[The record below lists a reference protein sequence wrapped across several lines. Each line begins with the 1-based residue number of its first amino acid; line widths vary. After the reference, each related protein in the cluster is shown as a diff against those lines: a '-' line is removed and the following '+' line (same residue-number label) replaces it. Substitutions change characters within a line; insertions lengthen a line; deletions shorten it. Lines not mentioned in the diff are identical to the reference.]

1 MKNNKILSEADY
13 IAKEHYKMYKAG
25 KKWMVAGITAVSIL
39 GAVAMAEGTAS
50 ADQVANTTSGT
61 DPAVVKV
68 DEAAATSQSATTVT
82 LSASAS
88 VSSAASEVP
97 AVTEVSASSEVVSSV
112 VASEAVSSSSDVESS
127 VAPASVSAS
136 VEASSSVSA
145 SVTPIASVSA
155 SVESSTV
162 VESSSVVESVAS
174 SVAPVVNGHDSVAM
188 SSMMSSAESAKA
200 AGSIVAMR
208 AVLADV
214 PTSSLKTA
222 GTIATLSD
230 ADNKIGG
237 YAKVTENAKSTAND
251 PHYLSVTEGN
261 IQSYFSANG
270 TAVKSAVLTASDAKK
285 IASSLSSVADV
296 KMSGVSS
303 SQASMLKSE
312 ASYYSSLAATGGN
325 RVYYTL
331 TNGATQQGAVAFNKK
346 VDMTKQ
352 WTINFDL
359 NMTTISTPGDFIGL
373 VLMDTDPN
381 KLGTSTI
388 KDDKGAVQTG
398 SKTPGGALGV
408 NGNANAFLWG
418 IDTWKNNESG
428 FGDLTQATANDWMI
442 GFRHTNGNGSL
453 VAATTA
459 DQRIINASSAVA
471 SLAGTQWSTGDAKGQ
486 FSYVAGTTTTGFI
499 IRDTIAS
506 NAQSD
511 VTPQIVMGFTAKFT
525 PSGDGTGTLTVYDSQ
540 GRVVS
545 SGTVG
550 TVNVMTMALGFKA
563 ATGGNYSQMG
573 VTITQPDTSSDDNSN
588 AFNLTVGTRTVP
600 VDYKTPSDSDIS
612 ELADGTILANLGD
625 VITINPEAS
634 ETTSEEINAFDKTND
649 IKTGTPTIPG
659 YKLLS
664 VNDQSGD
671 DISGKTITITDAT
684 KVSLTY
690 AKQVQDTFNFVD
702 AQGNTVPVD
711 GQDTYVA
718 GNETDGSSYDSL
730 TYADAQKAGVTGVAT
745 IATLLTSL
753 SSRGFSAFAIYDAKG
768 NKVDFSSL
776 KFGGSDA
783 VYKVVLTP
791 DTQSTTIHYIDAN
804 GKEISKVVNAT
815 AKVGSTLTPALV
827 KSGYVYN
834 STTTKANAKNAGL
847 AVDSAANYVVTKG
860 VSDVY
865 YTYNSYGVVLNVQK
879 AGGKTVNM
887 MGDGKAIPVASTQ
900 SSIADL
906 LSLGSATSFTAA
918 EKLLKQYGLVP
929 AGYTLSG
936 AQINGKAVDMA
947 ASFDLAN
954 FLVDGTSYVT
964 DTADGTADSVATLL
978 LLLTP
983 SKQSATVTAVDS
995 EGKSLGQEIGVITG
1009 DTDSS
1014 FTDAAAS
1021 LKYPE
1026 IAGYTRVVTPL
1037 TDANGA
1043 TSFDETNNALDADD
1057 ASQQTIKVIYV
1068 LNPAQAGADKNVN
1081 VTADVTDAQAAFDK
1095 AVNATDATPSS
1106 IADAAKA
1113 FDKAVQEAVTS
1124 RQKAVDAA
1132 ETVPGIPAGLT
1143 DNKTVS
1149 DAFAAIKTAT
1159 DAAAD
1164 GTGTT
1169 AAINNA
1175 VANYGDVLNK
1185 ATAADQTT
1193 VAGMSVAKDA
1203 DVSAA
1208 DTALASVQTKVA
1220 GLLQDKTAT
1229 PDQVAAAVVEL
1240 TNAKNDYDAKVIA
1253 AVKKNDVT
1261 DAVSALAT
1269 PGSAIETAV
1278 SGLNDAL
1285 TSGDM
1290 TKIASAETALQ
1301 NAVSDAAKQANV
1313 DADNAQKI
1321 VANMPSANDADVT
1334 AKSGALDQAQTELKN
1349 LLAADPAATTDAIAT
1364 AVAKV
1369 KSAQKDYTDAVV
1381 AAVTKNDLTPDVNAL
1396 AKSDT
1401 TVATAVSNLNDAMA
1415 SGDMTKIADAE
1426 TKLNTAVK
1434 NAATTANGDADSEQT
1449 QIADMTA
1456 AKDATVKAKNSAL
1469 DTAQADLK
1477 TVLADKTATT
1487 DDIAKAVNAVNTAK
1501 SELDNAVKDAMS
1513 TAVNSDAVNA
1523 VAKNNT
1529 AVKDAQDAFNQLPDT
1544 ASLADIKAKSDAL
1557 KDALT
1562 TVGDATNTT
1571 VDTDQ
1576 AAVAKTT
1583 VAKNA
1588 DVANAGSKLDAAQK
1602 NLTTIMADTQST
1614 PEDVAKAIQAVEDA
1628 KKSLDT
1634 AVKSAV
1640 KNDTDTAASLIDAD
1654 SVKNAKSDLDGL
1666 LADGSTASIADIAAA
1681 EKKLTDAMK
1690 DVAKDAATK
1699 ATDTTTSNV
1708 SDDASV
1714 KAAANVINNLPA
1726 NATPQDIANAL
1737 SDLNTAVSNAQTAL
1751 QNAKD
1756 AEKAALDKTVTSP
1769 YDQETTVKN
1778 AKDAITKALS
1788 AEDTNTTATQ
1798 LKNLQQALEQAVA
1811 QAKADRDV
1819 ANAAATTAEN
1829 VPDSVKSV
1837 EAVKNALAAL
1847 DKAVADAANNE
1858 GTTAA
1863 ITKAVNDLKSAEKT
1877 AQGAVAD
1884 KITAGAQAIADIPA
1898 NIKDDK
1904 GVQDKSAAL
1913 NTLLTNGTATA
1924 DDITKAIN
1932 DLTSAE
1938 ATAKQALADERT
1950 NATNAQTAATKDT
1963 TVDAIYTAS
1972 KQAVADG
1979 TATDAQ
1985 KALVKAY
1992 DKVTDL
1998 LADANDATTTKT
2010 DLTSAEA
2017 SLQSAVDAYND
2028 ERAKVI
2034 ETGNN
2039 LESASKADTFAVH
2052 NEQAVKDAQDEL
2064 QTLLTQ
2070 AKDNPTN
2077 PTTADLN
2084 NAITNLQNVIN
2095 DAQAARDT
2103 AVKNANAVSIPANLA
2118 DQAKDKTS
2126 ALGQAVDN
2134 LATAL
2139 KSGTTQQII
2148 DATNALTGADGALAK
2163 ATEAVKNAKGDY
2175 AGKAVTDLV
2184 PVNLSDNAALNTA
2197 AQNLLDAANS
2207 DYATADDL
2215 KNAKSAYENAKT
2227 AAETALST
2235 STADAKTAQTSIAKN
2250 LASDTD
2256 VMAANDKLQK
2266 LLDAPETS
2274 TKTAIDAAV
2283 KALQNAE
2290 TAAEA
2295 TLAAAKD
2302 SAAKN
2307 MPDTKPVSK
2316 ETQVINAKTALEN
2329 AIKDGSTASTADIK
2343 NLQDAL
2349 TNAIA
2354 SAEKARDAAMDT
2366 ASDALGSVTPDVS
2379 DRPEISAAMTELN
2392 TAIAAANGDTGT
2404 TADVASA
2411 SAKLASL
2418 VASAKQSLADVQ
2430 DSAKNALAKVPV
2442 NVQDDTKVQQ
2452 AEAALQKALGTDS
2465 TSTATDIANAQAA
2478 LAEAV
2483 AKAQDALATS
2493 TSNASVAI
2501 KSIPVAVATEKA
2513 VTDAQSALDTLL
2525 KSPETSTKT
2534 QIDAAKSALDSAVAV
2549 AEKNRQQAIDLAN
2562 AAAAATAPYGME
2574 AAGAGTI
2581 ADAAKALTDLTKTD
2595 ATAEQIADA
2604 TNALTKAVA
2613 DASAVRAKSVNDAA
2627 QMVVPVNLSDQ
2638 AADETSDVAAKKA
2651 ALQDA
2656 LDKAANNAGTSA
2668 DIDAAKTAL
2677 ATAIAD
2683 AKTKLQENKDKAN
2696 ATTAPTNMTDNDV
2709 VNDALTALKK
2719 VATDPNATQTALNKA
2734 QEAYTNAVTDEQD
2747 KLQTAKNAAKSV
2759 EAPKNM
2765 TDNTVVAGK
2774 LADLKKVAEDG
2785 DATATELANAQQAYD
2800 DAVKA
2805 EQGKLQDAKNAAAD
2819 VTVPKNVSDNKTV
2832 TDLLTALHDTAADGN
2847 ATASALT
2854 AAQKAYDDAV
2864 TEAQSAL
2871 ATKKST
2877 ADKTTIDTNISD
2889 DKATQDALANLKK
2902 IAEDKNATA
2911 SDLQK
2916 AQDAYDKAVTDAQGV
2931 LNDGK
2936 ETAQKSIN
2944 SLDIPEAEG
2953 IRADPSVAEAEAD
2966 LKAKLK
2972 DDNATATDI
2981 ANAQNKLDQAV
2992 KVANKAI
2999 DDAKKALAATPVDTK
3014 TVKNESSVA
3023 AAQKALD
3030 DLMASQYTSLAQLN
3044 AAQETLQN
3052 AVDAAKAKRAVANNG
3067 ANDAIA
3073 NVPANVA
3080 GDATVKAAQANLQAL
3095 VDAAAKDGQVADKNA
3110 LTADILKA
3118 TTALQSAV
3126 TAANSTLSEST
3137 DAAKSAL
3144 NKVPTNVQDDADVQ
3158 KQEAA
3163 LNDVLSNP
3171 DSSKEEIDKAKS
3183 ALDTAVTGAQ
3193 SKLADAK
3200 DQAKQEVKTAN
3211 DNKAWQDNV
3220 AVANATDA
3228 LQNLIDSE
3236 TATKT
3241 DIDNAI
3247 ASLKSAEQAA
3257 DNKLAD
3263 VTATAKSALGKT
3275 APVSGEK
3282 AVVDAAKDLQT
3293 LLDSG
3298 TATATQIADATK
3310 KLTDTVSAETT
3321 TRGKAVND
3329 AASDVVP
3336 ANVQDVKTVQD
3347 LQDKLQDA
3355 LANAADDKGTTQAI
3369 KDAQKALDDAVKQAQ
3384 SDLADVKNTAMSD
3397 MTNVPVNLLDDKS
3410 VTDAKAALND
3420 AINSATAT
3428 ATDVKV
3434 AQQVLDDAVTA
3445 AKSAQEGAAATANTA
3460 VTGVPASVKD
3470 SDAVK
3475 DAIAKVQ
3482 GLTKDLTA
3490 DTATKSAIDQAKQEL
3505 AAAVAAQQG
3514 VRSDVVTA
3522 AKSALDATAPVSGE
3536 VADQIAVL
3544 QKKLGDS
3551 SATASDIK
3559 QAMND
3564 LNDAVATAKQERQT
3578 AVSKATE
3585 TQVPAGL
3592 LDNKAIADLQAKMQ
3606 QALKDASNDQ
3616 GSTDAINKAQAALQ
3630 TAIDD
3635 ATTKLQNNKNAVD
3648 ASVPTQLADDK
3659 SLNDAA
3665 AKLAEVAKDANSTQS
3680 DLDKAQN
3687 AYNTAKSNA
3696 ETALKN
3702 AQDLAKQVVA
3712 NVPDNMSDCQAVADA
3727 KKALQDKL
3735 ADGSTATA
3743 SEIKDAQ
3750 TALTQAENKAQQA
3763 LDTAKQDAA
3772 ADLDAVKK
3780 SGKTLPKD
3788 VQNAADNLQ
3797 KILDNPKSSKADV
3810 ENAQKQLDVV
3820 NTPVTKPAV
3829 VTAGEGDDVAD
3840 LDIPSVDGKTPV
3852 VFIHNADGTTEKV
3865 LPNAVKGE
3873 DGAIHYKLPSTKVKA
3888 GATLEVVQVPVAE
3901 VTSPV
3906 VTGDTATVKVT
3917 DKTGYT
3923 PIISYVDPKT
3933 GDVVSVKMDDK
3944 DTQGLTVTKNAD
3956 GTYTVAGLPAGVD
3969 AVVSFDPNA
3978 VNAAAAVTL
3987 TDAAKQ
3993 TTAGNAAARKLPT
4006 IASVVDNL
4014 KNVISTG
4021 YTGAS
4026 VVVPDAIEA
4035 GLKVDGYQYEVVG
4048 PDNKV
4053 YGTLAEAVAA
4063 NPTFTTDDNN
4073 FVVVYSP
4080 ENDQKVVVK
4089 SNLSS
4094 SLIAQTNGASDTN
4107 WTGKTKLGS
4116 VTDASLKKAGY
4127 SYTVTGPDG
4136 KTYATWAE
4144 ALKANKFFDN
4154 NDVAGGSATFDEQAV
4169 IAQALEVRDGIATMA
4184 SALGEQAPG
4193 QDAEIQQFVVN
4204 YTKNADAVDQDTKA
4218 AQTDLNKVLANK
4230 DASAEEV
4237 AKAVSDYNKAVAS
4250 AQADRDQAVKDAN
4263 NVATSPVNGETA
4275 VKDAQSKLADVL
4287 KNAEAGKASTQDIK
4301 DAMTA
4306 LQNAVKSA
4314 KSDRDAAVSTA
4325 KSVDKGTVANESSV
4339 KDAQSALDNIIA
4351 KAAKGEATTADVQA
4365 AAKSLQEA
4373 VTKATDAR
4381 NQAVSTAKSVDKGTV
4396 ANESSVKDAQS
4407 ALDNIIA
4414 KAAKGEATT
4423 ADVQAAAK
4431 SLQEAVTK
4439 ATDARDKAIK
4449 AAQKSGQ
4456 TAGAKNLSD
4465 NNAVQKAK
4473 DKLAQLIKDAAAGKA
4488 TTADIEAATKSL
4500 NETVAKAQAALATA
4514 KKTAKSEATVPA
4526 YLSDSKSLQAAA
4538 DKLAALAG
4546 DPNAT
4551 ATDLQNALTAYN
4563 KAKDAAQAAY
4573 DAQVKDAKTVV
4584 NTGKMTPAK
4593 QHLNELLANGAT
4605 ASEIAVA
4612 MIAVANEKDTAIATA
4627 AAAPVVSAGII
4638 TTMHPTLVVRDNTV
4652 PTVTAENKLPETGVD
4667 QQVWLTVAG
4676 TMALLGLFLVAA
4688 KRRKND
4694 DKEA

>member
-270 TAVKSAVLTASDAKK
+270 TAVQSAVLTASDAKK

-525 PSGDGTGTLTVYDSQ
+525 PNGDGTGTLTVYDSQ

-887 MGDGKAIPVASTQ
+887 MGDGKAIPVA
-900 SSIADL
+900 
-906 LSLGSATSFTAA
+906 
-918 EKLLKQYGLVP
+918 
-929 AGYTLSG
+929 
-936 AQINGKAVDMA
+936 
-947 ASFDLAN
+947 
-954 FLVDGTSYVT
+954 
-964 DTADGTADSVATLL
+964 
-978 LLLTP
+978 
-983 SKQSATVTAVDS
+983 
-995 EGKSLGQEIGVITG
+995 
-1009 DTDSS
+1009 
-1014 FTDAAAS
+1014 
-1021 LKYPE
+1021 
-1026 IAGYTRVVTPL
+1026 
-1037 TDANGA
+1037 
-1043 TSFDETNNALDADD
+1043 
-1057 ASQQTIKVIYV
+1057 
-1068 LNPAQAGADKNVN
+1068 
-1081 VTADVTDAQAAFDK
+1081 
-1095 AVNATDATPSS
+1095 
-1106 IADAAKA
+1106 
-1113 FDKAVQEAVTS
+1113 
-1124 RQKAVDAA
+1124 
-1132 ETVPGIPAGLT
+1132 
-1143 DNKTVS
+1143 
-1149 DAFAAIKTAT
+1149 
-1159 DAAAD
+1159 
-1164 GTGTT
+1164 
-1169 AAINNA
+1169 
-1175 VANYGDVLNK
+1175 
-1185 ATAADQTT
+1185 
-1193 VAGMSVAKDA
+1193 
-1203 DVSAA
+1203 
-1208 DTALASVQTKVA
+1208 
-1220 GLLQDKTAT
+1220 
-1229 PDQVAAAVVEL
+1229 
-1240 TNAKNDYDAKVIA
+1240 
-1253 AVKKNDVT
+1253 
-1261 DAVSALAT
+1261 
-1269 PGSAIETAV
+1269 
-1278 SGLNDAL
+1278 
-1285 TSGDM
+1285 
-1290 TKIASAETALQ
+1290 
-1301 NAVSDAAKQANV
+1301 
-1313 DADNAQKI
+1313 
-1321 VANMPSANDADVT
+1321 
-1334 AKSGALDQAQTELKN
+1334 
-1349 LLAADPAATTDAIAT
+1349 
-1364 AVAKV
+1364 
-1369 KSAQKDYTDAVV
+1369 
-1381 AAVTKNDLTPDVNAL
+1381 
-1396 AKSDT
+1396 
-1401 TVATAVSNLNDAMA
+1401 
-1415 SGDMTKIADAE
+1415 
-1426 TKLNTAVK
+1426 
-1434 NAATTANGDADSEQT
+1434 
-1449 QIADMTA
+1449 
-1456 AKDATVKAKNSAL
+1456 
-1469 DTAQADLK
+1469 
-1477 TVLADKTATT
+1477 
-1487 DDIAKAVNAVNTAK
+1487 
-1501 SELDNAVKDAMS
+1501 
-1513 TAVNSDAVNA
+1513 
-1523 VAKNNT
+1523 
-1529 AVKDAQDAFNQLPDT
+1529 
-1544 ASLADIKAKSDAL
+1544 
-1557 KDALT
+1557 
-1562 TVGDATNTT
+1562 
-1571 VDTDQ
+1571 
-1576 AAVAKTT
+1576 
-1583 VAKNA
+1583 
-1588 DVANAGSKLDAAQK
+1588 
-1602 NLTTIMADTQST
+1602 
-1614 PEDVAKAIQAVEDA
+1614 
-1628 KKSLDT
+1628 
-1634 AVKSAV
+1634 
-1640 KNDTDTAASLIDAD
+1640 
-1654 SVKNAKSDLDGL
+1654 
-1666 LADGSTASIADIAAA
+1666 
-1681 EKKLTDAMK
+1681 
-1690 DVAKDAATK
+1690 
-1699 ATDTTTSNV
+1699 
-1708 SDDASV
+1708 
-1714 KAAANVINNLPA
+1714 
-1726 NATPQDIANAL
+1726 
-1737 SDLNTAVSNAQTAL
+1737 
-1751 QNAKD
+1751 
-1756 AEKAALDKTVTSP
+1756 
-1769 YDQETTVKN
+1769 
-1778 AKDAITKALS
+1778 
-1788 AEDTNTTATQ
+1788 
-1798 LKNLQQALEQAVA
+1798 
-1811 QAKADRDV
+1811 
-1819 ANAAATTAEN
+1819 
-1829 VPDSVKSV
+1829 
-1837 EAVKNALAAL
+1837 
-1847 DKAVADAANNE
+1847 
-1858 GTTAA
+1858 
-1863 ITKAVNDLKSAEKT
+1863 
-1877 AQGAVAD
+1877 
-1884 KITAGAQAIADIPA
+1884 
-1898 NIKDDK
+1898 
-1904 GVQDKSAAL
+1904 
-1913 NTLLTNGTATA
+1913 
-1924 DDITKAIN
+1924 
-1932 DLTSAE
+1932 
-1938 ATAKQALADERT
+1938 
-1950 NATNAQTAATKDT
+1950 
-1963 TVDAIYTAS
+1963 
-1972 KQAVADG
+1972 
-1979 TATDAQ
+1979 
-1985 KALVKAY
+1985 
-1992 DKVTDL
+1992 
-1998 LADANDATTTKT
+1998 
-2010 DLTSAEA
+2010 
-2017 SLQSAVDAYND
+2017 
-2028 ERAKVI
+2028 
-2034 ETGNN
+2034 
-2039 LESASKADTFAVH
+2039 
-2052 NEQAVKDAQDEL
+2052 
-2064 QTLLTQ
+2064 
-2070 AKDNPTN
+2070 
-2077 PTTADLN
+2077 
-2084 NAITNLQNVIN
+2084 
-2095 DAQAARDT
+2095 
-2103 AVKNANAVSIPANLA
+2103 
-2118 DQAKDKTS
+2118 
-2126 ALGQAVDN
+2126 
-2134 LATAL
+2134 
-2139 KSGTTQQII
+2139 
-2148 DATNALTGADGALAK
+2148 
-2163 ATEAVKNAKGDY
+2163 
-2175 AGKAVTDLV
+2175 
-2184 PVNLSDNAALNTA
+2184 
-2197 AQNLLDAANS
+2197 
-2207 DYATADDL
+2207 
-2215 KNAKSAYENAKT
+2215 
-2227 AAETALST
+2227 
-2235 STADAKTAQTSIAKN
+2235 
-2250 LASDTD
+2250 
-2256 VMAANDKLQK
+2256 
-2266 LLDAPETS
+2266 
-2274 TKTAIDAAV
+2274 
-2283 KALQNAE
+2283 
-2290 TAAEA
+2290 
-2295 TLAAAKD
+2295 
-2302 SAAKN
+2302 
-2307 MPDTKPVSK
+2307 
-2316 ETQVINAKTALEN
+2316 
-2329 AIKDGSTASTADIK
+2329 
-2343 NLQDAL
+2343 
-2349 TNAIA
+2349 
-2354 SAEKARDAAMDT
+2354 
-2366 ASDALGSVTPDVS
+2366 
-2379 DRPEISAAMTELN
+2379 
-2392 TAIAAANGDTGT
+2392 
-2404 TADVASA
+2404 
-2411 SAKLASL
+2411 
-2418 VASAKQSLADVQ
+2418 
-2430 DSAKNALAKVPV
+2430 
-2442 NVQDDTKVQQ
+2442 
-2452 AEAALQKALGTDS
+2452 
-2465 TSTATDIANAQAA
+2465 
-2478 LAEAV
+2478 
-2483 AKAQDALATS
+2483 
-2493 TSNASVAI
+2493 
-2501 KSIPVAVATEKA
+2501 
-2513 VTDAQSALDTLL
+2513 
-2525 KSPETSTKT
+2525 
-2534 QIDAAKSALDSAVAV
+2534 
-2549 AEKNRQQAIDLAN
+2549 EKNRQQAIDLAN

-2734 QEAYTNAVTDEQD
+2734 QDAYTNAVTDEQD

-2854 AAQKAYDDAV
+2854 AAQKAYDNAV

-3460 VTGVPASVKD
+3460 VTGVPTSVKD

-3482 GLTKDLTA
+3482 GLTKYLTA

-3522 AKSALDATAPVSGE
+3522 AKSALDATAPVSG
-3536 VADQIAVL
+3536 
-3544 QKKLGDS
+3544 
-3551 SATASDIK
+3551 
-3559 QAMND
+3559 
-3564 LNDAVATAKQERQT
+3564 
-3578 AVSKATE
+3578 
-3585 TQVPAGL
+3585 
-3592 LDNKAIADLQAKMQ
+3592 
-3606 QALKDASNDQ
+3606 
-3616 GSTDAINKAQAALQ
+3616 
-3630 TAIDD
+3630 
-3635 ATTKLQNNKNAVD
+3635 
-3648 ASVPTQLADDK
+3648 
-3659 SLNDAA
+3659 
-3665 AKLAEVAKDANSTQS
+3665 
-3680 DLDKAQN
+3680 
-3687 AYNTAKSNA
+3687 
-3696 ETALKN
+3696 
-3702 AQDLAKQVVA
+3702 
-3712 NVPDNMSDCQAVADA
+3712 
-3727 KKALQDKL
+3727 
-3735 ADGSTATA
+3735 
-3743 SEIKDAQ
+3743 
-3750 TALTQAENKAQQA
+3750 
-3763 LDTAKQDAA
+3763 
-3772 ADLDAVKK
+3772 
-3780 SGKTLPKD
+3780 
-3788 VQNAADNLQ
+3788 
-3797 KILDNPKSSKADV
+3797 
-3810 ENAQKQLDVV
+3810 
-3820 NTPVTKPAV
+3820 
-3829 VTAGEGDDVAD
+3829 
-3840 LDIPSVDGKTPV
+3840 
-3852 VFIHNADGTTEKV
+3852 
-3865 LPNAVKGE
+3865 
-3873 DGAIHYKLPSTKVKA
+3873 
-3888 GATLEVVQVPVAE
+3888 
-3901 VTSPV
+3901 
-3906 VTGDTATVKVT
+3906 
-3917 DKTGYT
+3917 
-3923 PIISYVDPKT
+3923 
-3933 GDVVSVKMDDK
+3933 
-3944 DTQGLTVTKNAD
+3944 
-3956 GTYTVAGLPAGVD
+3956 
-3969 AVVSFDPNA
+3969 
-3978 VNAAAAVTL
+3978 
-3987 TDAAKQ
+3987 
-3993 TTAGNAAARKLPT
+3993 
-4006 IASVVDNL
+4006 
-4014 KNVISTG
+4014 
-4021 YTGAS
+4021 
-4026 VVVPDAIEA
+4026 
-4035 GLKVDGYQYEVVG
+4035 
-4048 PDNKV
+4048 
-4053 YGTLAEAVAA
+4053 
-4063 NPTFTTDDNN
+4063 
-4073 FVVVYSP
+4073 
-4080 ENDQKVVVK
+4080 
-4089 SNLSS
+4089 
-4094 SLIAQTNGASDTN
+4094 
-4107 WTGKTKLGS
+4107 
-4116 VTDASLKKAGY
+4116 
-4127 SYTVTGPDG
+4127 
-4136 KTYATWAE
+4136 
-4144 ALKANKFFDN
+4144 
-4154 NDVAGGSATFDEQAV
+4154 
-4169 IAQALEVRDGIATMA
+4169 
-4184 SALGEQAPG
+4184 
-4193 QDAEIQQFVVN
+4193 
-4204 YTKNADAVDQDTKA
+4204 
-4218 AQTDLNKVLANK
+4218 
-4230 DASAEEV
+4230 
-4237 AKAVSDYNKAVAS
+4237 
-4250 AQADRDQAVKDAN
+4250 
-4263 NVATSPVNGETA
+4263 
-4275 VKDAQSKLADVL
+4275 
-4287 KNAEAGKASTQDIK
+4287 
-4301 DAMTA
+4301 
-4306 LQNAVKSA
+4306 
-4314 KSDRDAAVSTA
+4314 
-4325 KSVDKGTVANESSV
+4325 
-4339 KDAQSALDNIIA
+4339 
-4351 KAAKGEATTADVQA
+4351 
-4365 AAKSLQEA
+4365 
-4373 VTKATDAR
+4373 
-4381 NQAVSTAKSVDKGTV
+4381 
-4396 ANESSVKDAQS
+4396 
-4407 ALDNIIA
+4407 
-4414 KAAKGEATT
+4414 
-4423 ADVQAAAK
+4423 
-4431 SLQEAVTK
+4431 
-4439 ATDARDKAIK
+4439 
-4449 AAQKSGQ
+4449 
-4456 TAGAKNLSD
+4456 
-4465 NNAVQKAK
+4465 
-4473 DKLAQLIKDAAAGKA
+4473 
-4488 TTADIEAATKSL
+4488 
-4500 NETVAKAQAALATA
+4500 
-4514 KKTAKSEATVPA
+4514 
-4526 YLSDSKSLQAAA
+4526 
-4538 DKLAALAG
+4538 
-4546 DPNAT
+4546 
-4551 ATDLQNALTAYN
+4551 
-4563 KAKDAAQAAY
+4563 
-4573 DAQVKDAKTVV
+4573 
-4584 NTGKMTPAK
+4584 
-4593 QHLNELLANGAT
+4593 
-4605 ASEIAVA
+4605 
-4612 MIAVANEKDTAIATA
+4612 
-4627 AAAPVVSAGII
+4627 
-4638 TTMHPTLVVRDNTV
+4638 
-4652 PTVTAENKLPETGVD
+4652 
-4667 QQVWLTVAG
+4667 
-4676 TMALLGLFLVAA
+4676 
-4688 KRRKND
+4688 
-4694 DKEA
+4694 

>member
-1 MKNNKILSEADY
+1 
-13 IAKEHYKMYKAG
+13 
-25 KKWMVAGITAVSIL
+25 
-39 GAVAMAEGTAS
+39 
-50 ADQVANTTSGT
+50 
-61 DPAVVKV
+61 
-68 DEAAATSQSATTVT
+68 
-82 LSASAS
+82 
-88 VSSAASEVP
+88 
-97 AVTEVSASSEVVSSV
+97 
-112 VASEAVSSSSDVESS
+112 
-127 VAPASVSAS
+127 
-136 VEASSSVSA
+136 
-145 SVTPIASVSA
+145 
-155 SVESSTV
+155 
-162 VESSSVVESVAS
+162 
-174 SVAPVVNGHDSVAM
+174 
-188 SSMMSSAESAKA
+188 
-200 AGSIVAMR
+200 
-208 AVLADV
+208 
-214 PTSSLKTA
+214 
-222 GTIATLSD
+222 
-230 ADNKIGG
+230 
-237 YAKVTENAKSTAND
+237 
-251 PHYLSVTEGN
+251 
-261 IQSYFSANG
+261 
-270 TAVKSAVLTASDAKK
+270 
-285 IASSLSSVADV
+285 
-296 KMSGVSS
+296 
-303 SQASMLKSE
+303 
-312 ASYYSSLAATGGN
+312 
-325 RVYYTL
+325 
-331 TNGATQQGAVAFNKK
+331 
-346 VDMTKQ
+346 
-352 WTINFDL
+352 
-359 NMTTISTPGDFIGL
+359 
-373 VLMDTDPN
+373 
-381 KLGTSTI
+381 
-388 KDDKGAVQTG
+388 
-398 SKTPGGALGV
+398 
-408 NGNANAFLWG
+408 
-418 IDTWKNNESG
+418 
-428 FGDLTQATANDWMI
+428 
-442 GFRHTNGNGSL
+442 
-453 VAATTA
+453 
-459 DQRIINASSAVA
+459 
-471 SLAGTQWSTGDAKGQ
+471 
-486 FSYVAGTTTTGFI
+486 
-499 IRDTIAS
+499 
-506 NAQSD
+506 
-511 VTPQIVMGFTAKFT
+511 MGFTAKFT
-525 PSGDGTGTLTVYDSQ
+525 PNGDGTGTLTVYDSQ

-600 VDYKTPSDSDIS
+600 VDYKTPSNSDVS

-634 ETTSEEINAFDKTND
+634 ETTSEEINAFDKTNN

-664 VNDQSGD
+664 VKNQSGD
-671 DISGKTITITDAT
+671 DISGKAITITDAT
-684 KVSLTY
+684 EVSLTY
-690 AKQVQDTFNFVD
+690 AKQVQDTFNFLD
-702 AQGNTVPVD
+702 AQGNTVPVN

-947 ASFDLAN
+947 SSFDLGN

-964 DTADGTADSVATLL
+964 DTADGTANSVATLL

-983 SKQSATVTAVDS
+983 SKQSATVMAVDS

-1014 FTDAAAS
+1014 FTDAAAN

-1037 TDANGA
+1037 TYANGA

-1124 RQKAVDAA
+1124 RQTAVDAA
-1132 ETVPGIPAGLT
+1132 ETVPGVPAGLT

-1208 DTALASVQTKVA
+1208 DTALASAQTKVA

-1229 PDQVAAAVVEL
+1229 PDQVAAAVVDL

-1285 TSGDM
+1285 TSGDV
-1290 TKIASAETALQ
+1290 TKIASAETVLQ
-1301 NAVSDAAKQANV
+1301 NAVSDVAKQANV

-1349 LLAADPAATTDAIAT
+1349 LLAADPAATTDDIAT
-1364 AVAKV
+1364 AVTKV

-1381 AAVTKNDLTPDVNAL
+1381 AAVTKNDLTPDVSAL

-1501 SELDNAVKDAMS
+1501 SALDNAVKDAMS

-1523 VAKNNT
+1523 IVKDNT
-1529 AVKDAQDAFNQLPDT
+1529 AVKDAQTAFNNLPDT

-1557 KDALT
+1557 KDTLK
-1562 TVGDATNTT
+1562 TVGSDTNTT

-1576 AAVAKTT
+1576 AAVANTT

-1628 KKSLDT
+1628 KNVLDT
-1634 AVKSAV
+1634 AVKSGV
-1640 KNDTDTAASLIDAD
+1640 KNDTDMVASSSLNNDA
-1654 SVKNAKSDLDGL
+1654 SVKSAKDELDGL

-1726 NATPQDIANAL
+1726 NATPQDIAKAL
-1737 SDLNTAVSNAQTAL
+1737 SDLNTAVSNAQIAL

-1756 AEKAALDKTVTSP
+1756 AEKAALDKTATSP

-1788 AEDTNTTATQ
+1788 AEDTTTTATQ
-1798 LKNLQQALEQAVA
+1798 LQNLQQALEQAVA

-1863 ITKAVNDLKSAEKT
+1863 ITTAINALKDAEKA
-1877 AQGAVAD
+1877 AQGAVA
-1884 KITAGAQAIADIPA
+1884 KQIQAGTDAINGIPT
-1898 NIKDDK
+1898 NIKDDTA
-1904 GVQDKSAAL
+1904 VQTKSAELNELLTSGDATVAQITAKIAELTAAEATATDAMNTERGNVTKTLTDGTVTDSDTTVPDMIASAQNTIADAGATDDQKAVAQAVLDAQTAL
-1913 NTLLTNGTATA
+1913 NTLMDGSEKYTDADGNEATRTTATKTA
-1924 DDITKAIN
+1924 LK
-1932 DLTSAE
+1932 SAE
-1938 ATAKQALADERT
+1938 ANLQSAIDLMRDQRQKLITSGSNLSTSSKTLNVKNQLTVQA
-1950 NATNAQTAATKDT
+1950 
-1963 TVDAIYTAS
+1963 
-1972 KQAVADG
+1972 
-1979 TATDAQ
+1979 AQ
-1985 KALVKAY
+1985 KAL
-1992 DKVTDL
+1992 DDL
-1998 LADANDATTTKT
+1998 LENATADNSD
-2010 DLTSAEA
+2010 
-2017 SLQSAVDAYND
+2017 
-2028 ERAKVI
+2028 
-2034 ETGNN
+2034 
-2039 LESASKADTFAVH
+2039 
-2052 NEQAVKDAQDEL
+2052 
-2064 QTLLTQ
+2064 
-2070 AKDNPTN
+2070 PTN
-2077 PTTADLN
+2077 GALNTAI
-2084 NAITNLQNVIN
+2084 ANLQNTITT
-2095 DAQAARDT
+2095 AQAARDT

-2118 DQAKDKTS
+2118 DQAKDTNT
-2126 ALGQAVDN
+2126 ALGEAVAELAKQLANGTTADIETATQSLNKALNDATTALANAKTDVIATVPTN
-2134 LATAL
+2134 LA
-2139 KSGTTQQII
+2139 
-2148 DATNALTGADGALAK
+2148 
-2163 ATEAVKNAKGDY
+2163 
-2175 AGKAVTDLV
+2175 
-2184 PVNLSDNAALNTA
+2184 DNTALNTA
-2197 AQNLLDAANS
+2197 AQNLLDTANS

-2227 AAETALST
+2227 AAETALRT
-2235 STADAKTAQTSIAKN
+2235 STADAKTAQTNIAKN

-2266 LLDAPETS
+2266 LLGAPETS
-2274 TKTAIDAAV
+2274 TKTAIDDAV
-2283 KALQNAE
+2283 KALTNAE
-2290 TAAEA
+2290 SAAKA

-2307 MPDTKPVSK
+2307 MPATAPVSS
-2316 ETQVINAKTALEN
+2316 EAQVIAAKKALTD
-2329 AIKDGSTASTADIK
+2329 AIAEGSTASTADIK

-2366 ASDALGSVTPDVS
+2366 ASDALGSVTPDLS
-2379 DRPEISAAMTELN
+2379 DNKAISDAKSALQS
-2392 TAIAAANGDTGT
+2392 AIEAANADKGT

-2465 TSTATDIANAQAA
+2465 TSTATDIAKAQAE

-2483 AKAQDALATS
+2483 ANAQDALATS
-2493 TSNASVAI
+2493 TSNASIAMT
-2501 KSIPVAVATEKA
+2501 SIPVAVATETA

-2549 AEKNRQQAIDLAN
+2549 AKQNRQQAIDLAN

-2668 DIDAAKTAL
+2668 QIDVAKAELAAAIKTADE
-2677 ATAIAD
+2677 T
-2683 AKTKLQENKDKAN
+2683 LQSNKDKAN
-2696 ATTAPTNMTDNDV
+2696 ATTVPTNMTDNDV

-2719 VATDPNATQTALNKA
+2719 VATDPNATQSALNKA
-2734 QEAYTNAVTDEQD
+2734 QESYTNALTDEQA
-2747 KLQTAKNAAKSV
+2747 KLQTAKDIAKGV
-2759 EAPKNM
+2759 KAPDNM
-2765 TDNTVVAGK
+2765 DGNTIVAGK
-2774 LADLKKVAEDG
+2774 LADLKTVANNP

-2832 TDLLTALHDTAADGN
+2832 GDLLTALHNTAADKN
-2847 ATASALT
+2847 STASALT

-2864 TEAQSAL
+2864 TEAQTAL
-2871 ATKKST
+2871 NTAKST
-2877 ADKTTIDTNISD
+2877 ADKTTSATNISD
-2889 DKATQDALANLKK
+2889 DKATADALANLKK
-2902 IAEDKNATA
+2902 VAEDKNATA
-2911 SDLQK
+2911 TNLQDAQNAYNTAMGK
-2916 AQDAYDKAVTDAQGV
+2916 AQEV
-2931 LNDGK
+2931 LNTAK
-2936 ETAQKSIN
+2936 STAQEVVN
-2944 SLDIPEAEG
+2944 NLENPEMKGTAE
-2953 IRADPSVAEAEAD
+2953 DPSVAAAKQALEDKLAD
-2966 LKAKLK
+2966 K
-2972 DDNATATDI
+2972 DATASQIDAAKKAVNDAVDI
-2981 ANAQNKLDQAV
+2981 
-2992 KVANKAI
+2992 ANKAI
-2999 DDAKKALAATPVDTK
+2999 DDAKKALAATPVDTT
-3014 TVKNESSVA
+3014 TVKNEASVA
-3023 AAQKALD
+3023 EAQAALD
-3030 DLMASQYTSLAQLN
+3030 KLLDPANKLVSLAQLN

-3080 GDATVKAAQANLQAL
+3080 GDVTVKAAQANLQAL

-3171 DSSKEEIDKAKS
+3171 DSSKEAIDKAKS

-3200 DQAKQEVKTAN
+3200 DQANQEVKTAN
-3211 DNKAWQDNV
+3211 DNKAWQDKA

-3329 AASDVVP
+3329 VASDVVP

-3397 MTNVPVNLLDDKS
+3397 MTKVPANLLDDKS

-3428 ATDVKV
+3428 ATDVKN
-3434 AQQVLDDAVTA
+3434 AQKALDDAVTA
-3445 AKSAQEGAAATANTA
+3445 AKSAQEGAAATANKA
-3460 VTGVPASVKD
+3460 VTDVPASVKD

-3536 VADQIAVL
+3536 VADQIAAL
-3544 QKKLGDS
+3544 QKKLADS

-3564 LNDAVATAKQERQT
+3564 LNDAVSTAKQEHQT
-3578 AVSKATE
+3578 AVSKATQ

-3592 LDNKAIADLQAKMQ
+3592 LDNKAIADLQTKMQ

-3616 GSTDAINKAQAALQ
+3616 GSTDAINKAQTALQ

-3635 ATTKLQNNKNAVD
+3635 AAATLQKNKNAVD

-3712 NVPDNMSDCQAVADA
+3712 NVPDNMSDSQAVADA

-3750 TALTQAENKAQQA
+3750 TALTQAENNAQQA

-3797 KILDNPKSSKADV
+3797 KVLDDPKSSKADV

-3820 NTPVTKPAV
+3820 NTPVAKPAV
-3829 VTAGEGDDVAD
+3829 VTAGEGDNVAD

-3865 LPNAVKGE
+3865 LPYAVKGE
-3873 DGAIHYKLPSTKVKA
+3873 DGAIHYKLPSTTVKA

-3923 PIISYVDPKT
+3923 PIISYVDPED
-3933 GDVVSVKMDDK
+3933 GHVVSVKLDDK
-3944 DTQGLTVTKNAD
+3944 NTQGLTVTKNVD

-4035 GLKVDGYQYEVVG
+4035 GLNVDGYQYEVVG

-4204 YTKNADAVDQDTKA
+4204 YTKNADAVDKDTKA

-4306 LQNAVKSA
+4306 LQDAVKSA

-4325 KSVDKGTVANESSV
+4325 KSVDKGAVANESSV

-4365 AAKSLQEA
+4365 ATKSLQEA

-4538 DKLAALAG
+4538 DKLATLAS

-4652 PTVTAENKLPETGVD
+4652 PTVAAENKLPETGVD

>member
-1 MKNNKILSEADY
+1 M
-13 IAKEHYKMYKAG
+13 
-25 KKWMVAGITAVSIL
+25 
-39 GAVAMAEGTAS
+39 
-50 ADQVANTTSGT
+50 
-61 DPAVVKV
+61 
-68 DEAAATSQSATTVT
+68 
-82 LSASAS
+82 
-88 VSSAASEVP
+88 
-97 AVTEVSASSEVVSSV
+97 
-112 VASEAVSSSSDVESS
+112 
-127 VAPASVSAS
+127 
-136 VEASSSVSA
+136 
-145 SVTPIASVSA
+145 
-155 SVESSTV
+155 
-162 VESSSVVESVAS
+162 
-174 SVAPVVNGHDSVAM
+174 
-188 SSMMSSAESAKA
+188 
-200 AGSIVAMR
+200 
-208 AVLADV
+208 
-214 PTSSLKTA
+214 
-222 GTIATLSD
+222 
-230 ADNKIGG
+230 
-237 YAKVTENAKSTAND
+237 
-251 PHYLSVTEGN
+251 
-261 IQSYFSANG
+261 
-270 TAVKSAVLTASDAKK
+270 
-285 IASSLSSVADV
+285 
-296 KMSGVSS
+296 
-303 SQASMLKSE
+303 
-312 ASYYSSLAATGGN
+312 
-325 RVYYTL
+325 
-331 TNGATQQGAVAFNKK
+331 
-346 VDMTKQ
+346 
-352 WTINFDL
+352 
-359 NMTTISTPGDFIGL
+359 
-373 VLMDTDPN
+373 
-381 KLGTSTI
+381 
-388 KDDKGAVQTG
+388 
-398 SKTPGGALGV
+398 
-408 NGNANAFLWG
+408 
-418 IDTWKNNESG
+418 
-428 FGDLTQATANDWMI
+428 
-442 GFRHTNGNGSL
+442 
-453 VAATTA
+453 
-459 DQRIINASSAVA
+459 
-471 SLAGTQWSTGDAKGQ
+471 
-486 FSYVAGTTTTGFI
+486 
-499 IRDTIAS
+499 
-506 NAQSD
+506 
-511 VTPQIVMGFTAKFT
+511 
-525 PSGDGTGTLTVYDSQ
+525 
-540 GRVVS
+540 
-545 SGTVG
+545 
-550 TVNVMTMALGFKA
+550 
-563 ATGGNYSQMG
+563 
-573 VTITQPDTSSDDNSN
+573 
-588 AFNLTVGTRTVP
+588 
-600 VDYKTPSDSDIS
+600 
-612 ELADGTILANLGD
+612 
-625 VITINPEAS
+625 
-634 ETTSEEINAFDKTND
+634 
-649 IKTGTPTIPG
+649 
-659 YKLLS
+659 
-664 VNDQSGD
+664 
-671 DISGKTITITDAT
+671 
-684 KVSLTY
+684 
-690 AKQVQDTFNFVD
+690 
-702 AQGNTVPVD
+702 
-711 GQDTYVA
+711 
-718 GNETDGSSYDSL
+718 
-730 TYADAQKAGVTGVAT
+730 
-745 IATLLTSL
+745 
-753 SSRGFSAFAIYDAKG
+753 
-768 NKVDFSSL
+768 
-776 KFGGSDA
+776 
-783 VYKVVLTP
+783 
-791 DTQSTTIHYIDAN
+791 
-804 GKEISKVVNAT
+804 
-815 AKVGSTLTPALV
+815 
-827 KSGYVYN
+827 
-834 STTTKANAKNAGL
+834 
-847 AVDSAANYVVTKG
+847 
-860 VSDVY
+860 
-865 YTYNSYGVVLNVQK
+865 
-879 AGGKTVNM
+879 
-887 MGDGKAIPVASTQ
+887 
-900 SSIADL
+900 
-906 LSLGSATSFTAA
+906 
-918 EKLLKQYGLVP
+918 
-929 AGYTLSG
+929 
-936 AQINGKAVDMA
+936 
-947 ASFDLAN
+947 
-954 FLVDGTSYVT
+954 
-964 DTADGTADSVATLL
+964 
-978 LLLTP
+978 
-983 SKQSATVTAVDS
+983 
-995 EGKSLGQEIGVITG
+995 
-1009 DTDSS
+1009 
-1014 FTDAAAS
+1014 
-1021 LKYPE
+1021 
-1026 IAGYTRVVTPL
+1026 
-1037 TDANGA
+1037 
-1043 TSFDETNNALDADD
+1043 
-1057 ASQQTIKVIYV
+1057 
-1068 LNPAQAGADKNVN
+1068 
-1081 VTADVTDAQAAFDK
+1081 
-1095 AVNATDATPSS
+1095 
-1106 IADAAKA
+1106 
-1113 FDKAVQEAVTS
+1113 
-1124 RQKAVDAA
+1124 
-1132 ETVPGIPAGLT
+1132 
-1143 DNKTVS
+1143 
-1149 DAFAAIKTAT
+1149 
-1159 DAAAD
+1159 
-1164 GTGTT
+1164 
-1169 AAINNA
+1169 
-1175 VANYGDVLNK
+1175 
-1185 ATAADQTT
+1185 
-1193 VAGMSVAKDA
+1193 
-1203 DVSAA
+1203 
-1208 DTALASVQTKVA
+1208 
-1220 GLLQDKTAT
+1220 
-1229 PDQVAAAVVEL
+1229 
-1240 TNAKNDYDAKVIA
+1240 
-1253 AVKKNDVT
+1253 
-1261 DAVSALAT
+1261 
-1269 PGSAIETAV
+1269 
-1278 SGLNDAL
+1278 
-1285 TSGDM
+1285 
-1290 TKIASAETALQ
+1290 
-1301 NAVSDAAKQANV
+1301 
-1313 DADNAQKI
+1313 
-1321 VANMPSANDADVT
+1321 
-1334 AKSGALDQAQTELKN
+1334 
-1349 LLAADPAATTDAIAT
+1349 
-1364 AVAKV
+1364 
-1369 KSAQKDYTDAVV
+1369 
-1381 AAVTKNDLTPDVNAL
+1381 
-1396 AKSDT
+1396 
-1401 TVATAVSNLNDAMA
+1401 
-1415 SGDMTKIADAE
+1415 
-1426 TKLNTAVK
+1426 
-1434 NAATTANGDADSEQT
+1434 
-1449 QIADMTA
+1449 
-1456 AKDATVKAKNSAL
+1456 
-1469 DTAQADLK
+1469 
-1477 TVLADKTATT
+1477 
-1487 DDIAKAVNAVNTAK
+1487 
-1501 SELDNAVKDAMS
+1501 
-1513 TAVNSDAVNA
+1513 
-1523 VAKNNT
+1523 
-1529 AVKDAQDAFNQLPDT
+1529 
-1544 ASLADIKAKSDAL
+1544 
-1557 KDALT
+1557 
-1562 TVGDATNTT
+1562 
-1571 VDTDQ
+1571 
-1576 AAVAKTT
+1576 
-1583 VAKNA
+1583 
-1588 DVANAGSKLDAAQK
+1588 
-1602 NLTTIMADTQST
+1602 
-1614 PEDVAKAIQAVEDA
+1614 
-1628 KKSLDT
+1628 
-1634 AVKSAV
+1634 
-1640 KNDTDTAASLIDAD
+1640 
-1654 SVKNAKSDLDGL
+1654 
-1666 LADGSTASIADIAAA
+1666 
-1681 EKKLTDAMK
+1681 
-1690 DVAKDAATK
+1690 
-1699 ATDTTTSNV
+1699 
-1708 SDDASV
+1708 
-1714 KAAANVINNLPA
+1714 
-1726 NATPQDIANAL
+1726 
-1737 SDLNTAVSNAQTAL
+1737 
-1751 QNAKD
+1751 
-1756 AEKAALDKTVTSP
+1756 
-1769 YDQETTVKN
+1769 
-1778 AKDAITKALS
+1778 
-1788 AEDTNTTATQ
+1788 
-1798 LKNLQQALEQAVA
+1798 
-1811 QAKADRDV
+1811 
-1819 ANAAATTAEN
+1819 
-1829 VPDSVKSV
+1829 
-1837 EAVKNALAAL
+1837 
-1847 DKAVADAANNE
+1847 
-1858 GTTAA
+1858 
-1863 ITKAVNDLKSAEKT
+1863 
-1877 AQGAVAD
+1877 
-1884 KITAGAQAIADIPA
+1884 
-1898 NIKDDK
+1898 
-1904 GVQDKSAAL
+1904 

-1924 DDITKAIN
+1924 ADITAAIN
-1932 DLTSAE
+1932 ELTTAE
-1938 ATAKQALADERT
+1938 TTAKQALAEEHT
-1950 NATNAQTAATKDT
+1950 NATNAQKAATKDT

-1972 KQAVADG
+1972 KQAVTDG

-1998 LADANDATTTKT
+1998 LSDANEATTTKT

-2034 ETGNN
+2034 QTGND
-2039 LESASKADTFAVH
+2039 LETTSSAKTFAVH
-2052 NEQAVKDAQDEL
+2052 NEQTVQDAQSAL

-2070 AKDNPTN
+2070 AQDNPTN

-2118 DQAKDKTS
+2118 DQAKDKNS
-2126 ALGQAVDN
+2126 DLGKAVDQ

-2139 KSGTTQQII
+2139 QSGTTQQII

-2163 ATEAVKNAKGDY
+2163 AAEAVKNAKGDY

-2184 PVNLSDNAALNTA
+2184 PVNLADNTALNTA

-2235 STADAKTAQTSIAKN
+2235 STADAKTAQTNIANN

-2307 MPDTKPVSK
+2307 MPATAPVSS
-2316 ETQVINAKTALEN
+2316 EAQVIAAK
-2329 AIKDGSTASTADIK
+2329 K
-2343 NLQDAL
+2343 AL
-2349 TNAIA
+2349 TDAIA

-2366 ASDALGSVTPDVS
+2366 ASDALGSVTPDLS
-2379 DRPEISAAMTELN
+2379 DNKAISDAKSALQS
-2392 TAIAAANGDTGT
+2392 AIEAANADKGT
-2404 TADVASA
+2404 TAAVASA

-2493 TSNASVAI
+2493 TSNASVAM

-2638 AADETSDVAAKKA
+2638 AADETSDVTAKKA

-2656 LDKAANNAGTSA
+2656 LDKAGNNAGTSA

-2683 AKTKLQENKDKAN
+2683 AETKLQSNKDKAN
-2696 ATTAPTNMTDNDV
+2696 ATTVPTNMNDNDV

-2719 VATDPNATQTALNKA
+2719 VATDPNATQSALDKA
-2734 QEAYTNAVTDEQD
+2734 QEAYTNALTDEQA
-2747 KLQTAKNAAKSV
+2747 KLQTAKDTAKGV
-2759 EAPKNM
+2759 KAPDNM
-2765 TDNTVVAGK
+2765 DGNTVVAGK
-2774 LADLKKVAEDG
+2774 LADLKTVAANP

-2805 EQGKLQDAKNAAAD
+2805 EQGKLQDDKDAAAD

-2832 TDLLTALHDTAADGN
+2832 SDLLTALHTTAADKN
-2847 ATASALT
+2847 ATASALSE
-2854 AAQKAYDDAV
+2854 AQNAYDTAV
-2864 TEAQSAL
+2864 AKAESELETA
-2871 ATKKST
+2871 KST

-2889 DKATQDALANLKK
+2889 DKATADALANLKK
-2902 IAEDKNATA
+2902 VAEDKNATA
-2911 SDLQK
+2911 SNLKD
-2916 AQDAYDKAVTDAQGV
+2916 AQDAYDQAVKDAQGV
-2931 LNDGK
+2931 LNDAK
-2936 ETAQKSIN
+2936 SAAQGVVDDLN
-2944 SLDIPEAEG
+2944 NPDAAG
-2953 IRADPSVAEAEAD
+2953 IVADPSVA
-2966 LKAKLK
+2966 
-2972 DDNATATDI
+2972 T
-2981 ANAQNKLDQAV
+2981 
-2992 KVANKAI
+2992 
-2999 DDAKKALAATPVDTK
+2999 AKKALEDKLADKDATASQIDAAKKAVNDAVDVANQAIDAAKKALNATPVDTK
-3014 TVKNESSVA
+3014 TVKNEASVA
-3023 AAQKALD
+3023 EAQVALD
-3030 DLMASQYTSLAQLN
+3030 KLLDPANKLVSLAQLN

-3080 GDATVKAAQANLQAL
+3080 GDATVKAAQENLQAL

-3171 DSSKEEIDKAKS
+3171 DSSKEAIDKAKS

-3193 SKLADAK
+3193 SKLADTK

-3211 DNKAWQDNV
+3211 DNKAWQDNA

-3310 KLTDTVSAETT
+3310 KLTDTVSDETT

-3347 LQDKLQDA
+3347 LQDKLQNA
-3355 LANAADDKGTTQAI
+3355 LANAAADKGSTQAI
-3369 KDAQKALDDAVKQAQ
+3369 KDAQKALDDAIKQAQ

-3397 MTNVPVNLLDDKS
+3397 MTKVPANLLDDKS

-3428 ATDVKV
+3428 ATDVKD
-3434 AQQVLDDAVTA
+3434 AQQALDDAVTA
-3445 AKSAQEGAAATANTA
+3445 AKSAQEGAAVTANKA
-3460 VTGVPASVKD
+3460 VTDVSASVKD
-3470 SDAVK
+3470 STAVK

-3490 DTATKSAIDQAKQEL
+3490 DAATKSAIDQAKQEL
-3505 AAAVAAQQG
+3505 AAAVAEQQG
-3514 VRSDVVTA
+3514 VRSDAVTA

-3536 VADQIAVL
+3536 IADQIAAL

-3559 QAMND
+3559 TAMND
-3564 LNDAVATAKQERQT
+3564 LNKAVADAKQARQT

-3592 LDNKAIADLQAKMQ
+3592 LDNNKVADLQAKMQ

-3616 GSTDAINKAQAALQ
+3616 GSTDAINKAQTALQ

-3635 ATTKLQNNKNAVD
+3635 AAATLQKNKDDVD

-3712 NVPDNMSDCQAVADA
+3712 NVPDNMSDSQAVADA

-3797 KILDNPKSSKADV
+3797 KVLDDPKSSKADV

-3820 NTPVTKPAV
+3820 NTPVTNPAV
-3829 VTAGEGDDVAD
+3829 VPAGEDDDIAD

-3865 LPNAVKGE
+3865 LPNAIKGE

-4306 LQNAVKSA
+4306 LQDAVKSA

-4325 KSVDKGTVANESSV
+4325 KSVDKGAVANESSVKDAQSALDNIIAKAAKGEATTADVQAATKSLQEAVTKATDTRNQAVSTAKSVDKGKVANESSV

-4381 NQAVSTAKSVDKGTV
+4381 N
-4396 ANESSVKDAQS
+4396 
-4407 ALDNIIA
+4407 
-4414 KAAKGEATT
+4414 
-4423 ADVQAAAK
+4423 
-4431 SLQEAVTK
+4431 
-4439 ATDARDKAIK
+4439 KAIQS
-4449 AAQKSGQ
+4449 AQKSGQ

-4465 NNAVQKAK
+4465 NNAVQNAK

-4652 PTVTAENKLPETGVD
+4652 PTVAAENKLPETGVD

>member
-1 MKNNKILSEADY
+1 MEIGVDIDIFQDTREGKLSMKNNKILSEADY

-50 ADQVANTTSGT
+50 ADQVANVASGT

-88 VSSAASEVP
+88 VSSVASEVP
-97 AVTEVSASSEVVSSV
+97 AVTEVSVSSEVVSSV

-145 SVTPIASVSA
+145 SVTPVASVSA

-174 SVAPVVNGHDSVAM
+174 SAAPVVNGHDSVAM

-200 AGSIVAMR
+200 AGSIVTMR
-208 AVLADV
+208 AVLAQATV
-214 PTSSLKTA
+214 SASTA
-222 GTIATLSD
+222 GTIA
-230 ADNKIGG
+230 K
-237 YAKVTENAKSTAND
+237 
-251 PHYLSVTEGN
+251 
-261 IQSYFSANG
+261 
-270 TAVKSAVLTASDAKK
+270 
-285 IASSLSSVADV
+285 VADANN
-296 KMSGVSS
+296 KAG
-303 SQASMLKSE
+303 
-312 ASYYSSLAATGGN
+312 SYGSYAG
-325 RVYYTL
+325 
-331 TNGATQQGAVAFNKK
+331 TNGATNDPHHLTVTSQIAGSYFTPSGNMAAAGSVVAKDGTVALTNANNQTGAYAFQNM
-346 VDMTKQ
+346 VDMTKNWKISFDIDLAALTHDQ
-352 WTINFDL
+352 TI
-359 NMTTISTPGDFIGL
+359 MGDFIGL
-373 VLMDTDPN
+373 GLLPVAPDKVATAGGN
-381 KLGTSTI
+381 GGGLGI
-388 KDDKGAVQTG
+388 Y
-398 SKTPGGALGV
+398 GV
-408 NGNANAFLWG
+408 SNAYNWG
-418 IDTWKNNESG
+418 IDFWANNEKAYQDAVG
-428 FGDLTQATANDWMI
+428 MYKTTGIGGVFGIGSWDANYNVVGVRRTD
-442 GFRHTNGNGSL
+442 GNGSM
-453 VAATTA
+453 VAADPNSMVAYGTLSNTA
-459 DQRIINASSAVA
+459 DQG
-471 SLAGTQWSTGDAKGQ
+471 SLK
-486 FSYVAGTTTTGFI
+486 
-499 IRDTIAS
+499 AS
-506 NAQSD
+506 NAADLFSGGTFSTPSKSEATNSLVSKSYNYKNT
-511 VTPQIVMGFTAKFT
+511 VTATFTAN
-525 PSGDGTGTLTVYDSQ
+525 GDGTGTLN
-540 GRVVS
+540 VVMGKYNKS
-545 SGTVG
+545 FTVG
-550 TVNVMTMALGFKA
+550 TKGIMSMSVAVLSSTGGGAMNVMGTAIKNFDLQLATTNNKISYVDAAGNQLMDGTSMVINAGNTLTLSADGTTGMSDDGKSFNGVVPTLQGYKYAGYTVTQTDSNGTKTVTKIVRDGSTYKTIVTTTDKSGKSETNTTDGIQAVTLGNDATIVINYIAQATGVVTGVTSDGTKLTDVKTVQTDVNGTVADADSTLTFDSLPAVSGYLPVQKSFDLTETTTLTGLNQAVNVIYMVDATKAGDNHDVNVAKDSAVVKA
-563 ATGGNYSQMG
+563 ATVLQ
-573 VTITQPDTSSDDNSN
+573 T
-588 AFNLTVGTRTVP
+588 A
-600 VDYKTPSDSDIS
+600 
-612 ELADGTILANLGD
+612 LASAT
-625 VITINPEAS
+625 TPEAVQ
-634 ETTSEEINAFDKTND
+634 NAVAA
-649 IKTGTPTIPG
+649 
-659 YKLLS
+659 Y
-664 VNDQSGD
+664 DQAVQQAVAD
-671 DISGKTITITDAT
+671 QAA
-684 KVSLTY
+684 
-690 AKQVQDTFNFVD
+690 AK
-702 AQGNTVPVD
+702 A
-711 GQDTYVA
+711 VA
-718 GNETDGSSYDSL
+718 GNLASYPDNLTSTALTTAKQAVADAVAGLTDGSKSTDDLDKAL
-730 TYADAQKAGVTGVAT
+730 TDYATAVQKAVTDDAAKLAT
-745 IATLLTSL
+745 TTEVSDATVKADKATLDSKLADLTS
-753 SSRGFSAFAIYDAKG
+753 
-768 NKVDFSSL
+768 
-776 KFGGSDA
+776 
-783 VYKVVLTP
+783 
-791 DTQSTTIHYIDAN
+791 
-804 GKEISKVVNAT
+804 
-815 AKVGSTLTPALV
+815 AL
-827 KSGYVYN
+827 KSGDQ
-834 STTTKANAKNAGL
+834 TKINQATQAVTDAKNAL
-847 AVDSAANYVVTKG
+847 
-860 VSDVY
+860 
-865 YTYNSYGVVLNVQK
+865 
-879 AGGKTVNM
+879 
-887 MGDGKAIPVASTQ
+887 
-900 SSIADL
+900 
-906 LSLGSATSFTAA
+906 
-918 EKLLKQYGLVP
+918 
-929 AGYTLSG
+929 
-936 AQINGKAVDMA
+936 
-947 ASFDLAN
+947 
-954 FLVDGTSYVT
+954 
-964 DTADGTADSVATLL
+964 
-978 LLLTP
+978 
-983 SKQSATVTAVDS
+983 
-995 EGKSLGQEIGVITG
+995 
-1009 DTDSS
+1009 
-1014 FTDAAAS
+1014 
-1021 LKYPE
+1021 
-1026 IAGYTRVVTPL
+1026 
-1037 TDANGA
+1037 
-1043 TSFDETNNALDADD
+1043 
-1057 ASQQTIKVIYV
+1057 
-1068 LNPAQAGADKNVN
+1068 
-1081 VTADVTDAQAAFDK
+1081 
-1095 AVNATDATPSS
+1095 
-1106 IADAAKA
+1106 
-1113 FDKAVQEAVTS
+1113 DKAVQSLANTNANGVADLNDANLTSLQTALQDATKTGTIADIAAKEASLVDGVKNTASTLLNQVTADQAAVTS
-1124 RQKAVDAA
+1124 ANDDATKTAASDLDGAKVELQNVLAAVPAASVAAIVTAVKALDDKKRAYETAVKNAVTLNDDTKAVAGLAASDAA
-1132 ETVPGIPAGLT
+1132 VNTAVNELKKALT
-1143 DNKTVS
+1143 DGTLT
-1149 DAFAAIKTAT
+1149 DLATAES
-1159 DAAAD
+1159 
-1164 GTGTT
+1164 GLKS
-1169 AAINNA
+1169 AINA
-1175 VANYGDVLNK
+1175 A
-1185 ATAADQTT
+1185 ATAAGNTADAEQDV
-1193 VAGMSVAKDA
+1193 VAKMSVAKDA
-1203 DVSAA
+1203 DVTAA
-1208 DTALASVQTKVA
+1208 GTILDQRQAELATLVKS
-1220 GLLQDKTAT
+1220 GTAT
-1229 PDQVAAAVVEL
+1229 SDEIAAAVTAV
-1240 TNAKNDYDAKVIA
+1240 NDAKNDYDAKVIA

-1349 LLAADPAATTDAIAT
+1349 LLVADPAATTDAIAT

-1381 AAVTKNDLTPDVNAL
+1381 AAVKQNDLTPDVNAL

-1426 TKLNTAVK
+1426 TKLNTVVK
-1434 NAATTANGDADSEQT
+1434 NAATTANGNADSEQT

-1501 SELDNAVKDAMS
+1501 SALDNAVKDAMS

-1523 VAKNNT
+1523 VAKDNT
-1529 AVKDAQDAFNQLPDT
+1529 AVKDAQTAFNNLPDT

-1557 KDALT
+1557 KDTLK
-1562 TVGDATNTT
+1562 TVGGDTNTT

-1576 AAVAKTT
+1576 AAVANTT
-1583 VAKNA
+1583 VAKNS

-1602 NLTTIMADTQST
+1602 NLTTIMTDPQST
-1614 PEDVAKAIQAVEDA
+1614 PEDVANAIQAVEDA
-1628 KKSLDT
+1628 KKTLDT
-1634 AVKSAV
+1634 AVKSAI

-1737 SDLNTAVSNAQTAL
+1737 TDLNTAVSKAQTAL

-1756 AEKAALDKTVTSP
+1756 AEKAALDNTVTSP

-1788 AEDTNTTATQ
+1788 AEDTTTTATQ

-1837 EAVKNALAAL
+1837 EAVKNALDTL
-1847 DKAVADAANNE
+1847 TKAVAAAAANT

-1863 ITKAVNDLKSAEKT
+1863 INDAIAGLKAAEKT

-1884 KITAGAQAIADIPA
+1884 QITAGTQAIKDIPA

-1924 DDITKAIN
+1924 ADITAAIN
-1932 DLTSAE
+1932 ELTTAE
-1938 ATAKQALADERT
+1938 TTAKQALAEEHT
-1950 NATNAQTAATKDT
+1950 NATNAQKAATKDT

-1972 KQAVADG
+1972 KQAVTDG

-1998 LADANDATTTKT
+1998 LSDANEATTTKT

-2034 ETGNN
+2034 QTGND
-2039 LESASKADTFAVH
+2039 LETTSSAKTFAVH
-2052 NEQAVKDAQDEL
+2052 NEQTVQDAQSAL

-2118 DQAKDKTS
+2118 DQAKDKNS
-2126 ALGQAVDN
+2126 DLGKAVDQ

-2139 KSGTTQQII
+2139 QSGTTQQII

-2163 ATEAVKNAKGDY
+2163 AAEAVKNAKGDY

-2184 PVNLSDNAALNTA
+2184 PVNLSDNTALNTA

-2256 VMAANDKLQK
+2256 VMAANAKLQK

-2307 MPDTKPVSK
+2307 MPATAPVSS
-2316 ETQVINAKTALEN
+2316 EAQVIAAKKALTD
-2329 AIKDGSTASTADIK
+2329 AIAGGSTASTADIK

-2349 TNAIA
+2349 TGAIA

-2366 ASDALGSVTPDVS
+2366 ASDALGSVTADVS
-2379 DRPEISAAMTELN
+2379 DRPEIIAAMAELN
-2392 TAIAAANGDTGT
+2392 DAIKAANGDTGT
-2404 TADVASA
+2404 TSAVASA

-2465 TSTATDIANAQAA
+2465 TATATDIANAQAA

-2493 TSNASVAI
+2493 TSNASVAM
-2501 KSIPVAVATEKA
+2501 KSIPVAVATETA
-2513 VTDAQSALDTLL
+2513 VTEAQSALDALL
-2525 KSPETSTKT
+2525 KKPDMSTKT

-2574 AAGAGTI
+2574 AAGDGTI

-2613 DASAVRAKSVNDAA
+2613 DASAVRAKSVNDAS
-2627 QMVVPVNLSDQ
+2627 QVVVPVNLSDQ

-2683 AKTKLQENKDKAN
+2683 AETKLQENKDKAN
-2696 ATTAPTNMTDNDV
+2696 ATKAQTNMTDNDV

-2719 VATDPNATQTALNKA
+2719 VATDPNATQSALDKA
-2734 QEAYTNAVTDEQD
+2734 QEAYTNALTDEQA
-2747 KLQTAKNAAKSV
+2747 KLQTAKNTAKAT

-2765 TDNTVVAGK
+2765 TDNPVVAGK
-2774 LADLKKVAEDG
+2774 LAELKKVAENDN
-2785 DATATELANAQQAYD
+2785 ATATELANAQQAYD

-2805 EQGKLQDAKNAAAD
+2805 EQGKLQDAKDAAAD

-2847 ATASALT
+2847 ATASALS
-2854 AAQKAYDDAV
+2854 AAQNAYDTAV
-2864 TEAQSAL
+2864 SEAQSAL
-2871 ATKKST
+2871 ATKKTT

-2889 DKATQDALANLKK
+2889 DKATADALANLKK
-2902 IAEDKNATA
+2902 VAEDKNATA
-2911 SDLQK
+2911 SNLKD
-2916 AQDAYDKAVTDAQGV
+2916 AQDAYDQAVKDAQGV
-2931 LNDGK
+2931 LNDAK
-2936 ETAQKSIN
+2936 SAAQGVVDDLN
-2944 SLDIPEAEG
+2944 NPDAAG
-2953 IRADPSVAEAEAD
+2953 IVADPSVA
-2966 LKAKLK
+2966 
-2972 DDNATATDI
+2972 T
-2981 ANAQNKLDQAV
+2981 
-2992 KVANKAI
+2992 
-2999 DDAKKALAATPVDTK
+2999 AKKALEDKLADKDATASQIDAAKKAVNDAVDVANQAIDAAKKALNATPVDTK
-3014 TVKNESSVA
+3014 TVKNEASVA
-3023 AAQKALD
+3023 EAQVALD
-3030 DLMASQYTSLAQLN
+3030 KLLDPANKLVSLAQLN

-3052 AVDAAKAKRAVANNG
+3052 VVDAAKAKRAVANNG

-3080 GDATVKAAQANLQAL
+3080 GDATVKAAQENLQAL

-3171 DSSKEEIDKAKS
+3171 DSSKEAIDKAKS

-3193 SKLADAK
+3193 SKLADTK

-3211 DNKAWQDNV
+3211 DNKAWQDNA

-3347 LQDKLQDA
+3347 LQDKLQNA
-3355 LANAADDKGTTQAI
+3355 LANAAADKGSTQAI
-3369 KDAQKALDDAVKQAQ
+3369 KDAQKALDDAIKQAQ

-3397 MTNVPVNLLDDKS
+3397 MTKVPANLLDDKS

-3428 ATDVKV
+3428 ATDVMA
-3434 AQQVLDDAVTA
+3434 AQQALDDAVTA
-3445 AKSAQEGAAATANTA
+3445 AKSAQEGAAVTANKA
-3460 VTGVPASVKD
+3460 VTDVPASVKD

-3490 DTATKSAIDQAKQEL
+3490 DAATKSAIDQAKQEL
-3505 AAAVAAQQG
+3505 AAAVAEQQG
-3514 VRSDVVTA
+3514 VRSDAVTA

-3536 VADQIAVL
+3536 VADQIAAL

-3559 QAMND
+3559 TAMND
-3564 LNDAVATAKQERQT
+3564 LNKAVADAKQARQT

-3592 LDNKAIADLQAKMQ
+3592 LDNNKVADLQAKMQ

-3616 GSTDAINKAQAALQ
+3616 GSTDAINKAQTALQ

-3635 ATTKLQNNKNAVD
+3635 AAATLQKNKDDVD

-3665 AKLAEVAKDANSTQS
+3665 AKLAAVAEDANSTQS

-3696 ETALKN
+3696 ETALQN

-3712 NVPDNMSDCQAVADA
+3712 NVPDNMSDSQAVADA

-3750 TALTQAENKAQQA
+3750 AALTQAENKAQQA
-3763 LDTAKQDAA
+3763 LDTAKQEAA

-3797 KILDNPKSSKADV
+3797 KVLDDPKSSKADV

-3944 DTQGLTVTKNAD
+3944 DTQGLTVAKNAD
-3956 GTYTVAGLPAGVD
+3956 GTYTVTGLPAGVD

-3993 TTAGNAAARKLPT
+3993 TTAGNTAARKLPT

-4094 SLIAQTNGASDTN
+4094 NLIAQTNGASDTN

-4169 IAQALEVRDGIATMA
+4169 ITQALEVRDGIATMA

-4306 LQNAVKSA
+4306 LQDAVKSA

-4325 KSVDKGTVANESSV
+4325 KSVDKGAVANESSV

-4381 NQAVSTAKSVDKGTV
+4381 N
-4396 ANESSVKDAQS
+4396 
-4407 ALDNIIA
+4407 
-4414 KAAKGEATT
+4414 
-4423 ADVQAAAK
+4423 
-4431 SLQEAVTK
+4431 
-4439 ATDARDKAIK
+4439 KAIQS
-4449 AAQKSGQ
+4449 AQKSGQ

-4465 NNAVQKAK
+4465 NNAVQNAK

-4538 DKLAALAG
+4538 DKLAALDG

>member
-50 ADQVANTTSGT
+50 ADQVANVASGT

-88 VSSAASEVP
+88 VSSVASEVP
-97 AVTEVSASSEVVSSV
+97 AVTEVSVSSEVVSSV

-145 SVTPIASVSA
+145 SVTPVASVSA

-174 SVAPVVNGHDSVAM
+174 SAAPVVNGHDSVAM

-200 AGSIVAMR
+200 AGSIVTMR
-208 AVLADV
+208 AVLAQATV
-214 PTSSLKTA
+214 SASTA
-222 GTIATLSD
+222 GTIA
-230 ADNKIGG
+230 K
-237 YAKVTENAKSTAND
+237 
-251 PHYLSVTEGN
+251 
-261 IQSYFSANG
+261 
-270 TAVKSAVLTASDAKK
+270 
-285 IASSLSSVADV
+285 VADANN
-296 KMSGVSS
+296 KAG
-303 SQASMLKSE
+303 
-312 ASYYSSLAATGGN
+312 SYGSYAG
-325 RVYYTL
+325 
-331 TNGATQQGAVAFNKK
+331 TNGATNDPHHLTVTSQIAGSYFTPSGNMAAAGSVVAKDGTVALTNANNQTGAYAFQNM
-346 VDMTKQ
+346 VDMTKNWKISFDIDLAALTHDQ
-352 WTINFDL
+352 TI
-359 NMTTISTPGDFIGL
+359 MGDFIGL
-373 VLMDTDPN
+373 GLLPVAPDKVATAGGN
-381 KLGTSTI
+381 GGGLGI
-388 KDDKGAVQTG
+388 Y
-398 SKTPGGALGV
+398 GV
-408 NGNANAFLWG
+408 SNAYNWG
-418 IDTWKNNESG
+418 IDFWANNEKAYQDAVG
-428 FGDLTQATANDWMI
+428 MYKTTGIGGVFGIGSWDANYNVVGVRRTD
-442 GFRHTNGNGSL
+442 GNGSM
-453 VAATTA
+453 VAADPNSMVAYGTLSNTA
-459 DQRIINASSAVA
+459 DQG
-471 SLAGTQWSTGDAKGQ
+471 SLK
-486 FSYVAGTTTTGFI
+486 
-499 IRDTIAS
+499 AS
-506 NAQSD
+506 NAADLFSGGTFSTPSKSEATNSLVSKSYNYKNT
-511 VTPQIVMGFTAKFT
+511 VTATFTAN
-525 PSGDGTGTLTVYDSQ
+525 GDGTGTLN
-540 GRVVS
+540 VVMGKYNKS
-545 SGTVG
+545 FTVG
-550 TVNVMTMALGFKA
+550 TKGIMSMSVAVLSSTGGGAMNVMGTAIKNFDLQLATTNNKISYVDATGNQLMDGTSMVINAGNTLTLSADGTTGMSDDGKSFNGVVPTLQGYKYAGYTVTQTDSNGTKTVTKIVRDGSTYKTIVTTTDKSGKSETNTTDGIQAVTLGNDATIVINYIAQATGVVTGVTSDGTKLTDVKTVQTDVNGTVADADSTLTFDSLPAVSGYLPVQKSFDLTETTTLTGLNQAVNVIYMVDATKAGDNHDVNVAKDSAVVKA
-563 ATGGNYSQMG
+563 ATVLQ
-573 VTITQPDTSSDDNSN
+573 T
-588 AFNLTVGTRTVP
+588 A
-600 VDYKTPSDSDIS
+600 
-612 ELADGTILANLGD
+612 LASAT
-625 VITINPEAS
+625 TPEAVQ
-634 ETTSEEINAFDKTND
+634 NAVAA
-649 IKTGTPTIPG
+649 
-659 YKLLS
+659 Y
-664 VNDQSGD
+664 DQAVQQAVAD
-671 DISGKTITITDAT
+671 QAA
-684 KVSLTY
+684 
-690 AKQVQDTFNFVD
+690 AK
-702 AQGNTVPVD
+702 A
-711 GQDTYVA
+711 VA
-718 GNETDGSSYDSL
+718 GNLASYPDNLTSTALTTAKQAVADAVAGLTDGSKSTDDLDKAL
-730 TYADAQKAGVTGVAT
+730 TDYATAVQKAVTDDAAKLAT
-745 IATLLTSL
+745 TTEVSDATVKADKATLDSKLADLTS
-753 SSRGFSAFAIYDAKG
+753 
-768 NKVDFSSL
+768 
-776 KFGGSDA
+776 
-783 VYKVVLTP
+783 
-791 DTQSTTIHYIDAN
+791 
-804 GKEISKVVNAT
+804 
-815 AKVGSTLTPALV
+815 AL
-827 KSGYVYN
+827 KSGDQ
-834 STTTKANAKNAGL
+834 TKINQATQAVTDAKNAL
-847 AVDSAANYVVTKG
+847 
-860 VSDVY
+860 
-865 YTYNSYGVVLNVQK
+865 
-879 AGGKTVNM
+879 
-887 MGDGKAIPVASTQ
+887 
-900 SSIADL
+900 
-906 LSLGSATSFTAA
+906 
-918 EKLLKQYGLVP
+918 
-929 AGYTLSG
+929 
-936 AQINGKAVDMA
+936 
-947 ASFDLAN
+947 
-954 FLVDGTSYVT
+954 
-964 DTADGTADSVATLL
+964 
-978 LLLTP
+978 
-983 SKQSATVTAVDS
+983 
-995 EGKSLGQEIGVITG
+995 
-1009 DTDSS
+1009 
-1014 FTDAAAS
+1014 
-1021 LKYPE
+1021 
-1026 IAGYTRVVTPL
+1026 
-1037 TDANGA
+1037 
-1043 TSFDETNNALDADD
+1043 
-1057 ASQQTIKVIYV
+1057 
-1068 LNPAQAGADKNVN
+1068 
-1081 VTADVTDAQAAFDK
+1081 
-1095 AVNATDATPSS
+1095 
-1106 IADAAKA
+1106 
-1113 FDKAVQEAVTS
+1113 DKAVQSLANTNANGVADLNDANLTSLQTALQDATKTGTIADIAAKEASLVDGVKNTASTLLNQVTADQAAVTS
-1124 RQKAVDAA
+1124 ANDDATKTAASDLDGAKVELQNVLAAVPAASVAAIVTAVKALDDKKRAYETAVKNAVTLNDDTKAVAGLAASDAA
-1132 ETVPGIPAGLT
+1132 VNTAVNELKKALT
-1143 DNKTVS
+1143 DGTLT
-1149 DAFAAIKTAT
+1149 DLATAES
-1159 DAAAD
+1159 
-1164 GTGTT
+1164 GLKS
-1169 AAINNA
+1169 AINA
-1175 VANYGDVLNK
+1175 A
-1185 ATAADQTT
+1185 ATAAGNTADAEQDV
-1193 VAGMSVAKDA
+1193 VAKMSVAKDA
-1203 DVSAA
+1203 DVTAA
-1208 DTALASVQTKVA
+1208 GTILDQRQAELATLVKS
-1220 GLLQDKTAT
+1220 GTAT
-1229 PDQVAAAVVEL
+1229 SDEIAAAVTAV
-1240 TNAKNDYDAKVIA
+1240 NDAKNDYDAKVIA

-1321 VANMPSANDADVT
+1321 VANMPSAKDADVT

-1349 LLAADPAATTDAIAT
+1349 LLVADPAATTDAIAT

-1381 AAVTKNDLTPDVNAL
+1381 AAVKQNDLTPDVNAL

-1426 TKLNTAVK
+1426 TKLNTVVK
-1434 NAATTANGDADSEQT
+1434 NAATTANGNADSEQT

-1487 DDIAKAVNAVNTAK
+1487 DDIAKAVNAVNTSK
-1501 SELDNAVKDAMS
+1501 SALDNAVKDAMS

-1523 VAKNNT
+1523 VAKDNT
-1529 AVKDAQDAFNQLPDT
+1529 AVKDAQTAFNNLPDT

-1557 KDALT
+1557 KDTLK
-1562 TVGDATNTT
+1562 TVGGDTNTT

-1576 AAVAKTT
+1576 AAVANTT
-1583 VAKNA
+1583 VAKNS

-1602 NLTTIMADTQST
+1602 NLTTIMADPQST
-1614 PEDVAKAIQAVEDA
+1614 PEDVANAIQAVEDA
-1628 KKSLDT
+1628 KKTLDT
-1634 AVKSAV
+1634 AVKSAI

-1737 SDLNTAVSNAQTAL
+1737 IDLNTAVSKAQTAL

-1756 AEKAALDKTVTSP
+1756 AEKAALDNTVTSP

-1788 AEDTNTTATQ
+1788 AEDTTTTATQ

-1837 EAVKNALAAL
+1837 EAVKNALDTL
-1847 DKAVADAANNE
+1847 TKAVAAAAANT

-1863 ITKAVNDLKSAEKT
+1863 INDAIAGLKAAEKT

-1884 KITAGAQAIADIPA
+1884 QITAGTQAIKDIPA

-1924 DDITKAIN
+1924 ADITAAIN
-1932 DLTSAE
+1932 ELTTAE
-1938 ATAKQALADERT
+1938 TTAKQALAEEHT
-1950 NATNAQTAATKDT
+1950 NATNAQKAATKDT

-1972 KQAVADG
+1972 KQAVTDG

-1998 LADANDATTTKT
+1998 LSDANEATTTKT

-2034 ETGNN
+2034 QTGND
-2039 LESASKADTFAVH
+2039 LETTSSAKTFAVH
-2052 NEQAVKDAQDEL
+2052 NEQTVQDAQSAL

-2118 DQAKDKTS
+2118 DQAKDKNS
-2126 ALGQAVDN
+2126 DLGKAVDQ

-2139 KSGTTQQII
+2139 QSGTTQQII

-2163 ATEAVKNAKGDY
+2163 AAEAVKNAKGDY

-2184 PVNLSDNAALNTA
+2184 PVNLSDNTALNTA

-2307 MPDTKPVSK
+2307 MPATAPVSS
-2316 ETQVINAKTALEN
+2316 EAQVIAAKKALTD
-2329 AIKDGSTASTADIK
+2329 AIAGGSTASTADIK

-2349 TNAIA
+2349 TGAIA

-2366 ASDALGSVTPDVS
+2366 ASDALGSVTADVS
-2379 DRPEISAAMTELN
+2379 DRPEIIAAMTELN
-2392 TAIAAANGDTGT
+2392 DAIKAANGDTGT
-2404 TADVASA
+2404 TSAVASA

-2465 TSTATDIANAQAA
+2465 TATATDIANAQAA

-2493 TSNASVAI
+2493 TSNASVAM
-2501 KSIPVAVATEKA
+2501 KSIPVAVATETA
-2513 VTDAQSALDTLL
+2513 VTEAQSALDALL
-2525 KSPETSTKT
+2525 KKPDMSTKT

-2574 AAGAGTI
+2574 AAGDGTI

-2613 DASAVRAKSVNDAA
+2613 DASAVRAKSVNDAS
-2627 QMVVPVNLSDQ
+2627 QVVVPVNLSDQ

-2683 AKTKLQENKDKAN
+2683 AETKLRENKDKAN
-2696 ATTAPTNMTDNDV
+2696 ATKAQTNMTDNDV

-2719 VATDPNATQTALNKA
+2719 VATDPNATQSALDKA
-2734 QEAYTNAVTDEQD
+2734 QEAYTNALTDEQA
-2747 KLQTAKNAAKSV
+2747 KLQTAKNTAKAT

-2765 TDNTVVAGK
+2765 TDNPVVAGK
-2774 LADLKKVAEDG
+2774 LAELKKVAENDN
-2785 DATATELANAQQAYD
+2785 ATATELANAQQAYD

-2805 EQGKLQDAKNAAAD
+2805 EQGKLQDAKDAAAD

-2847 ATASALT
+2847 ATASALS
-2854 AAQKAYDDAV
+2854 AAQNAYDTAV
-2864 TEAQSAL
+2864 SEAQSAL
-2871 ATKKST
+2871 ATKKTT

-2889 DKATQDALANLKK
+2889 DKATADALANLKK
-2902 IAEDKNATA
+2902 VAEDKNATA
-2911 SDLQK
+2911 SNLKD
-2916 AQDAYDKAVTDAQGV
+2916 AQDAYDQAVKDAQGV
-2931 LNDGK
+2931 LNDAK
-2936 ETAQKSIN
+2936 SAAQGVVDDLN
-2944 SLDIPEAEG
+2944 NPDAAG
-2953 IRADPSVAEAEAD
+2953 IVADPSVA
-2966 LKAKLK
+2966 
-2972 DDNATATDI
+2972 T
-2981 ANAQNKLDQAV
+2981 
-2992 KVANKAI
+2992 
-2999 DDAKKALAATPVDTK
+2999 AKKALEDKLADKDATASQIDAAKKAVNDAVDVANQAIDAAKRALNATPVDTK
-3014 TVKNESSVA
+3014 TVKNEASVA
-3023 AAQKALD
+3023 EAQVALD
-3030 DLMASQYTSLAQLN
+3030 KLLDPANKLVSLAQLN

-3052 AVDAAKAKRAVANNG
+3052 VVDAAKAKRAVANNG

-3080 GDATVKAAQANLQAL
+3080 GDATVKAAQENLQAL

-3171 DSSKEEIDKAKS
+3171 DSSKEAIDKAKS

-3193 SKLADAK
+3193 SKLADTK

-3211 DNKAWQDNV
+3211 DNKAWQDNA

-3347 LQDKLQDA
+3347 LQDKLQNA
-3355 LANAADDKGTTQAI
+3355 LANAAADKGSTQAI
-3369 KDAQKALDDAVKQAQ
+3369 KDAQKALDDAIKQAQ

-3397 MTNVPVNLLDDKS
+3397 MTKVPANLLDDKS

-3428 ATDVKV
+3428 ATDVMA
-3434 AQQVLDDAVTA
+3434 AQQALDDAVTA
-3445 AKSAQEGAAATANTA
+3445 AKSAQEGAAVTANKA
-3460 VTGVPASVKD
+3460 VTDVPASVKD

-3490 DTATKSAIDQAKQEL
+3490 DAATKSAIDQAKQEL
-3505 AAAVAAQQG
+3505 AAAVAEQQG
-3514 VRSDVVTA
+3514 VRSDAVTA

-3536 VADQIAVL
+3536 VADQIAAL

-3559 QAMND
+3559 TAMND
-3564 LNDAVATAKQERQT
+3564 LNKAVADAKQARQT

-3592 LDNKAIADLQAKMQ
+3592 LDNNKVADLQAKMQ

-3616 GSTDAINKAQAALQ
+3616 GSTDAINKAQTALQ

-3635 ATTKLQNNKNAVD
+3635 AAATLQKNKDDVD

-3665 AKLAEVAKDANSTQS
+3665 AKLAAVAEDANSTQS

-3696 ETALKN
+3696 ETALQN

-3712 NVPDNMSDCQAVADA
+3712 NVPDNMSDSQAVADA

-3750 TALTQAENKAQQA
+3750 AALTQAENKAQQA
-3763 LDTAKQDAA
+3763 LDTAKQEAA

-3797 KILDNPKSSKADV
+3797 KVLDDPKSSKADV

-3944 DTQGLTVTKNAD
+3944 DTQGLTVAKNAD
-3956 GTYTVAGLPAGVD
+3956 GTYTVTGLPAGVD

-3993 TTAGNAAARKLPT
+3993 TTAGNTAARKLPT

-4094 SLIAQTNGASDTN
+4094 NLIAQTNGASDTN

-4169 IAQALEVRDGIATMA
+4169 ITQALEVRDGIATMA

-4306 LQNAVKSA
+4306 LQDAVKSA

-4325 KSVDKGTVANESSV
+4325 KSVDKGAVANESSV

-4381 NQAVSTAKSVDKGTV
+4381 N
-4396 ANESSVKDAQS
+4396 
-4407 ALDNIIA
+4407 
-4414 KAAKGEATT
+4414 
-4423 ADVQAAAK
+4423 
-4431 SLQEAVTK
+4431 
-4439 ATDARDKAIK
+4439 KAIQS
-4449 AAQKSGQ
+4449 AQKSGQ

-4465 NNAVQKAK
+4465 NNAVQNAK

-4676 TMALLGLFLVAA
+4676 TMALFGLFLVAA

>member
-68 DEAAATSQSATTVT
+68 DQTAVASQSATAVT

-88 VSSAASEVP
+88 VSSVASEVP
-97 AVTEVSASSEVVSSV
+97 AVTEVSASSEVASSV

-127 VAPASVSAS
+127 VARASVSAS

-145 SVTPIASVSA
+145 SVTPVASVSA
-155 SVESSTV
+155 S

-200 AGSIVAMR
+200 AGSIVTMR
-208 AVLADV
+208 AVLAQATV
-214 PTSSLKTA
+214 SASTA
-222 GTIATLSD
+222 GTIA
-230 ADNKIGG
+230 K
-237 YAKVTENAKSTAND
+237 
-251 PHYLSVTEGN
+251 
-261 IQSYFSANG
+261 
-270 TAVKSAVLTASDAKK
+270 
-285 IASSLSSVADV
+285 VADANN
-296 KMSGVSS
+296 KAG
-303 SQASMLKSE
+303 
-312 ASYYSSLAATGGN
+312 SYGSYAG
-325 RVYYTL
+325 
-331 TNGATQQGAVAFNKK
+331 TNGATNDPHHLTVTSQIAGSYFTPSGNMAAASSVVAKDGTVALTNANNQTGAYAFQNM
-346 VDMTKQ
+346 VDMTKNWKISFDIDLAALTHDQ
-352 WTINFDL
+352 TI
-359 NMTTISTPGDFIGL
+359 MGDFIGL
-373 VLMDTDPN
+373 GLLPVAPDKVATAGGN
-381 KLGTSTI
+381 GGGLGI
-388 KDDKGAVQTG
+388 Y
-398 SKTPGGALGV
+398 GV
-408 NGNANAFLWG
+408 SNAYNWG
-418 IDTWKNNESG
+418 IDFWANNEKAYQDAVG
-428 FGDLTQATANDWMI
+428 MYKTTGIGGVFGIGSWDANYNVVGVRRTD
-442 GFRHTNGNGSL
+442 GNGSM
-453 VAATTA
+453 VAADPNSMVAYGTLSNTA
-459 DQRIINASSAVA
+459 DQG
-471 SLAGTQWSTGDAKGQ
+471 SLK
-486 FSYVAGTTTTGFI
+486 
-499 IRDTIAS
+499 AS
-506 NAQSD
+506 NAADLFSGGTFSTPSKSD
-511 VTPQIVMGFTAKFT
+511 ATNSLVSKSYNYKNTVTATFTAN
-525 PSGDGTGTLTVYDSQ
+525 GDGTGTLN
-540 GRVVS
+540 VVMGKYNKS
-545 SGTVG
+545 FTVG
-550 TVNVMTMALGFKA
+550 TKGIMSMSVAVLSSTGGGAMNVMGTAIKNFDLQL
-563 ATGGNYSQMG
+563 ATTSNKISYVDVAGNQLMDG
-573 VTITQPDTSSDDNSN
+573 TSMVIN
-588 AFNLTVGTRTVP
+588 AGNTLTL
-600 VDYKTPSDSDIS
+600 S
-612 ELADGTILANLGD
+612 ADGTTGMSDDGKSFNGVVPTLQGYKYAGYTVTQTDSNGTKTVTKIVRDGSTYK
-625 VITINPEAS
+625 TIVTTTDKSGKS
-634 ETTSEEINAFDKTND
+634 ETNTTDGIQAVTLGNDATIVINYIAQATGVVTGVTSDGTKLTDVKTVQTDVNGTVADADSTLTFDSLPAVSGYLPVQKSFDLAEATTL
-649 IKTGTPTIPG
+649 TG
-659 YKLLS
+659 LNQA
-664 VNDQSGD
+664 VNV
-671 DISGKTITITDAT
+671 IYMVDAT
-684 KVSLTY
+684 KAGDNHDVNV
-690 AKQVQDTFNFVD
+690 AKDSAVVKAAATLQTALASATTQDAVQKAVAAYDQAVQQAVADQTT
-702 AQGNTVPVD
+702 AKT
-711 GQDTYVA
+711 VA
-718 GNETDGSSYDSL
+718 GNLASYPDNLTSTALTTAKQAVADAVAGLTDGSKSTDDLNKALTDYATAVQKAVTDDAAKLATTTEASDATVKADKATLDSKVADL
-730 TYADAQKAGVTGVAT
+730 TSALKSGDQTKINQATQAVTDAKNALDKAVQAAANTNANGVTDLKDANLTGLQTALQDATKAGTIADIAAKEASLVDGVKNTASTLLDQVTADQAAVTSANDDATKTAASDLDGAKVELQNVLAAVPAASVAAIVTAVKALDDKKRAYESAVKNAVTLNDDTKAVAGLAASDASVNTAVNALKKALTDGTLTDLATAESGLKSAINAATTAAGNTADAEQDVVAKMSVAKNADVTAAGTILDQKQAELAT
-745 IATLLTSL
+745 
-753 SSRGFSAFAIYDAKG
+753 
-768 NKVDFSSL
+768 
-776 KFGGSDA
+776 
-783 VYKVVLTP
+783 
-791 DTQSTTIHYIDAN
+791 
-804 GKEISKVVNAT
+804 
-815 AKVGSTLTPALV
+815 LV
-827 KSGYVYN
+827 KSG
-834 STTTKANAKNAGL
+834 T
-847 AVDSAANYVVTKG
+847 
-860 VSDVY
+860 
-865 YTYNSYGVVLNVQK
+865 
-879 AGGKTVNM
+879 
-887 MGDGKAIPVASTQ
+887 
-900 SSIADL
+900 
-906 LSLGSATSFTAA
+906 ATSDEIAA
-918 EKLLKQYGLVP
+918 
-929 AGYTLSG
+929 A
-936 AQINGKAVDMA
+936 
-947 ASFDLAN
+947 
-954 FLVDGTSYVT
+954 
-964 DTADGTADSVATLL
+964 
-978 LLLTP
+978 
-983 SKQSATVTAVDS
+983 VTAVND
-995 EGKSLGQEIGVITG
+995 
-1009 DTDSS
+1009 
-1014 FTDAAAS
+1014 
-1021 LKYPE
+1021 
-1026 IAGYTRVVTPL
+1026 
-1037 TDANGA
+1037 
-1043 TSFDETNNALDADD
+1043 
-1057 ASQQTIKVIYV
+1057 
-1068 LNPAQAGADKNVN
+1068 
-1081 VTADVTDAQAAFDK
+1081 
-1095 AVNATDATPSS
+1095 
-1106 IADAAKA
+1106 
-1113 FDKAVQEAVTS
+1113 
-1124 RQKAVDAA
+1124 
-1132 ETVPGIPAGLT
+1132 
-1143 DNKTVS
+1143 
-1149 DAFAAIKTAT
+1149 
-1159 DAAAD
+1159 
-1164 GTGTT
+1164 
-1169 AAINNA
+1169 
-1175 VANYGDVLNK
+1175 
-1185 ATAADQTT
+1185 
-1193 VAGMSVAKDA
+1193 
-1203 DVSAA
+1203 
-1208 DTALASVQTKVA
+1208 
-1220 GLLQDKTAT
+1220 
-1229 PDQVAAAVVEL
+1229 
-1240 TNAKNDYDAKVIA
+1240 AKNDYDAKVIA
-1253 AVKKNDVT
+1253 AVKKNDFT

-1321 VANMPSANDADVT
+1321 VANMPSANDADVI

-1369 KSAQKDYTDAVV
+1369 KSSQKDYTDAVV
-1381 AAVTKNDLTPDVNAL
+1381 AAVKQNDLTPDVNAL

-1426 TKLNTAVK
+1426 TNLNTAVK

-1456 AKDATVKAKNSAL
+1456 SKDATVKAKNSAL
-1469 DTAQADLK
+1469 DSAQANLK

-1501 SELDNAVKDAMS
+1501 SALDNAVKDAMS

-1523 VAKNNT
+1523 VAKDNA
-1529 AVKDAQDAFNQLPDT
+1529 AVKDVQTAFNNLPDT

-1557 KDALT
+1557 KDTLK
-1562 TVGDATNTT
+1562 TVGSDTNAT

-1576 AAVAKTT
+1576 AAVANTT

-1602 NLTTIMADTQST
+1602 NLTTIMADPQST
-1614 PEDVAKAIQAVEDA
+1614 PEDVANAIQAVEDA
-1628 KKSLDT
+1628 KETLDT

-1714 KAAANVINNLPA
+1714 KAAANAINNLPA

-1756 AEKAALDKTVTSP
+1756 AEKAALDKTATSP

-1788 AEDTNTTATQ
+1788 AEDTTTTATQ
-1798 LKNLQQALEQAVA
+1798 LQNLQQALEQAVA

-1819 ANAAATTAEN
+1819 ANATATTAEN

-1837 EAVKNALAAL
+1837 EAVKDALAAL

-1877 AQGAVAD
+1877 AQGVVAD
-1884 KITAGAQAIADIPA
+1884 QITAGTQAIKDIPV

-1924 DDITKAIN
+1924 ADITAAIN
-1932 DLTSAE
+1932 ELTTAE
-1938 ATAKQALADERT
+1938 TTAKQALAEEHT
-1950 NATNAQTAATKDT
+1950 NATNAQKAATKDT

-1972 KQAVADG
+1972 KQAVTDG

-1998 LADANDATTTKT
+1998 LSDANEATTTKT

-2039 LESASKADTFAVH
+2039 LESDSKADTFAVH

-2126 ALGQAVDN
+2126 ALGQAVAELAKQLANGTTADIETATRGLN
-2134 LATAL
+2134 EALATA
-2139 KSGTTQQII
+2139 T
-2148 DATNALTGADGALAK
+2148 
-2163 ATEAVKNAKGDY
+2163 
-2175 AGKAVTDLV
+2175 TDLASAKTDVVATV
-2184 PVNLSDNAALNTA
+2184 PTNLADNTALNTA

-2227 AAETALST
+2227 AAETALRT
-2235 STADAKTAQTSIAKN
+2235 STADAKTAQTNIAKN

-2274 TKTAIDAAV
+2274 TKTAIDDAV
-2283 KALQNAE
+2283 KALTNAVS
-2290 TAAEA
+2290 AAKA

-2307 MPDTKPVSK
+2307 MPATAPVSS
-2316 ETQVINAKTALEN
+2316 EAQVIAAKKALTD
-2329 AIKDGSTASTADIK
+2329 AIAEGSTASTADIK

-2349 TNAIA
+2349 TDAIA

-2366 ASDALGSVTPDVS
+2366 ASDALGSVTPDLS
-2379 DRPEISAAMTELN
+2379 DNKAISDAK
-2392 TAIAAANGDTGT
+2392 TALQSAIEAANADKGT

-2493 TSNASVAI
+2493 TSNASVAM
-2501 KSIPVAVATEKA
+2501 KSIPVAVATETA
-2513 VTDAQSALDTLL
+2513 VTDAQSALDALL
-2525 KSPETSTKT
+2525 KKPTMSTKT
-2534 QIDAAKSALDSAVAV
+2534 QIDAAKSALDSAVAA
-2549 AEKNRQQAIDLAN
+2549 AEQNRNQAIDLAT
-2562 AAAAATAPYGME
+2562 AAAVATAPYGME
-2574 AAGAGTI
+2574 VAGDGTI
-2581 ADAAKALTDLTKTD
+2581 ADAAKALTALTQTD

-2627 QMVVPVNLSDQ
+2627 QVVVPVNLSDQ
-2638 AADETSDVAAKKA
+2638 AADVTSDVAIKKA

-2656 LDKAANNAGTSA
+2656 LEKAANNAGTSA
-2668 DIDAAKTAL
+2668 QIDVAKAELAAAIKTA
-2677 ATAIAD
+2677 D
-2683 AKTKLQENKDKAN
+2683 KTLQLNKDKAN
-2696 ATTAPTNMTDNDV
+2696 ATTVPTNMTDNDV
-2709 VNDALTALKK
+2709 VNEALTALKK
-2719 VATDPNATQTALNKA
+2719 VATDPNATQSALDKA
-2734 QEAYTNAVTDEQD
+2734 QEAYTNALTDEQA
-2747 KLQTAKNAAKSV
+2747 KLQTAKDTAKGV
-2759 EAPKNM
+2759 KAPDNM
-2765 TDNTVVAGK
+2765 GGNPIVAGK
-2774 LADLKKVAEDG
+2774 LADLKTVADNP

-2819 VTVPKNVSDNKTV
+2819 VTVPKNVSDNPTV
-2832 TDLLTALHDTAADGN
+2832 ADLLTALHNTAADKN

-2854 AAQKAYDDAV
+2854 AAQKAYDTAV
-2864 TEAQSAL
+2864 SEAQSAL

-2931 LNDGK
+2931 LNDAK
-2936 ETAQKSIN
+2936 SAAQGVVDDLN
-2944 SLDIPEAEG
+2944 NPDAAG
-2953 IRADPSVAEAEAD
+2953 IVADPSVAA
-2966 LKAKLK
+2966 
-2972 DDNATATDI
+2972 
-2981 ANAQNKLDQAV
+2981 
-2992 KVANKAI
+2992 
-2999 DDAKKALAATPVDTK
+2999 AKKALEDKLADKDATTSQIDAAKKAVNDAVDVANQAIDAAKKALNATPVDTT
-3014 TVKNESSVA
+3014 TVKNEASVA
-3023 AAQKALD
+3023 ESQAALD
-3030 DLMASQYTSLAQLN
+3030 KLLDPANKLVSLAQLN

-3080 GDATVKAAQANLQAL
+3080 GDATVKAAQANVQAL

-3171 DSSKEEIDKAKS
+3171 DSSKEAIDKAKS

-3193 SKLADAK
+3193 SKLADTK

-3211 DNKAWQDNV
+3211 DNKAWQDNA

-3355 LANAADDKGTTQAI
+3355 LANAAADKGSTQAI
-3369 KDAQKALDDAVKQAQ
+3369 KDAQKALDDAIKQAQ

-3397 MTNVPVNLLDDKS
+3397 MTKVPANLLDDKS

-3428 ATDVKV
+3428 ATDVKN
-3434 AQQVLDDAVTA
+3434 AQQALDDAVTA
-3445 AKSAQEGAAATANTA
+3445 AKSAQEGAAATANKA
-3460 VTGVPASVKD
+3460 VTDVPASVKD

-3490 DTATKSAIDQAKQEL
+3490 DAATKSAIDQAKQEL
-3505 AAAVAAQQG
+3505 AAAVAEQQG
-3514 VRSDVVTA
+3514 VRSDAVTA

-3536 VADQIAVL
+3536 VADQIAAL

-3712 NVPDNMSDCQAVADA
+3712 NVPDNMSDSQAVADA

-3763 LDTAKQDAA
+3763 LDTAKQDAT

-3797 KILDNPKSSKADV
+3797 KVLDDPKSSKADV
-3810 ENAQKQLDVV
+3810 ENAQKQLAVV
-3820 NTPVTKPAV
+3820 NTPAEAPKTVP
-3829 VTAGEGDDVAD
+3829 AGEGDDVAD

-3873 DGAIHYKLPSTKVKA
+3873 DGAIHYKLPSTKVKG

-3906 VTGDTATVKVT
+3906 VTGDAATVKVT

-4107 WTGKTKLGS
+4107 WTGKT
-4116 VTDASLKKAGY
+4116 
-4127 SYTVTGPDG
+4127 
-4136 KTYATWAE
+4136 YATWAE

-4263 NVATSPVNGETA
+4263 NVATSPVNGEKA

-4306 LQNAVKSA
+4306 LQDAVKSA

-4325 KSVDKGTVANESSV
+4325 KSVNKGTVANESSV

-4423 ADVQAAAK
+4423 ADVQAATK

-4465 NNAVQKAK
+4465 SNAVQKAK
-4473 DKLAQLIKDAAAGKA
+4473 DKLAQLIKDAVAGKA

-4538 DKLAALAG
+4538 DKLATLAG

-4652 PTVTAENKLPETGVD
+4652 PTVAAENKLPETGVD

>member
-68 DEAAATSQSATTVT
+68 DQTAVASQSATTVT

-88 VSSAASEVP
+88 VSSVASEVP
-97 AVTEVSASSEVVSSV
+97 AVTEISASSEVVSSV

-145 SVTPIASVSA
+145 SVTPVASVSA
-155 SVESSTV
+155 SVESST
-162 VESSSVVESVAS
+162 VVESVAS

-200 AGSIVAMR
+200 AGSIVTMR

-222 GTIATLSD
+222 GTVATLSD
-230 ADNKIGG
+230 ADNKNGG
-237 YAKVTENAKSTAND
+237 YAKVEQSAKSTAND
-251 PHYLSVTEGN
+251 PHYLSVNEGN

-285 IASSLSSVADV
+285 IASNLSSVAAV
-296 KMSGVSS
+296 TMSGVSS
-303 SQASMLKSE
+303 SQVSMLKSE

-388 KDDKGAVQTG
+388 KDDKGTVQTG
-398 SKTPGGALGV
+398 NKTPGGALGV

-418 IDTWKNNESG
+418 IDTWKNGEAG
-428 FGDLTQATANDWMI
+428 FGDLSKATDKDWMI
-442 GFRHTNGNGSL
+442 GFRHTDANGSL

-459 DQRIINASSAVA
+459 DQQIINASSAVSA
-471 SLAGTQWSTGDAKGQ
+471 LAGTQWISGDAKGQ
-486 FSYVAGTTTTGFI
+486 FSYIAGTSTTGI
-499 IRDTIAS
+499 IFKDTIAS

-511 VTPQIVMGFTAKFT
+511 LTPQIVMGFTAKFT
-525 PSGDGTGTLTVYDSQ
+525 PNGDGTGTLTVYDSQ

-600 VDYKTPSDSDIS
+600 VDYKTPSNSDVS

-625 VITINPEAS
+625 VITINPETS
-634 ETTSEEINAFDKTND
+634 ETTSEEINAFDKTNN

-664 VNDQSGD
+664 VKDQSGD
-671 DISGKTITITDAT
+671 DISGKAITITDAT
-684 KVSLTY
+684 KISLTY

-834 STTTKANAKNAGL
+834 STTTKANTKNAGL

-1014 FTDAAAS
+1014 FTDAAAN

-1068 LNPAQAGADKNVN
+1068 LNPAEAGADKNVN

-1095 AVNATDATPSS
+1095 AVNSADATPSS

-1124 RQKAVDAA
+1124 RQTAVDAA
-1132 ETVPGIPAGLT
+1132 ETVPGVPAGLT

-1208 DTALASVQTKVA
+1208 DTALVSAQTKVA

-1229 PDQVAAAVVEL
+1229 PDQVAAAVVDL

-1290 TKIASAETALQ
+1290 TKIASAET
-1301 NAVSDAAKQANV
+1301 
-1313 DADNAQKI
+1313 
-1321 VANMPSANDADVT
+1321 
-1334 AKSGALDQAQTELKN
+1334 
-1349 LLAADPAATTDAIAT
+1349 
-1364 AVAKV
+1364 
-1369 KSAQKDYTDAVV
+1369 
-1381 AAVTKNDLTPDVNAL
+1381 
-1396 AKSDT
+1396 
-1401 TVATAVSNLNDAMA
+1401 
-1415 SGDMTKIADAE
+1415 
-1426 TKLNTAVK
+1426 KLNTAVK

-1477 TVLADKTATT
+1477 TVLSDKTATT

-1501 SELDNAVKDAMS
+1501 SALDNAVKDAMS

-1523 VAKNNT
+1523 IAKDNT
-1529 AVKDAQDAFNQLPDT
+1529 AVKDAQTAFNNLPDT
-1544 ASLADIKAKSDAL
+1544 ASLADIKSKSDAL
-1557 KDALT
+1557 KDTLK
-1562 TVGDATNTT
+1562 TVGSDTNTT

-1576 AAVAKTT
+1576 AAVANTT

-1602 NLTTIMADTQST
+1602 NLTTIMADPQST
-1614 PEDVAKAIQAVEDA
+1614 PEDVANAIQAVEDA
-1628 KKSLDT
+1628 KNVLDT
-1634 AVKSAV
+1634 AVKSGV
-1640 KNDTDTAASLIDAD
+1640 KNDTDMVTSSSLNNDASIK
-1654 SVKNAKSDLDGL
+1654 SAKDELDGL

-1726 NATPQDIANAL
+1726 NATPQDIAKAL
-1737 SDLNTAVSNAQTAL
+1737 TDLNTAVSKAQTAL

-1788 AEDTNTTATQ
+1788 AEDTTTTATQ
-1798 LKNLQQALEQAVA
+1798 LQNLQQALEQAVA

-1877 AQGAVAD
+1877 AQGAVA
-1884 KITAGAQAIADIPA
+1884 KQIQAGTDAINGIPT
-1898 NIKDDK
+1898 NIKDDTA
-1904 GVQDKSAAL
+1904 VQTKSAELNELLTSGDATAAQITAKIAELTAAEAIATDAMNAERENVTKTLTSGTVTDSDGNATTTVPDMITAAQNTVADAGATDDQKAVAQAVLDAQTAL
-1913 NTLLTNGTATA
+1913 NTLMDGSEKYTDADGNEATRTTATKTA
-1924 DDITKAIN
+1924 LK
-1932 DLTSAE
+1932 SAE
-1938 ATAKQALADERT
+1938 ANLQSAIDLMRDQRQKLITSGSNLSTSSKTLNVKNESTVQA
-1950 NATNAQTAATKDT
+1950 
-1963 TVDAIYTAS
+1963 
-1972 KQAVADG
+1972 
-1979 TATDAQ
+1979 AQ
-1985 KALVKAY
+1985 KAL
-1992 DKVTDL
+1992 DDL
-1998 LADANDATTTKT
+1998 LENATADNSD
-2010 DLTSAEA
+2010 
-2017 SLQSAVDAYND
+2017 
-2028 ERAKVI
+2028 
-2034 ETGNN
+2034 
-2039 LESASKADTFAVH
+2039 
-2052 NEQAVKDAQDEL
+2052 
-2064 QTLLTQ
+2064 
-2070 AKDNPTN
+2070 PTN
-2077 PTTADLN
+2077 GALNTAI
-2084 NAITNLQNVIN
+2084 ANLQNTITT
-2095 DAQAARDT
+2095 AQAARDT

-2118 DQAKDKTS
+2118 DQAKDTNT
-2126 ALGQAVDN
+2126 ALGQAVAELAKQLANGTTADIETATRGLN
-2134 LATAL
+2134 DALATA
-2139 KSGTTQQII
+2139 T
-2148 DATNALTGADGALAK
+2148 
-2163 ATEAVKNAKGDY
+2163 
-2175 AGKAVTDLV
+2175 TDLASAKTDVVATV
-2184 PVNLSDNAALNTA
+2184 PTNLADNTALSTA

-2227 AAETALST
+2227 AAETALRMST
-2235 STADAKTAQTSIAKN
+2235 SDAKTAQTNIAKN

-2283 KALQNAE
+2283 KALTNAE

-2366 ASDALGSVTPDVS
+2366 ASDALGSVTPDLS
-2379 DRPEISAAMTELN
+2379 DNKAISDAKSALQS
-2392 TAIAAANGDTGT
+2392 AIEAANADKGT

-2442 NVQDDTKVQQ
+2442 NVQDDTKVQE

-2483 AKAQDALATS
+2483 ANAQDALATS
-2493 TSNASVAI
+2493 TSNASVAM
-2501 KSIPVAVATEKA
+2501 KSIPVAVATETA

-2549 AEKNRQQAIDLAN
+2549 AEKNRQQAIDLAT
-2562 AAAAATAPYGME
+2562 AAAGATAPYGME
-2574 AAGAGTI
+2574 AAGDGTI
-2581 ADAAKALTDLTKTD
+2581 ADAAKALTDLTQTD
-2595 ATAEQIADA
+2595 ATAQQIADA

-2638 AADETSDVAAKKA
+2638 AADETSVVAIKKA
-2651 ALQDA
+2651 ALQEA
-2656 LDKAANNAGTSA
+2656 LEKAANNAGTSA
-2668 DIDAAKTAL
+2668 QIDVAKAELAAAIKTA
-2677 ATAIAD
+2677 D
-2683 AKTKLQENKDKAN
+2683 KTLQSNKDKAN
-2696 ATTAPTNMTDNDV
+2696 ATTVPTNMTDNDV

-2719 VATDPNATQTALNKA
+2719 VATDPNATQSALDKA
-2734 QEAYTNAVTDEQD
+2734 QEAYTNALTDEQA
-2747 KLQTAKNAAKSV
+2747 KLQTAKDTAKGAK
-2759 EAPKNM
+2759 APDNM
-2765 TDNTVVAGK
+2765 DGNTVVAGK
-2774 LADLKKVAEDG
+2774 LADLKTVATNP

-2832 TDLLTALHDTAADGN
+2832 TDLLTALHDTAADKN
-2847 ATASALT
+2847 STASALT

-2864 TEAQSAL
+2864 TEAQTAL
-2871 ATKKST
+2871 NTAKST

-2889 DKATQDALANLKK
+2889 DKATSDALANLKK
-2902 IAEDKNATA
+2902 VAEDKNATA

-2931 LNDGK
+2931 LNDAK
-2936 ETAQKSIN
+2936 SAAQGVVDDLN
-2944 SLDIPEAEG
+2944 NPDAAG
-2953 IRADPSVAEAEAD
+2953 IVADPSVAA
-2966 LKAKLK
+2966 
-2972 DDNATATDI
+2972 
-2981 ANAQNKLDQAV
+2981 
-2992 KVANKAI
+2992 
-2999 DDAKKALAATPVDTK
+2999 AKKALEDKLADKDATTSQIDAAKKAVNDAVDVANQAIDAAKKALNATPVDTT
-3014 TVKNESSVA
+3014 TVKNEASVA
-3023 AAQKALD
+3023 EAQAALD
-3030 DLMASQYTSLAQLN
+3030 KLLDPANKLVSLAQLN
-3044 AAQETLQN
+3044 AVQETLQN

-3073 NVPANVA
+3073 NVTANVA

-3126 TAANSTLSEST
+3126 TAANSTLSETT

-3171 DSSKEEIDKAKS
+3171 DSSKEAIDKAKS

-3193 SKLADAK
+3193 SKLADTK
-3200 DQAKQEVKTAN
+3200 DQAKQEVKTSN
-3211 DNKAWQDNV
+3211 DNKAWQDNA

-3257 DNKLAD
+3257 DNKLVD

-3355 LANAADDKGTTQAI
+3355 LANAAADKGTTQAI
-3369 KDAQKALDDAVKQAQ
+3369 KDAQQALDDAVKQAQ

-3434 AQQVLDDAVTA
+3434 AQQALDDAVTA
-3445 AKSAQEGAAATANTA
+3445 AKSAQEGAAATANKA
-3460 VTGVPASVKD
+3460 VTDVPASVKD

-3536 VADQIAVL
+3536 VADQIAAL
-3544 QKKLGDS
+3544 QKKLADS

-3564 LNDAVATAKQERQT
+3564 LNDAVSTAKQERQT
-3578 AVSKATE
+3578 AVSKATQ

-3592 LDNKAIADLQAKMQ
+3592 LDNKAIADLQTKMQ

-3616 GSTDAINKAQAALQ
+3616 GSTDAINKAQTALQ

-3635 ATTKLQNNKNAVD
+3635 AAATLQKNKNAVD

-3696 ETALKN
+3696 ETSLKN

-3712 NVPDNMSDCQAVADA
+3712 NVPDNMSDSQAVADA

-3763 LDTAKQDAA
+3763 LDTAKQDAT

-3797 KILDNPKSSKADV
+3797 KVLDDPKSSKADV

-3820 NTPVTKPAV
+3820 NTPVAKPAV
-3829 VTAGEGDDVAD
+3829 VTAGEGDNVAD

-4306 LQNAVKSA
+4306 LQDAVKSA

-4325 KSVDKGTVANESSV
+4325 KSVNKGAVANESSV

-4365 AAKSLQEA
+4365 ATKSLQEA

-4423 ADVQAAAK
+4423 ADVQAATK

-4538 DKLAALAG
+4538 AKLATLAG

-4551 ATDLQNALTAYN
+4551 ATDLQNALAAYN

-4652 PTVTAENKLPETGVD
+4652 PTVAAENKLPETGVD

>member
-1 MKNNKILSEADY
+1 MNDDTTITLNYAKIVGDTFTFATDSGTNVTVPGDDATY
-13 IAKEHYKMYKAG
+13 
-25 KKWMVAGITAVSIL
+25 MVGGDETST
-39 GAVAMAEGTAS
+39 EGT
-50 ADQVANTTSGT
+50 VYTSSVTGYT
-61 DPAVVKV
+61 AL
-68 DEAAATSQSATTVT
+68 ATVIAG
-82 LSASAS
+82 LSAK
-88 VSSAASEVP
+88 
-97 AVTEVSASSEVVSSV
+97 
-112 VASEAVSSSSDVESS
+112 
-127 VAPASVSAS
+127 
-136 VEASSSVSA
+136 
-145 SVTPIASVSA
+145 
-155 SVESSTV
+155 
-162 VESSSVVESVAS
+162 
-174 SVAPVVNGHDSVAM
+174 G
-188 SSMMSSAESAKA
+188 
-200 AGSIVAMR
+200 
-208 AVLADV
+208 
-214 PTSSLKTA
+214 
-222 GTIATLSD
+222 
-230 ADNKIGG
+230 
-237 YAKVTENAKSTAND
+237 
-251 PHYLSVTEGN
+251 
-261 IQSYFSANG
+261 
-270 TAVKSAVLTASDAKK
+270 
-285 IASSLSSVADV
+285 
-296 KMSGVSS
+296 
-303 SQASMLKSE
+303 
-312 ASYYSSLAATGGN
+312 
-325 RVYYTL
+325 
-331 TNGATQQGAVAFNKK
+331 
-346 VDMTKQ
+346 MT
-352 WTINFDL
+352 FV
-359 NMTTISTPGDFIGL
+359 G
-373 VLMDTDPN
+373 
-381 KLGTSTI
+381 I
-388 KDDKGAVQTG
+388 KDA
-398 SKTPGGALGV
+398 
-408 NGNANAFLWG
+408 
-418 IDTWKNNESG
+418 
-428 FGDLTQATANDWMI
+428 
-442 GFRHTNGNGSL
+442 
-453 VAATTA
+453 
-459 DQRIINASSAVA
+459 
-471 SLAGTQWSTGDAKGQ
+471 
-486 FSYVAGTTTTGFI
+486 
-499 IRDTIAS
+499 
-506 NAQSD
+506 
-511 VTPQIVMGFTAKFT
+511 
-525 PSGDGTGTLTVYDSQ
+525 
-540 GRVVS
+540 
-545 SGTVG
+545 
-550 TVNVMTMALGFKA
+550 
-563 ATGGNYSQMG
+563 
-573 VTITQPDTSSDDNSN
+573 
-588 AFNLTVGTRTVP
+588 
-600 VDYKTPSDSDIS
+600 
-612 ELADGTILANLGD
+612 
-625 VITINPEAS
+625 
-634 ETTSEEINAFDKTND
+634 
-649 IKTGTPTIPG
+649 
-659 YKLLS
+659 
-664 VNDQSGD
+664 
-671 DISGKTITITDAT
+671 SGKTYKD
-684 KVSLTY
+684 
-690 AKQVQDTFNFVD
+690 
-702 AQGNTVPVD
+702 
-711 GQDTYVA
+711 
-718 GNETDGSSYDSL
+718 
-730 TYADAQKAGVTGVAT
+730 
-745 IATLLTSL
+745 L
-753 SSRGFSAFAIYDAKG
+753 SA
-768 NKVDFSSL
+768 L
-776 KFGGSDA
+776 KFAGSNA
-783 VYKVVLTP
+783 AYTVVVAP
-791 DTQSTTIHYIDAN
+791 QTQAITIHYIDAN
-804 GKEISKVVNAT
+804 GNEIVKAV
-815 AKVGSTLTPALV
+815 AKNDAQVGTTLTPGLGAIVSGYTYNETQTHAISGNTALGV
-827 KSGYVYN
+827 DVAGNYVVTNGVTDVYYVYN
-834 STTTKANAKNAGL
+834 SYGISLNIKKGNAASTPILGDNGAMSASTSETVADALFLNGQDTSDLATVTAYLKSAGMVQAGYL
-847 AVDSAANYVVTKG
+847 VSG
-860 VSDVY
+860 VQ
-865 YTYNSYGVVLNVQK
+865 LN
-879 AGGKTVNM
+879 GKTV
-887 MGDGKAIPVASTQ
+887 
-900 SSIADL
+900 
-906 LSLGSATSFTAA
+906 SFTD
-918 EKLLKQYGLVP
+918 KL
-929 AGYTLSG
+929 
-936 AQINGKAVDMA
+936 
-947 ASFDLAN
+947 DLAD
-954 FLVDGTSYVT
+954 FLTGKTYVNG
-964 DTADGTADSVATLL
+964 DLKFDSVAQLT

-1014 FTDAAAS
+1014 FTDAAAN

-1068 LNPAQAGADKNVN
+1068 LNPAEAGADKNVN
-1081 VTADVTDAQAAFDK
+1081 VTADVTDAQTAFDK
-1095 AVNATDATPSS
+1095 AVNSADATPSS

-1124 RQKAVDAA
+1124 RQTAVDAA
-1132 ETVPGIPAGLT
+1132 ETVPGVPAGLT

-1149 DAFAAIKTAT
+1149 DAFAAIKRAT

-1208 DTALASVQTKVA
+1208 DTALVSAQTKVA

-1229 PDQVAAAVVEL
+1229 PDQVAAAVVDL

-1301 NAVSDAAKQANV
+1301 NAVSDAAKQANI

-1396 AKSDT
+1396 ARSDT
-1401 TVATAVSNLNDAMA
+1401 TVATAISDLNDAMT

-1501 SELDNAVKDAMS
+1501 SALDNAVKDAMS

-1576 AAVAKTT
+1576 AAVANTT

-1602 NLTTIMADTQST
+1602 NLTTIMADPQST
-1614 PEDVAKAIQAVEDA
+1614 PEDVANAIQAVEDA

-1690 DVAKDAATK
+1690 DVAKDAAAK

-1726 NATPQDIANAL
+1726 NATPQDIAKAL
-1737 SDLNTAVSNAQTAL
+1737 TDLNTAVSKAQTAL

-1788 AEDTNTTATQ
+1788 AEDTTTTATQ
-1798 LKNLQQALEQAVA
+1798 LQNLQQALEQAVA

-1837 EAVKNALAAL
+1837 EAVKDALAAL

-1863 ITKAVNDLKSAEKT
+1863 ITEAVNDLKDAEKA
-1877 AQGAVAD
+1877 AQGAVA
-1884 KITAGAQAIADIPA
+1884 KQIQAGTDAINGIPT
-1898 NIKDDK
+1898 NIKDDIT
-1904 GVQDKSAAL
+1904 VQTKSAELNGLLTSGDATAAQITAKIAELTAAEATATDAMNAERENVTKTLTDGTVTDSDTTVPDMIASAQNTIADAGATDDQKAVAQAVLDAQTAL
-1913 NTLLTNGTATA
+1913 NTLMDGSEKYTDADGNEATRTTATKTA
-1924 DDITKAIN
+1924 LKN
-1932 DLTSAE
+1932 AE
-1938 ATAKQALADERT
+1938 ANLQSAIDLMRDQRQKLITSGSNLSTSSKTLNVKNESTVQA
-1950 NATNAQTAATKDT
+1950 
-1963 TVDAIYTAS
+1963 
-1972 KQAVADG
+1972 
-1979 TATDAQ
+1979 AQ
-1985 KALVKAY
+1985 KAL
-1992 DKVTDL
+1992 DDL
-1998 LADANDATTTKT
+1998 LENATADNSD
-2010 DLTSAEA
+2010 
-2017 SLQSAVDAYND
+2017 
-2028 ERAKVI
+2028 
-2034 ETGNN
+2034 
-2039 LESASKADTFAVH
+2039 
-2052 NEQAVKDAQDEL
+2052 
-2064 QTLLTQ
+2064 
-2070 AKDNPTN
+2070 PTN
-2077 PTTADLN
+2077 GALNTAI
-2084 NAITNLQNVIN
+2084 ANLQNTITT
-2095 DAQAARDT
+2095 AQAARDT

-2118 DQAKDKTS
+2118 DQAKDTNT
-2126 ALGQAVDN
+2126 ALGQAVAELAKQLANGTTADIETATHGLN
-2134 LATAL
+2134 DALATA
-2139 KSGTTQQII
+2139 TTNLASAKT
-2148 DATNALTGADGALAK
+2148 DVVATVPTNLADNTAL
-2163 ATEAVKNAKGDY
+2163 
-2175 AGKAVTDLV
+2175 
-2184 PVNLSDNAALNTA
+2184 STA

-2235 STADAKTAQTSIAKN
+2235 STSDAKKAQTNIAKN

-2256 VMAANDKLQK
+2256 VMAANDTLQK

-2283 KALQNAE
+2283 KALTNAE

-2349 TNAIA
+2349 TGAIA

-2366 ASDALGSVTPDVS
+2366 ASDALGSVTPDLS
-2379 DRPEISAAMTELN
+2379 DNKAISDAKSALQS
-2392 TAIAAANGDTGT
+2392 AIEAANADKGT

-2549 AEKNRQQAIDLAN
+2549 AEKNRQQAINLAN
-2562 AAAAATAPYGME
+2562 TAAAATAPYGME

-2581 ADAAKALTDLTKTD
+2581 ADAAKALIDLTKTD

-2638 AADETSDVAAKKA
+2638 AADETSDVAVKKA
-2651 ALQDA
+2651 ALQEA

-2668 DIDAAKTAL
+2668 QIDVAKAELAAAIKTA
-2677 ATAIAD
+2677 D
-2683 AKTKLQENKDKAN
+2683 EMLQSNKDKAN
-2696 ATTAPTNMTDNDV
+2696 AVTVPTNMNDNDV
-2709 VNDALTALKK
+2709 VNEALAALKK
-2719 VATDPNATQTALNKA
+2719 VATDPNATQSALNKA
-2734 QEAYTNAVTDEQD
+2734 QESYTNALTDEQA
-2747 KLQTAKNAAKSV
+2747 KLQTAKDTAKGV
-2759 EAPKNM
+2759 KAPDNM
-2765 TDNTVVAGK
+2765 DGNTIVAGK
-2774 LADLKKVAEDG
+2774 LADLKTVADNP

-2800 DAVKA
+2800 DAVNA

-2832 TDLLTALHDTAADGN
+2832 GDLLTALHNTAADKN
-2847 ATASALT
+2847 STASALT

-2864 TEAQSAL
+2864 TEAQTAL
-2871 ATKKST
+2871 NTAKST
-2877 ADKTTIDTNISD
+2877 ADKTTSATNISD
-2889 DKATQDALANLKK
+2889 DKATADALANLKK
-2902 IAEDKNATA
+2902 VAEDKNATA
-2911 SDLQK
+2911 TNLQDAQNAYNTAMGK
-2916 AQDAYDKAVTDAQGV
+2916 AQEV
-2931 LNDGK
+2931 LNTAK
-2936 ETAQKSIN
+2936 STAQEVVN
-2944 SLDIPEAEG
+2944 NLENPEMKGTAE
-2953 IRADPSVAEAEAD
+2953 DPSVAAAKQALEDKLAD
-2966 LKAKLK
+2966 K
-2972 DDNATATDI
+2972 DATASQIDAAKKAVNDAVDI
-2981 ANAQNKLDQAV
+2981 
-2992 KVANKAI
+2992 ANKAI
-2999 DDAKKALAATPVDTK
+2999 DDAKKALAATPVDTT
-3014 TVKNESSVA
+3014 TVKNEASVA
-3023 AAQKALD
+3023 EAQAALNKLLD
-3030 DLMASQYTSLAQLN
+3030 PANKLVSLAQLN

-3137 DAAKSAL
+3137 GAAKSAL

-3171 DSSKEEIDKAKS
+3171 DSSKEAIDAAKS

-3193 SKLADAK
+3193 SKLADTK

-3211 DNKAWQDNV
+3211 DNKAWQDNA
-3220 AVANATDA
+3220 AVANATDV

-3355 LANAADDKGTTQAI
+3355 LANAAADKGTTQAI
-3369 KDAQKALDDAVKQAQ
+3369 KDAQQSLDDAVKQAQ

-3428 ATDVKV
+3428 ATDVKA
-3434 AQQVLDDAVTA
+3434 AQQALDDAVTA
-3445 AKSAQEGAAATANTA
+3445 AKSAQEGAAATANKA
-3460 VTGVPASVKD
+3460 VTDVPASVKD

-3536 VADQIAVL
+3536 VADQIAAL
-3544 QKKLGDS
+3544 QKKLADS

-3564 LNDAVATAKQERQT
+3564 LNDAVSTAKQERQT
-3578 AVSKATE
+3578 AVSKATQ

-3592 LDNKAIADLQAKMQ
+3592 LDNKAIADLQTKMQ

-3616 GSTDAINKAQAALQ
+3616 GSTDAINKAQTALQ

-3635 ATTKLQNNKNAVD
+3635 AAATLQKNKNAVD

-3696 ETALKN
+3696 ETSLKN

-3712 NVPDNMSDCQAVADA
+3712 NVPDNMSDSQAVADA

-3797 KILDNPKSSKADV
+3797 KVLDDPKSSKADV

-3820 NTPVTKPAV
+3820 NTPVAKPAV
-3829 VTAGEGDDVAD
+3829 VTAGEGDNVAD

-3865 LPNAVKGE
+3865 LPYAVKGE
-3873 DGAIHYKLPSTKVKA
+3873 DGAIHYKLPSTTVKA

-3923 PIISYVDPKT
+3923 PIISYVDPED
-3933 GDVVSVKMDDK
+3933 GHVVSVKLDDK
-3944 DTQGLTVTKNAD
+3944 NTQGLTVTKNVD

-4275 VKDAQSKLADVL
+4275 VKAAQSKLADVL

-4306 LQNAVKSA
+4306 LQDAVKSA

-4325 KSVDKGTVANESSV
+4325 KSVNKGA
-4339 KDAQSALDNIIA
+4339 
-4351 KAAKGEATTADVQA
+4351 
-4365 AAKSLQEA
+4365 
-4373 VTKATDAR
+4373 
-4381 NQAVSTAKSVDKGTV
+4381 V

>member
-50 ADQVANTTSGT
+50 ADQVANVASGT
-61 DPAVVKV
+61 DPAVVRV
-68 DEAAATSQSATTVT
+68 DQTAVASQSATTVT

-88 VSSAASEVP
+88 VSSVASEVS

-145 SVTPIASVSA
+145 SVTPVASVSA

-162 VESSSVVESVAS
+162 AESVAS
-174 SVAPVVNGHDSVAM
+174 SVAPVVNGHASVAM
-188 SSMMSSAESAKA
+188 SSMMSSAESAKV
-200 AGSIVAMR
+200 AGSIVTMR
-208 AVLADV
+208 AVLAQATV
-214 PTSSLKTA
+214 SASTA
-222 GTIATLSD
+222 GTIAKVAD
-230 ADNKIGG
+230 ADNAAGNFGVYDGTGDDPHHLNATTSAAVASHFTVSGDAKVSGSAVTMTDGNYQAGG
-237 YAKVTENAKSTAND
+237 YA
-251 PHYLSVTEGN
+251 
-261 IQSYFSANG
+261 
-270 TAVKSAVLTASDAKK
+270 
-285 IASSLSSVADV
+285 
-296 KMSGVSS
+296 
-303 SQASMLKSE
+303 
-312 ASYYSSLAATGGN
+312 
-325 RVYYTL
+325 
-331 TNGATQQGAVAFNKK
+331 FNQK
-346 VDMTKQ
+346 VDMRSNWSIQFQVSLGSLTHDQ
-352 WTINFDL
+352 
-359 NMTTISTPGDFIGL
+359 SQVADFIGL
-373 VLMDTDPN
+373 TLMDQAPTSVATAAQAAADAIYSSAIAAGKTKSAAASLAKYDTSSPA
-381 KLGTSTI
+381 KGSMAAGTAIQGGGLGI
-388 KDDKGAVQTG
+388 
-398 SKTPGGALGV
+398 LGV
-408 NGNANAFLWG
+408 GNAYSWGFDHYYNA
-418 IDTWKNNESG
+418 D
-428 FGDLTQATANDWMI
+428 FGDDLNAGSYKYKTSGLFGGTTYNMNAEMVGLRTTDASGNLMAATANKDTLGSNAVL
-442 GFRHTNGNGSL
+442 GFGTTDGATGGSLASLGTATGSSKDGYTLNGSAT
-453 VAATTA
+453 VTWDAATKTLTVVMGSYKRSFVLA
-459 DQRIINASSAVA
+459 NVSDAMAIAVLGKTGGASTTQSAIVTSFQTNLA
-471 SLAGTQWSTGDAKGQ
+471 TVDATVNYVDGQGKALAGLDTTTLKANAGDTITVANSATKLDGNALTT
-486 FSYVAGTTTTGFI
+486 SAPKVAGYVYNGLTAVSKLADGTTTTV
-499 IRDTIAS
+499 TIAKDAKGVMTKTTVIKS
-506 NAQSD
+506 ATGATTTKTSTTDFSVALNDDTTITLNYAKIVGD
-511 VTPQIVMGFTAKFT
+511 TFTFATDAGTNVTVP
-525 PSGDGTGTLTVYDSQ
+525 GDDATYMVGGDETSTEGTVY
-540 GRVVS
+540 
-545 SGTVG
+545 
-550 TVNVMTMALGFKA
+550 
-563 ATGGNYSQMG
+563 
-573 VTITQPDTSSDDNSN
+573 TSSVTGYT
-588 AFNLTVGTRTVP
+588 ALATVIAGLSAKGMTFV
-600 VDYKTPSDSDIS
+600 
-612 ELADGTILANLGD
+612 G
-625 VITINPEAS
+625 
-634 ETTSEEINAFDKTND
+634 
-649 IKTGTPTIPG
+649 IK
-659 YKLLS
+659 
-664 VNDQSGD
+664 DA
-671 DISGKTITITDAT
+671 SGKTYKD
-684 KVSLTY
+684 
-690 AKQVQDTFNFVD
+690 
-702 AQGNTVPVD
+702 
-711 GQDTYVA
+711 
-718 GNETDGSSYDSL
+718 
-730 TYADAQKAGVTGVAT
+730 
-745 IATLLTSL
+745 L
-753 SSRGFSAFAIYDAKG
+753 SA
-768 NKVDFSSL
+768 L
-776 KFGGSDA
+776 KFAGSNA
-783 VYKVVLTP
+783 AYTVVVAP
-791 DTQSTTIHYIDAN
+791 QTQAITIHYIDAN
-804 GKEISKVVNAT
+804 GNEIVKAV
-815 AKVGSTLTPALV
+815 AKNDAQVGTTLTPGLGAIVSGYTYNEAQTHAISGNTALGV
-827 KSGYVYN
+827 DVAGNYVVTNGVTDVYYVYN
-834 STTTKANAKNAGL
+834 S
-847 AVDSAANYVVTKG
+847 
-860 VSDVY
+860 
-865 YTYNSYGVVLNVQK
+865 YGISLNVKKGNAASTPILGDNGAMSASTSQTVADALFLNGQDTSDLATVTAYLK
-879 AGGKTVNM
+879 SAGMVQAGYLVSGVQLNGKTV
-887 MGDGKAIPVASTQ
+887 
-900 SSIADL
+900 
-906 LSLGSATSFTAA
+906 SFTD
-918 EKLLKQYGLVP
+918 KL
-929 AGYTLSG
+929 
-936 AQINGKAVDMA
+936 
-947 ASFDLAN
+947 DLAD
-954 FLVDGTSYVT
+954 FLTGKTYVNG
-964 DTADGTADSVATLL
+964 DLKFDSVAQLT

-983 SKQSATVTAVDS
+983 SKQSATVMAVDS

-1014 FTDAAAS
+1014 FTDAAAN

-1106 IADAAKA
+1106 VADAAKA

-1124 RQKAVDAA
+1124 RQTAVDAA
-1132 ETVPGIPAGLT
+1132 ETVTGVPTGLT

-1175 VANYGDVLNK
+1175 VANYGDALNK
-1185 ATAADQTT
+1185 ATVVDQTT

-1203 DVSAA
+1203 DVTAA
-1208 DTALASVQTKVA
+1208 DTALASAQTKVA
-1220 GLLQDKTAT
+1220 DLLQDKTAT
-1229 PDQVAAAVVEL
+1229 PDQVAAAVVAL

-1278 SGLNDAL
+1278 NGLNDAL

-1381 AAVTKNDLTPDVNAL
+1381 AAVKQNDLTPDVNAL

-1401 TVATAVSNLNDAMA
+1401 TVASAISDLNDAMT
-1415 SGDMTKIADAE
+1415 SGDTTKIADAE

-1434 NAATTANGDADSEQT
+1434 SAATTANSNADSEQT

-1456 AKDATVKAKNSAL
+1456 SKDATVKAKNSAL
-1469 DTAQADLK
+1469 DSAQADLK

-1529 AVKDAQDAFNQLPDT
+1529 AVKDA
-1544 ASLADIKAKSDAL
+1544 L
-1557 KDALT
+1557 KDTLT

-1602 NLTTIMADTQST
+1602 NLTTIMADPQST
-1614 PEDVAKAIQAVEDA
+1614 PADVANAIQAVEDA
-1628 KKSLDT
+1628 KKTLDT

-1737 SDLNTAVSNAQTAL
+1737 TDLNTAVSKAQTAL

-1788 AEDTNTTATQ
+1788 AEDTTTTVTQ
-1798 LKNLQQALEQAVA
+1798 LQNLQQALEQAVA

-1837 EAVKNALAAL
+1837 EAVKNALDTL
-1847 DKAVADAANNE
+1847 TKAVAAAAANT

-1863 ITKAVNDLKSAEKT
+1863 INDAIAGLKSAEKA

-1884 KITAGAQAIADIPA
+1884 QITAGAQAIKDIPA

-1924 DDITKAIN
+1924 ADITAAIN
-1932 DLTSAE
+1932 ELTTAE
-1938 ATAKQALADERT
+1938 TTAKQALAEEHT
-1950 NATNAQTAATKDT
+1950 NATNAQKAATKDT

-1985 KALVKAY
+1985 KALVTAY

-1998 LADANDATTTKT
+1998 LSDANAATTTKT

-2034 ETGNN
+2034 QTGND
-2039 LESASKADTFAVH
+2039 LETTSSADTFAVH
-2052 NEQAVKDAQDEL
+2052 NEQTVKDAQTAL

-2118 DQAKDKTS
+2118 DQAKDKNS
-2126 ALGQAVDN
+2126 DLGKAVDQ

-2139 KSGTTQQII
+2139 QSGTTQQII

-2163 ATEAVKNAKGDY
+2163 AAEAVKNAKGDY

-2184 PVNLSDNAALNTA
+2184 PVNLSDNTALNTA

-2235 STADAKTAQTSIAKN
+2235 STADAKTAQTNIAKN

-2283 KALQNAE
+2283 KTLQNAE

-2307 MPDTKPVSK
+2307 MPATAPVSS
-2316 ETQVINAKTALEN
+2316 EAQVIAAKKALTD
-2329 AIKDGSTASTADIK
+2329 AIADGSTASTADIK
-2343 NLQDAL
+2343 NLQTAL
-2349 TNAIA
+2349 TDAIA

-2366 ASDALGSVTPDVS
+2366 ASDALGSVTPDLS
-2379 DRPEISAAMTELN
+2379 DNKDINDAKAALQSAIE
-2392 TAIAAANGDTGT
+2392 AANADKGT
-2404 TADVASA
+2404 TAAVASA

-2501 KSIPVAVATEKA
+2501 KSIPVSVATEKA

-2534 QIDAAKSALDSAVAV
+2534 QIDAAKSALDSAVAA
-2549 AEKNRQQAIDLAN
+2549 AEKNCQQAIDLAT
-2562 AAAAATAPYGME
+2562 AAAGATAPYGME
-2574 AAGAGTI
+2574 AAGDGTI

-2651 ALQDA
+2651 ALQDS

-2683 AKTKLQENKDKAN
+2683 AETKLQSNKDKAN
-2696 ATTAPTNMTDNDV
+2696 ATKAQTNMTDNDV

-2719 VATDPNATQTALNKA
+2719 VATDPNATQSALDKA
-2734 QEAYTNAVTDEQD
+2734 QEAYTNALTDEQA
-2747 KLQTAKNAAKSV
+2747 KLQTAKDTVKGV
-2759 EAPKNM
+2759 KAPDNM
-2765 TDNTVVAGK
+2765 DGNTVVAGK
-2774 LADLKKVAEDG
+2774 LADLKTVAANP

-2805 EQGKLQDAKNAAAD
+2805 EQGKLQDAKDAAAD

-2832 TDLLTALHDTAADGN
+2832 SDLLTALHTTAADKN
-2847 ATASALT
+2847 ATASALS
-2854 AAQKAYDDAV
+2854 AAQNAYDTAV
-2864 TEAQSAL
+2864 AKAQSELETA
-2871 ATKKST
+2871 KST

-2889 DKATQDALANLKK
+2889 DKATADALANLKK
-2902 IAEDKNATA
+2902 VAEDKNATA
-2911 SDLQK
+2911 SNLKD
-2916 AQDAYDKAVTDAQGV
+2916 AQDAYDQAVKDAQGV
-2931 LNDGK
+2931 LNDAK
-2936 ETAQKSIN
+2936 SAAQGVVDDLN
-2944 SLDIPEAEG
+2944 NPEAAG
-2953 IRADPSVAEAEAD
+2953 IVADPSVAAAKQALEEKLAD
-2966 LKAKLK
+2966 K
-2972 DDNATATDI
+2972 NATASQID
-2981 ANAQNKLDQAV
+2981 AAKKAV
-2992 KVANKAI
+2992 NDAVDVANQAI
-2999 DDAKKALAATPVDTK
+2999 DAAKKALNATPVDTK
-3014 TVKNESSVA
+3014 AVKNEASVA
-3023 AAQKALD
+3023 EAQVALD
-3030 DLMASQYTSLAQLN
+3030 KLLDPANKLVSLAQLN

-3067 ANDAIA
+3067 ANYAIA

-3080 GDATVKAAQANLQAL
+3080 GDATVKAAQENLQAL

-3171 DSSKEEIDKAKS
+3171 DSSKEAIDKAKS

-3193 SKLADAK
+3193 SKLADTK

-3211 DNKAWQDNV
+3211 DNKA
-3220 AVANATDA
+3220 
-3228 LQNLIDSE
+3228 
-3236 TATKT
+3236 
-3241 DIDNAI
+3241 
-3247 ASLKSAEQAA
+3247 
-3257 DNKLAD
+3257 
-3263 VTATAKSALGKT
+3263 
-3275 APVSGEK
+3275 
-3282 AVVDAAKDLQT
+3282 
-3293 LLDSG
+3293 
-3298 TATATQIADATK
+3298 
-3310 KLTDTVSAETT
+3310 
-3321 TRGKAVND
+3321 
-3329 AASDVVP
+3329 
-3336 ANVQDVKTVQD
+3336 
-3347 LQDKLQDA
+3347 
-3355 LANAADDKGTTQAI
+3355 
-3369 KDAQKALDDAVKQAQ
+3369 
-3384 SDLADVKNTAMSD
+3384 
-3397 MTNVPVNLLDDKS
+3397 
-3410 VTDAKAALND
+3410 
-3420 AINSATAT
+3420 
-3428 ATDVKV
+3428 
-3434 AQQVLDDAVTA
+3434 
-3445 AKSAQEGAAATANTA
+3445 
-3460 VTGVPASVKD
+3460 
-3470 SDAVK
+3470 
-3475 DAIAKVQ
+3475 
-3482 GLTKDLTA
+3482 
-3490 DTATKSAIDQAKQEL
+3490 
-3505 AAAVAAQQG
+3505 
-3514 VRSDVVTA
+3514 
-3522 AKSALDATAPVSGE
+3522 
-3536 VADQIAVL
+3536 
-3544 QKKLGDS
+3544 
-3551 SATASDIK
+3551 
-3559 QAMND
+3559 
-3564 LNDAVATAKQERQT
+3564 
-3578 AVSKATE
+3578 
-3585 TQVPAGL
+3585 
-3592 LDNKAIADLQAKMQ
+3592 
-3606 QALKDASNDQ
+3606 
-3616 GSTDAINKAQAALQ
+3616 
-3630 TAIDD
+3630 
-3635 ATTKLQNNKNAVD
+3635 
-3648 ASVPTQLADDK
+3648 
-3659 SLNDAA
+3659 
-3665 AKLAEVAKDANSTQS
+3665 
-3680 DLDKAQN
+3680 
-3687 AYNTAKSNA
+3687 
-3696 ETALKN
+3696 
-3702 AQDLAKQVVA
+3702 
-3712 NVPDNMSDCQAVADA
+3712 
-3727 KKALQDKL
+3727 
-3735 ADGSTATA
+3735 
-3743 SEIKDAQ
+3743 
-3750 TALTQAENKAQQA
+3750 
-3763 LDTAKQDAA
+3763 
-3772 ADLDAVKK
+3772 
-3780 SGKTLPKD
+3780 
-3788 VQNAADNLQ
+3788 
-3797 KILDNPKSSKADV
+3797 
-3810 ENAQKQLDVV
+3810 
-3820 NTPVTKPAV
+3820 
-3829 VTAGEGDDVAD
+3829 
-3840 LDIPSVDGKTPV
+3840 
-3852 VFIHNADGTTEKV
+3852 
-3865 LPNAVKGE
+3865 
-3873 DGAIHYKLPSTKVKA
+3873 
-3888 GATLEVVQVPVAE
+3888 
-3901 VTSPV
+3901 
-3906 VTGDTATVKVT
+3906 
-3917 DKTGYT
+3917 
-3923 PIISYVDPKT
+3923 
-3933 GDVVSVKMDDK
+3933 
-3944 DTQGLTVTKNAD
+3944 
-3956 GTYTVAGLPAGVD
+3956 
-3969 AVVSFDPNA
+3969 
-3978 VNAAAAVTL
+3978 
-3987 TDAAKQ
+3987 
-3993 TTAGNAAARKLPT
+3993 
-4006 IASVVDNL
+4006 
-4014 KNVISTG
+4014 
-4021 YTGAS
+4021 
-4026 VVVPDAIEA
+4026 
-4035 GLKVDGYQYEVVG
+4035 
-4048 PDNKV
+4048 
-4053 YGTLAEAVAA
+4053 
-4063 NPTFTTDDNN
+4063 
-4073 FVVVYSP
+4073 
-4080 ENDQKVVVK
+4080 
-4089 SNLSS
+4089 
-4094 SLIAQTNGASDTN
+4094 
-4107 WTGKTKLGS
+4107 
-4116 VTDASLKKAGY
+4116 
-4127 SYTVTGPDG
+4127 
-4136 KTYATWAE
+4136 
-4144 ALKANKFFDN
+4144 
-4154 NDVAGGSATFDEQAV
+4154 
-4169 IAQALEVRDGIATMA
+4169 
-4184 SALGEQAPG
+4184 
-4193 QDAEIQQFVVN
+4193 
-4204 YTKNADAVDQDTKA
+4204 
-4218 AQTDLNKVLANK
+4218 
-4230 DASAEEV
+4230 
-4237 AKAVSDYNKAVAS
+4237 
-4250 AQADRDQAVKDAN
+4250 
-4263 NVATSPVNGETA
+4263 
-4275 VKDAQSKLADVL
+4275 
-4287 KNAEAGKASTQDIK
+4287 
-4301 DAMTA
+4301 
-4306 LQNAVKSA
+4306 
-4314 KSDRDAAVSTA
+4314 
-4325 KSVDKGTVANESSV
+4325 
-4339 KDAQSALDNIIA
+4339 
-4351 KAAKGEATTADVQA
+4351 
-4365 AAKSLQEA
+4365 
-4373 VTKATDAR
+4373 
-4381 NQAVSTAKSVDKGTV
+4381 
-4396 ANESSVKDAQS
+4396 
-4407 ALDNIIA
+4407 
-4414 KAAKGEATT
+4414 
-4423 ADVQAAAK
+4423 
-4431 SLQEAVTK
+4431 
-4439 ATDARDKAIK
+4439 
-4449 AAQKSGQ
+4449 
-4456 TAGAKNLSD
+4456 
-4465 NNAVQKAK
+4465 
-4473 DKLAQLIKDAAAGKA
+4473 
-4488 TTADIEAATKSL
+4488 
-4500 NETVAKAQAALATA
+4500 
-4514 KKTAKSEATVPA
+4514 
-4526 YLSDSKSLQAAA
+4526 
-4538 DKLAALAG
+4538 
-4546 DPNAT
+4546 
-4551 ATDLQNALTAYN
+4551 
-4563 KAKDAAQAAY
+4563 
-4573 DAQVKDAKTVV
+4573 
-4584 NTGKMTPAK
+4584 
-4593 QHLNELLANGAT
+4593 
-4605 ASEIAVA
+4605 
-4612 MIAVANEKDTAIATA
+4612 
-4627 AAAPVVSAGII
+4627 
-4638 TTMHPTLVVRDNTV
+4638 
-4652 PTVTAENKLPETGVD
+4652 
-4667 QQVWLTVAG
+4667 
-4676 TMALLGLFLVAA
+4676 
-4688 KRRKND
+4688 
-4694 DKEA
+4694 

>member
-25 KKWMVAGITAVSIL
+25 KQWMVAGITAVSIL

-68 DEAAATSQSATTVT
+68 DQTAVASQSATAVT

-88 VSSAASEVP
+88 VSSVASEVP
-97 AVTEVSASSEVVSSV
+97 AVTEVSASSEVASSV

-145 SVTPIASVSA
+145 SVTPVASVSA
-155 SVESSTV
+155 S

-200 AGSIVAMR
+200 AGSIVTMR
-208 AVLADV
+208 AVLAQATV
-214 PTSSLKTA
+214 SASTA
-222 GTIATLSD
+222 GTIAKAADVDNAAGNFGVYDGTGDDPHHLNATTSAAVASHFTVSGD
-230 ADNKIGG
+230 AKVSGSAVTMTDGNYQAGG
-237 YAKVTENAKSTAND
+237 YA
-251 PHYLSVTEGN
+251 
-261 IQSYFSANG
+261 
-270 TAVKSAVLTASDAKK
+270 
-285 IASSLSSVADV
+285 
-296 KMSGVSS
+296 
-303 SQASMLKSE
+303 
-312 ASYYSSLAATGGN
+312 
-325 RVYYTL
+325 
-331 TNGATQQGAVAFNKK
+331 FNQK
-346 VDMTKQ
+346 VDMRSNWSIQFQVSLGSLTHDQ
-352 WTINFDL
+352 
-359 NMTTISTPGDFIGL
+359 SQVADFIGL
-373 VLMDTDPN
+373 TLMDQAPTSVATAAQAAADAIYSSAIAAGKSKSAAASLAKYDTSSPA
-381 KLGTSTI
+381 KGSMASGTAIQGGGLGI
-388 KDDKGAVQTG
+388 
-398 SKTPGGALGV
+398 LGV
-408 NGNANAFLWG
+408 GNAYSWGFDHYYNA
-418 IDTWKNNESG
+418 D
-428 FGDLTQATANDWMI
+428 FGDDLNAGSYKYKTSGLFGGTTYSMNAEMVGLRTTDASGNLMAATANKDTL
-442 GFRHTNGNGSL
+442 G
-453 VAATTA
+453 
-459 DQRIINASSAVA
+459 SSAVLGFGTTDGATGGSLA
-471 SLAGTQWSTGDAKGQ
+471 SLGTTAGSSKDGYTLNGSATVTWDAATKTLTVVMGSYKRSFVLANVSDAMAIAVLGKTGGSSTTQSAIVTSFQTNLATVDATVNYVDGQGKAVAGLDTTTLKANAGDTITVANGATKLDGNALTT
-486 FSYVAGTTTTGFI
+486 SAPKVAGYVYNGLTAVSKLADGTTTTV
-499 IRDTIAS
+499 TIAKD
-506 NAQSD
+506 AKG
-511 VTPQIVMGFTAKFT
+511 VMTKT
-525 PSGDGTGTLTVYDSQ
+525 TVIKSA
-540 GRVVS
+540 
-545 SGTVG
+545 SGTTTTKTSTTDFSV
-550 TVNVMTMALGFKA
+550 ALNDD
-563 ATGGNYSQMG
+563 T
-573 VTITQPDTSSDDNSN
+573 TITLN
-588 AFNLTVGTRTVP
+588 
-600 VDYKTPSDSDIS
+600 
-612 ELADGTILANLGD
+612 
-625 VITINPEAS
+625 
-634 ETTSEEINAFDKTND
+634 
-649 IKTGTPTIPG
+649 
-659 YKLLS
+659 
-664 VNDQSGD
+664 
-671 DISGKTITITDAT
+671 
-684 KVSLTY
+684 Y
-690 AKQVQDTFNFVD
+690 AKIVGDTFNFATD
-702 AQGNTVPVD
+702 AGTNVTVPGD
-711 GQDTYVA
+711 DATYMV
-718 GNETDGSSYDSL
+718 GGDETSTEGTVYTSS
-730 TYADAQKAGVTGVAT
+730 VTGYTALAT
-745 IATLLTSL
+745 VIAGL
-753 SSRGFSAFAIYDAKG
+753 SAKG
-768 NKVDFSSL
+768 MTFVGIKDASGKTYKDLSAL
-776 KFGGSDA
+776 KFAGSNA
-783 VYKVVLTP
+783 AYTVVVAP
-791 DTQSTTIHYIDAN
+791 QTQAITIHYIDAN
-804 GKEISKVVNAT
+804 GNEIVKAV
-815 AKVGSTLTPALV
+815 AKNDAQVGTTLTPGLGAIVSGYTYNEAQTHAISGNTALGV
-827 KSGYVYN
+827 DVAGNYVVTNGVTDVYYVYN
-834 STTTKANAKNAGL
+834 S
-847 AVDSAANYVVTKG
+847 
-860 VSDVY
+860 
-865 YTYNSYGVVLNVQK
+865 YGISLNVKKGNAASTPILGDNGAMSASTSQTVADALFLNGQDTSDLATVTAYLK
-879 AGGKTVNM
+879 SAGMVQAGYLVSGVQLNGKTV
-887 MGDGKAIPVASTQ
+887 
-900 SSIADL
+900 
-906 LSLGSATSFTAA
+906 SFTD
-918 EKLLKQYGLVP
+918 KL
-929 AGYTLSG
+929 
-936 AQINGKAVDMA
+936 
-947 ASFDLAN
+947 DLAD
-954 FLVDGTSYVT
+954 FLTGKTYVNG
-964 DTADGTADSVATLL
+964 DLKFDSVAQLTLL
-978 LLLTP
+978 LTS

-1175 VANYGDVLNK
+1175 IANYGDVLNK

-1193 VAGMSVAKDA
+1193 VAGMSVARDA

-1208 DTALASVQTKVA
+1208 DTALASAQTKVA

-1229 PDQVAAAVVEL
+1229 PDQVAAAVVDL

-1269 PGSAIETAV
+1269 PGSAVETAV

-1321 VANMPSANDADVT
+1321 VANMPSANDADVI

-1349 LLAADPAATTDAIAT
+1349 LLAADSAATTDAIAT

-1381 AAVTKNDLTPDVNAL
+1381 AAVKQNDLTPDVNAL

-1456 AKDATVKAKNSAL
+1456 SKDATVKVKNSAL
-1469 DTAQADLK
+1469 DSAQADLK

-1501 SELDNAVKDAMS
+1501 SALDNAVKDAMS

-1523 VAKNNT
+1523 VAKDNT
-1529 AVKDAQDAFNQLPDT
+1529 AVKDAQTAFNNLPDT

-1557 KDALT
+1557 KDTLK
-1562 TVGDATNTT
+1562 TVGGDTNTT

-1576 AAVAKTT
+1576 AAVANTT

-1788 AEDTNTTATQ
+1788 AEDTTTTATQ
-1798 LKNLQQALEQAVA
+1798 LQNLQQALEQAVA

-1837 EAVKNALAAL
+1837 EAVKDALAAL

-1877 AQGAVAD
+1877 AQGAVA
-1884 KITAGAQAIADIPA
+1884 KQIQAGTDAINGIPT
-1898 NIKDDK
+1898 NIKDDTA
-1904 GVQDKSAAL
+1904 VQTKSAELNELLTSGDATAAQITAKIAELTAAEAIATDAMNAERENVTKTLTSGTVTDSDGKATTTVPDMITAAQNTVADAGATDDQKAVAQAVLDAQTAL
-1913 NTLLTNGTATA
+1913 NTLMNGSEKYTDADGNEATRTTATKTA
-1924 DDITKAIN
+1924 LKN
-1932 DLTSAE
+1932 AE
-1938 ATAKQALADERT
+1938 ANLQSAIDLMRDQRQKLITSGSNLSTSSKTLNVKNESTVQA
-1950 NATNAQTAATKDT
+1950 
-1963 TVDAIYTAS
+1963 
-1972 KQAVADG
+1972 
-1979 TATDAQ
+1979 AQ
-1985 KALVKAY
+1985 KAL
-1992 DKVTDL
+1992 DDL
-1998 LADANDATTTKT
+1998 LENATADNSD
-2010 DLTSAEA
+2010 
-2017 SLQSAVDAYND
+2017 
-2028 ERAKVI
+2028 
-2034 ETGNN
+2034 
-2039 LESASKADTFAVH
+2039 
-2052 NEQAVKDAQDEL
+2052 
-2064 QTLLTQ
+2064 
-2070 AKDNPTN
+2070 PTN
-2077 PTTADLN
+2077 GALNTAI
-2084 NAITNLQNVIN
+2084 ANLQNTITT
-2095 DAQAARDT
+2095 AQAARDT
-2103 AVKNANAVSIPANLA
+2103 VVKNANAVSIPANLA
-2118 DQAKDKTS
+2118 DQAKDTNT
-2126 ALGQAVDN
+2126 ALGQAVAELAKQLANGTTADIETATRGLN
-2134 LATAL
+2134 EALATA
-2139 KSGTTQQII
+2139 T
-2148 DATNALTGADGALAK
+2148 
-2163 ATEAVKNAKGDY
+2163 
-2175 AGKAVTDLV
+2175 TDLASAKTDVVATV
-2184 PVNLSDNAALNTA
+2184 PTNLADNTALNTA
-2197 AQNLLDAANS
+2197 AQNLLDVANS
-2207 DYATADDL
+2207 AYATADDL
-2215 KNAKSAYENAKT
+2215 KKAKSAYENAKT

-2349 TNAIA
+2349 TGAIA

-2366 ASDALGSVTPDVS
+2366 ASDALGSVTPDLS
-2379 DRPEISAAMTELN
+2379 DNKAISDAKAALQS
-2392 TAIAAANGDTGT
+2392 AIEAANADTGT

-2549 AEKNRQQAIDLAN
+2549 AEKNRQQAINLAN
-2562 AAAAATAPYGME
+2562 TAAAATAPYGME
-2574 AAGAGTI
+2574 AAGTGTI

-2613 DASAVRAKSVNDAA
+2613 DASAVRAKSVSDAA

-2677 ATAIAD
+2677 ETAIAD
-2683 AKTKLQENKDKAN
+2683 AETKLQANKDKAN
-2696 ATTAPTNMTDNDV
+2696 ATKAQTNMTDNDV

-2719 VATDPNATQTALNKA
+2719 VASDPNATQSALDKA
-2734 QEAYTNAVTDEQD
+2734 QEAYTNALTDEQG
-2747 KLQTAKNAAKSV
+2747 KLQTAKDTAKGV
-2759 EAPKNM
+2759 KAPDNM
-2765 TDNTVVAGK
+2765 DGNTIVAGK
-2774 LADLKKVAEDG
+2774 LADLKTVADNP

-2805 EQGKLQDAKNAAAD
+2805 EQGKLQDAKDAAAD

-2832 TDLLTALHDTAADGN
+2832 GDLLTALHNTAADKN
-2847 ATASALT
+2847 ATASALSD
-2854 AAQKAYDDAV
+2854 AQNAYDTAV
-2864 TEAQSAL
+2864 AKAQSDLETA
-2871 ATKKST
+2871 KST

-2889 DKATQDALANLKK
+2889 DKATSDALANLKK
-2902 IAEDKNATA
+2902 VAEDKNATA

-2931 LNDGK
+2931 LNDAK
-2936 ETAQKSIN
+2936 SAAQGVVDDLN
-2944 SLDIPEAEG
+2944 NPDAAG
-2953 IRADPSVAEAEAD
+2953 IVADPSVAA
-2966 LKAKLK
+2966 
-2972 DDNATATDI
+2972 
-2981 ANAQNKLDQAV
+2981 
-2992 KVANKAI
+2992 
-2999 DDAKKALAATPVDTK
+2999 AKKALEDKLADKDATTSQIDAAKKAVNDAVDVANQAIDAAKKALNATPVDTT
-3014 TVKNESSVA
+3014 TVKNEASVA
-3023 AAQKALD
+3023 EAQVALD
-3030 DLMASQYTSLAQLN
+3030 KLLDPANKLVSLAQLN

-3118 TTALQSAV
+3118 TKALQSAV

-3193 SKLADAK
+3193 SKLADTK

-3211 DNKAWQDNV
+3211 DNKAWQDNA

-3355 LANAADDKGTTQAI
+3355 LANAAADKGSTQAI
-3369 KDAQKALDDAVKQAQ
+3369 KDAQKALDDAIKQAQ

-3397 MTNVPVNLLDDKS
+3397 MTKVPANLLDDKS

-3428 ATDVKV
+3428 ATDVKN
-3434 AQQVLDDAVTA
+3434 AQQALDDAVTA
-3445 AKSAQEGAAATANTA
+3445 AKSAQEGAAATANKA
-3460 VTGVPASVKD
+3460 VTDVPASVKD

-3490 DTATKSAIDQAKQEL
+3490 DAATKSAIDQAKQEL
-3505 AAAVAAQQG
+3505 AAAVAEQQG
-3514 VRSDVVTA
+3514 VRSDAVTA

-3536 VADQIAVL
+3536 VADQIAAL

-3712 NVPDNMSDCQAVADA
+3712 NVPDNMSDSQAVADA

-3763 LDTAKQDAA
+3763 LDTAKQDAT

-3797 KILDNPKSSKADV
+3797 KVLDDPKSSKADV
-3810 ENAQKQLDVV
+3810 ENAQKQLAVV
-3820 NTPVTKPAV
+3820 NTPAEAPKTVP
-3829 VTAGEGDDVAD
+3829 AGEGDDVAD

-3873 DGAIHYKLPSTKVKA
+3873 DGAIHYKLPSTKVKG

-4026 VVVPDAIEA
+4026 VVVPD
-4035 GLKVDGYQYEVVG
+4035 
-4048 PDNKV
+4048 
-4053 YGTLAEAVAA
+4053 
-4063 NPTFTTDDNN
+4063 
-4073 FVVVYSP
+4073 
-4080 ENDQKVVVK
+4080 
-4089 SNLSS
+4089 
-4094 SLIAQTNGASDTN
+4094 
-4107 WTGKTKLGS
+4107 
-4116 VTDASLKKAGY
+4116 
-4127 SYTVTGPDG
+4127 
-4136 KTYATWAE
+4136 
-4144 ALKANKFFDN
+4144 
-4154 NDVAGGSATFDEQAV
+4154 
-4169 IAQALEVRDGIATMA
+4169 
-4184 SALGEQAPG
+4184 
-4193 QDAEIQQFVVN
+4193 
-4204 YTKNADAVDQDTKA
+4204 
-4218 AQTDLNKVLANK
+4218 
-4230 DASAEEV
+4230 
-4237 AKAVSDYNKAVAS
+4237 
-4250 AQADRDQAVKDAN
+4250 
-4263 NVATSPVNGETA
+4263 
-4275 VKDAQSKLADVL
+4275 QSKLV
-4287 KNAEAGKASTQDIK
+4287 
-4301 DAMTA
+4301 
-4306 LQNAVKSA
+4306 
-4314 KSDRDAAVSTA
+4314 
-4325 KSVDKGTVANESSV
+4325 
-4339 KDAQSALDNIIA
+4339 
-4351 KAAKGEATTADVQA
+4351 
-4365 AAKSLQEA
+4365 
-4373 VTKATDAR
+4373 
-4381 NQAVSTAKSVDKGTV
+4381 
-4396 ANESSVKDAQS
+4396 
-4407 ALDNIIA
+4407 
-4414 KAAKGEATT
+4414 
-4423 ADVQAAAK
+4423 
-4431 SLQEAVTK
+4431 
-4439 ATDARDKAIK
+4439 
-4449 AAQKSGQ
+4449 
-4456 TAGAKNLSD
+4456 
-4465 NNAVQKAK
+4465 
-4473 DKLAQLIKDAAAGKA
+4473 
-4488 TTADIEAATKSL
+4488 
-4500 NETVAKAQAALATA
+4500 
-4514 KKTAKSEATVPA
+4514 
-4526 YLSDSKSLQAAA
+4526 
-4538 DKLAALAG
+4538 
-4546 DPNAT
+4546 
-4551 ATDLQNALTAYN
+4551 
-4563 KAKDAAQAAY
+4563 
-4573 DAQVKDAKTVV
+4573 
-4584 NTGKMTPAK
+4584 
-4593 QHLNELLANGAT
+4593 
-4605 ASEIAVA
+4605 
-4612 MIAVANEKDTAIATA
+4612 
-4627 AAAPVVSAGII
+4627 
-4638 TTMHPTLVVRDNTV
+4638 
-4652 PTVTAENKLPETGVD
+4652 
-4667 QQVWLTVAG
+4667 
-4676 TMALLGLFLVAA
+4676 
-4688 KRRKND
+4688 
-4694 DKEA
+4694 

>member
-1 MKNNKILSEADY
+1 MEIGVDIDIFQDTREGKLSMKNNKILSEADY

-61 DPAVVKV
+61 EPAVVKV
-68 DEAAATSQSATTVT
+68 DETAATSQSATTVT

-88 VSSAASEVP
+88 VSSVASEVP
-97 AVTEVSASSEVVSSV
+97 AVTEISASSEVVSSV

-145 SVTPIASVSA
+145 SVTPVASVSA
-155 SVESSTV
+155 SVESST
-162 VESSSVVESVAS
+162 VVESVAS

-200 AGSIVAMR
+200 AGSIVTMR

-214 PTSSLKTA
+214 PTSSLKTV
-222 GTIATLSD
+222 GTVATLSD
-230 ADNKIGG
+230 ADNKNGG
-237 YAKVTENAKSTAND
+237 YAKVEQSAKSTAND
-251 PHYLSVTEGN
+251 PHYLSVNEGN

-285 IASSLSSVADV
+285 IASNLSSVAAV
-296 KMSGVSS
+296 TMSGVSS
-303 SQASMLKSE
+303 SQVSMLKSE

-381 KLGTSTI
+381 ILGTSTI
-388 KDDKGAVQTG
+388 KDDKGTVQTG
-398 SKTPGGALGV
+398 NKTPGGALGV

-418 IDTWKNNESG
+418 IDTWKNGEAG
-428 FGDLTQATANDWMI
+428 FGDLSKATDKDWMI
-442 GFRHTNGNGSL
+442 GFRHTDANGSL

-459 DQRIINASSAVA
+459 DQQIINASSAVSA
-471 SLAGTQWSTGDAKGQ
+471 LAGTQWISGDAKGQ
-486 FSYVAGTTTTGFI
+486 FSYIAGTSTTGI
-499 IRDTIAS
+499 IFKDTIAS

-511 VTPQIVMGFTAKFT
+511 LTPQIVMGFTAKFT
-525 PSGDGTGTLTVYDSQ
+525 PNGDGTGTLTVYDSQ

-600 VDYKTPSDSDIS
+600 VDYKTPSNSDVS

-625 VITINPEAS
+625 VITINPETS
-634 ETTSEEINAFDKTND
+634 ETTSEEINAFDKTNN

-664 VNDQSGD
+664 VKDQSGD
-671 DISGKTITITDAT
+671 DISGKAITITDAT
-684 KVSLTY
+684 KISLTY

-834 STTTKANAKNAGL
+834 STTTKANTKNAGL

-1014 FTDAAAS
+1014 FTDAAAN

-1068 LNPAQAGADKNVN
+1068 LNPAEAGADKNVN

-1095 AVNATDATPSS
+1095 AVNSADATPSS

-1124 RQKAVDAA
+1124 RQTAVDAA
-1132 ETVPGIPAGLT
+1132 ETVPGVPAGLT

-1169 AAINNA
+1169 EAINNA

-1208 DTALASVQTKVA
+1208 DTALVSAQTKVA

-1229 PDQVAAAVVEL
+1229 PDQVAAAVVDL

-1301 NAVSDAAKQANV
+1301 NAVSDAAKQANI

-1401 TVATAVSNLNDAMA
+1401 TVATAISDLNDAMT

-1501 SELDNAVKDAMS
+1501 SVLDNAVKDAMS

-1523 VAKNNT
+1523 IAKDNT
-1529 AVKDAQDAFNQLPDT
+1529 AVKDAQTAFNNLPDT

-1557 KDALT
+1557 KDPLK
-1562 TVGDATNTT
+1562 TVGSDTNTT

-1576 AAVAKTT
+1576 AAVANTT

-1614 PEDVAKAIQAVEDA
+1614 PEDVADAIQAVEDA

-1666 LADGSTASIADIAAA
+1666 LANGSTASIADIAAA

-1726 NATPQDIANAL
+1726 NATPQDIAKAL
-1737 SDLNTAVSNAQTAL
+1737 TDLNTAVSKAQTAL

-1788 AEDTNTTATQ
+1788 AEDTTTTATQ
-1798 LKNLQQALEQAVA
+1798 LQNLQQSLEQAVA

-1972 KQAVADG
+1972 KQAVTDG

-2039 LESASKADTFAVH
+2039 LESDSKADTFAVH

-2163 ATEAVKNAKGDY
+2163 AAEAVKNAKGDY

-2184 PVNLSDNAALNTA
+2184 PVNLADNTALNTA

-2227 AAETALST
+2227 AAETALRT
-2235 STADAKTAQTSIAKN
+2235 STADAKTAQTNIAKN

-2274 TKTAIDAAV
+2274 TKTAIDDAV
-2283 KALQNAE
+2283 KALTNAVS
-2290 TAAEA
+2290 AAKA

-2307 MPDTKPVSK
+2307 MPATAPVSS
-2316 ETQVINAKTALEN
+2316 EAQVIAAKKALTD
-2329 AIKDGSTASTADIK
+2329 AIAEGSTASTADIK

-2349 TNAIA
+2349 TDAIA
-2354 SAEKARDAAMDT
+2354 SAEKARDTAMDT
-2366 ASDALGSVTPDVS
+2366 ASDALGSVTPDLS
-2379 DRPEISAAMTELN
+2379 DNKAISDAK
-2392 TAIAAANGDTGT
+2392 TALQSAIEAANADKGT

-2430 DSAKNALAKVPV
+2430 DSAKNSLAKVPV

-2493 TSNASVAI
+2493 TSNASVAM
-2501 KSIPVAVATEKA
+2501 KSIPVAVATETA
-2513 VTDAQSALDTLL
+2513 VTDAQSALDALL
-2525 KSPETSTKT
+2525 KKPTMSTKT
-2534 QIDAAKSALDSAVAV
+2534 QIDAAKSALDSAVAA
-2549 AEKNRQQAIDLAN
+2549 AEQNRNQAIDLAT
-2562 AAAAATAPYGME
+2562 AAAGATAPYGME
-2574 AAGAGTI
+2574 VAGDGTI
-2581 ADAAKALTDLTKTD
+2581 ADAAKALTALTQTD

-2627 QMVVPVNLSDQ
+2627 QVVVPVNLSDQ
-2638 AADETSDVAAKKA
+2638 AADVTSDVAIKKA

-2656 LDKAANNAGTSA
+2656 LEKAANNAGTSA
-2668 DIDAAKTAL
+2668 QIDVAKAELAAAIKTA
-2677 ATAIAD
+2677 D
-2683 AKTKLQENKDKAN
+2683 KTLQLNKDKAN
-2696 ATTAPTNMTDNDV
+2696 ATTVPTNMTDNDV
-2709 VNDALTALKK
+2709 VNEALAALKK
-2719 VATDPNATQTALNKA
+2719 VATDPNATQSALEKA
-2734 QEAYTNAVTDEQD
+2734 QEAYTNALTDEQA
-2747 KLQTAKNAAKSV
+2747 KLQTAKDTAKGV
-2759 EAPKNM
+2759 KAPDNM
-2765 TDNTVVAGK
+2765 DGNTVVAGK
-2774 LADLKKVAEDG
+2774 LADLKTVATNP

-2832 TDLLTALHDTAADGN
+2832 TDLLTALHDTAADKN
-2847 ATASALT
+2847 STASALT

-2864 TEAQSAL
+2864 TEAQTAL
-2871 ATKKST
+2871 NTAKST
-2877 ADKTTIDTNISD
+2877 ADKTTSATNISD
-2889 DKATQDALANLKK
+2889 DKATADALANLKK
-2902 IAEDKNATA
+2902 VAEDKNATA
-2911 SDLQK
+2911 TNLQDAQNAYNTAMGK
-2916 AQDAYDKAVTDAQGV
+2916 AQEV
-2931 LNDGK
+2931 LNTAK
-2936 ETAQKSIN
+2936 STAQEVVN
-2944 SLDIPEAEG
+2944 NLENPEMKGTAE
-2953 IRADPSVAEAEAD
+2953 DPSVAAAKQALEDKLAD
-2966 LKAKLK
+2966 K
-2972 DDNATATDI
+2972 DATASQIDAAKKAVNDAVDI
-2981 ANAQNKLDQAV
+2981 
-2992 KVANKAI
+2992 ANKAI
-2999 DDAKKALAATPVDTK
+2999 DDAKKALAATPVDTT

-3023 AAQKALD
+3023 EAQAALD
-3030 DLMASQYTSLAQLN
+3030 KLLDPANKLVSLAQLN

-3052 AVDAAKAKRAVANNG
+3052 AVDAAKAKRVVANNG

-3171 DSSKEEIDKAKS
+3171 DSSKEAIDKAKS

-3193 SKLADAK
+3193 SKLADTK
-3200 DQAKQEVKTAN
+3200 DQAKQEVKTSN
-3211 DNKAWQDNV
+3211 DNKAWQDNA

-3355 LANAADDKGTTQAI
+3355 LANAAADKGTTQAI
-3369 KDAQKALDDAVKQAQ
+3369 KDAQQALDDAVKQAQ

-3397 MTNVPVNLLDDKS
+3397 MTKVPANLLDDKS

-3428 ATDVKV
+3428 ATDVKN
-3434 AQQVLDDAVTA
+3434 AQQALDDAVTA
-3445 AKSAQEGAAATANTA
+3445 AKSAQEGAAATANKA
-3460 VTGVPASVKD
+3460 VTDVPASVKD

-3490 DTATKSAIDQAKQEL
+3490 DAATKSAIDQAKQEL
-3505 AAAVAAQQG
+3505 AAAVAEQQG
-3514 VRSDVVTA
+3514 VRSDAVTA

-3536 VADQIAVL
+3536 VAEQIAAL

-3606 QALKDASNDQ
+3606 QALKNASNDQ

-3712 NVPDNMSDCQAVADA
+3712 NVPDNMSDSQAVADA

-3763 LDTAKQDAA
+3763 LDTAKQDAT

-3797 KILDNPKSSKADV
+3797 KVLDDPKSSKADV

-3820 NTPVTKPAV
+3820 NTPVTNPAV
-3829 VTAGEGDDVAD
+3829 VPAGEDDDIAD

-3865 LPNAVKGE
+3865 LPNAIKGE

-4026 VVVPDAIEA
+4026 VVVSDAIEA

-4063 NPTFTTDDNN
+4063 NPTFTTYDNN

-4136 KTYATWAE
+4136 KMYATWAE

-4275 VKDAQSKLADVL
+4275 VKDA
-4287 KNAEAGKASTQDIK
+4287 
-4301 DAMTA
+4301 
-4306 LQNAVKSA
+4306 
-4314 KSDRDAAVSTA
+4314 
-4325 KSVDKGTVANESSV
+4325 
-4339 KDAQSALDNIIA
+4339 
-4351 KAAKGEATTADVQA
+4351 
-4365 AAKSLQEA
+4365 
-4373 VTKATDAR
+4373 
-4381 NQAVSTAKSVDKGTV
+4381 
-4396 ANESSVKDAQS
+4396 
-4407 ALDNIIA
+4407 
-4414 KAAKGEATT
+4414 
-4423 ADVQAAAK
+4423 
-4431 SLQEAVTK
+4431 
-4439 ATDARDKAIK
+4439 
-4449 AAQKSGQ
+4449 
-4456 TAGAKNLSD
+4456 
-4465 NNAVQKAK
+4465 
-4473 DKLAQLIKDAAAGKA
+4473 
-4488 TTADIEAATKSL
+4488 
-4500 NETVAKAQAALATA
+4500 
-4514 KKTAKSEATVPA
+4514 
-4526 YLSDSKSLQAAA
+4526 
-4538 DKLAALAG
+4538 
-4546 DPNAT
+4546 
-4551 ATDLQNALTAYN
+4551 
-4563 KAKDAAQAAY
+4563 
-4573 DAQVKDAKTVV
+4573 
-4584 NTGKMTPAK
+4584 
-4593 QHLNELLANGAT
+4593 
-4605 ASEIAVA
+4605 
-4612 MIAVANEKDTAIATA
+4612 
-4627 AAAPVVSAGII
+4627 
-4638 TTMHPTLVVRDNTV
+4638 
-4652 PTVTAENKLPETGVD
+4652 
-4667 QQVWLTVAG
+4667 
-4676 TMALLGLFLVAA
+4676 
-4688 KRRKND
+4688 
-4694 DKEA
+4694 

>member
-1 MKNNKILSEADY
+1 MEIGVDIDIFQDTREGKLSMKNNKILSEADY

-88 VSSAASEVP
+88 VSSVASEVP
-97 AVTEVSASSEVVSSV
+97 AATEVSASSEVVSSV
-112 VASEAVSSSSDVESS
+112 VTSEAVSSSSDVESS

-145 SVTPIASVSA
+145 SVTPVASVSA
-155 SVESSTV
+155 SVESSSVV
-162 VESSSVVESVAS
+162 VESTVASVDSVAS

-208 AVLADV
+208 AVLAQATV
-214 PTSSLKTA
+214 SASTA
-222 GTIATLSD
+222 GTIA
-230 ADNKIGG
+230 K
-237 YAKVTENAKSTAND
+237 
-251 PHYLSVTEGN
+251 
-261 IQSYFSANG
+261 
-270 TAVKSAVLTASDAKK
+270 
-285 IASSLSSVADV
+285 VADANN
-296 KMSGVSS
+296 KAG
-303 SQASMLKSE
+303 
-312 ASYYSSLAATGGN
+312 SYGSYAG
-325 RVYYTL
+325 
-331 TNGATQQGAVAFNKK
+331 TNGATNDPHHLTVTSQIAGSYFTPSGNMAAAGSVVAKDGTVALTNANNQTGAYAFQNM
-346 VDMTKQ
+346 VDMTKN
-352 WTINFDL
+352 WSINFDIDL
-359 NMTTISTPGDFIGL
+359 AALTHDQTIMGDFIGL
-373 VLMDTDPN
+373 GLLPVAPDKVATAGKN
-381 KLGTSTI
+381 GGGLGI
-388 KDDKGAVQTG
+388 A
-398 SKTPGGALGV
+398 GV
-408 NGNANAFLWG
+408 SNAFNWG
-418 IDTWKNNESG
+418 IDFWPNTESEFKDAVSIYATKGIGSG
-428 FGDLTQATANDWMI
+428 FFTSGWEADYNVVGVRNTDA
-442 GFRHTNGNGSL
+442 NGSM
-453 VAATTA
+453 VAADTKSMVAYGTLSNTA
-459 DQRIINASSAVA
+459 DLGSI
-471 SLAGTQWSTGDAKGQ
+471 K
-486 FSYVAGTTTTGFI
+486 
-499 IRDTIAS
+499 AS
-506 NAQSD
+506 NAADLFSGGTFSTPSKGEQTNSLVSKSYNYKNT
-511 VTPQIVMGFTAKFT
+511 VTATFTAN
-525 PSGDGTGTLTVYDSQ
+525 GDGTGTLHVVMGKYDKSF
-540 GRVVS
+540 
-545 SGTVG
+545 TVG
-550 TVNVMTMALGFKA
+550 TKGVTSMSVAVLSSTGGGAMNVMGTAIKNFDLQL
-563 ATGGNYSQMG
+563 ATTNNKISYVDVTGNQLMDG
-573 VTITQPDTSSDDNSN
+573 TSMVIN
-588 AFNLTVGTRTVP
+588 AGNTLTL
-600 VDYKTPSDSDIS
+600 S
-612 ELADGTILANLGD
+612 ADGTTGMSDDGKSFNGVVPTLQGYKYAGYTVTQTDSNGTKTVTKIVRDGSTYK
-625 VITINPEAS
+625 TIVTTTDKSGKS
-634 ETTSEEINAFDKTND
+634 ETNTTDGIQAVTLGN
-649 IKTGTPTIPG
+649 
-659 YKLLS
+659 
-664 VNDQSGD
+664 
-671 DISGKTITITDAT
+671 DAT
-684 KVSLTY
+684 IVINY
-690 AKQVQDTFNFVD
+690 I
-702 AQGNTVPVD
+702 AQATGV
-711 GQDTYVA
+711 
-718 GNETDGSSYDSL
+718 
-730 TYADAQKAGVTGVAT
+730 VTGVT
-745 IATLLTSL
+745 SDGTKLTDVKTVQTDVN
-753 SSRGFSAFAIYDAKG
+753 GTVADA
-768 NKVDFSSL
+768 D
-776 KFGGSDA
+776 
-783 VYKVVLTP
+783 
-791 DTQSTTIHYIDAN
+791 
-804 GKEISKVVNAT
+804 
-815 AKVGSTLTPALV
+815 STLTFDSLPV
-827 KSGYVYN
+827 VSGY
-834 STTTKANAKNAGL
+834 L
-847 AVDSAANYVVTKG
+847 P
-860 VSDVY
+860 
-865 YTYNSYGVVLNVQK
+865 VQK
-879 AGGKTVNM
+879 
-887 MGDGKAIPVASTQ
+887 
-900 SSIADL
+900 
-906 LSLGSATSFTAA
+906 
-918 EKLLKQYGLVP
+918 
-929 AGYTLSG
+929 
-936 AQINGKAVDMA
+936 
-947 ASFDLAN
+947 SFDLAETTTLTGLN
-954 FLVDGTSYVT
+954 QAVNVIYMVDATKAGDNHDVNVAKDSAVVKAAATLQTALASATTQDAVQKAVAAYDQAVQQAVADQTTAKTVAGNLASYPDNLTSTALTTAKQAVADAVAGLTDGSKSTDDLNKALTDYATAVQKAVT
-964 DTADGTADSVATLL
+964 DDAAKLATTTEASDATVKADKATLDSKVAD
-978 LLLTP
+978 LT
-983 SKQSATVTAVDS
+983 SAL
-995 EGKSLGQEIGVITG
+995 KSG
-1009 DTDSS
+1009 DQT
-1014 FTDAAAS
+1014 
-1021 LKYPE
+1021 K
-1026 IAGYTRVVTPL
+1026 I
-1037 TDANGA
+1037 NQA
-1043 TSFDETNNALDADD
+1043 T
-1057 ASQQTIKVIYV
+1057 
-1068 LNPAQAGADKNVN
+1068 QA
-1081 VTADVTDAQAAFDK
+1081 VTDAK
-1095 AVNATDATPSS
+1095 NAL
-1106 IADAAKA
+1106 
-1113 FDKAVQEAVTS
+1113 DKAVQAAANTNANGVADLKDANLTVLQTALQDATKAGTIADIAAKEASLVDGVKNTANTLLDQVTADQAAVTS
-1124 RQKAVDAA
+1124 ANDDATKTAASDLDGAKVELQNVLAAVPAASVAAIVTAVKALDDKKRAYESAVKNAVTLNDDTKAVTGLAASDAA
-1132 ETVPGIPAGLT
+1132 VNTAVTALKKALT
-1143 DNKTVS
+1143 DGTLT
-1149 DAFAAIKTAT
+1149 DLATAES
-1159 DAAAD
+1159 
-1164 GTGTT
+1164 GLKS
-1169 AAINNA
+1169 AINA
-1175 VANYGDVLNK
+1175 A
-1185 ATAADQTT
+1185 ATAAGNTADAEQDV
-1193 VAGMSVAKDA
+1193 VAKMSVAKDA
-1203 DVSAA
+1203 DVTAA
-1208 DTALASVQTKVA
+1208 GTILDQKQAELATLVKS
-1220 GLLQDKTAT
+1220 GTAT
-1229 PDQVAAAVVEL
+1229 SDEIATAVTAVN
-1240 TNAKNDYDAKVIA
+1240 NAKNDYDAKVIA

-1269 PGSAIETAV
+1269 PGSAVETAV

-1321 VANMPSANDADVT
+1321 VANMPSANDADVI

-1349 LLAADPAATTDAIAT
+1349 LLAADSAATTDAIAT

-1381 AAVTKNDLTPDVNAL
+1381 AAVKQNDLTPDVNAL

-1456 AKDATVKAKNSAL
+1456 SKDATVKVKNSAL
-1469 DTAQADLK
+1469 DSAQADLK

-1501 SELDNAVKDAMS
+1501 SALDNAVKDAMS

-1523 VAKNNT
+1523 VAKDNT
-1529 AVKDAQDAFNQLPDT
+1529 AVKDAQTAFNNLPDT

-1557 KDALT
+1557 KDTLK
-1562 TVGDATNTT
+1562 TVGGDTNTT

-1576 AAVAKTT
+1576 AAVANTT

-1699 ATDTTTSNV
+1699 AADTTTSNV

-1788 AEDTNTTATQ
+1788 AEDTTTTATQ
-1798 LKNLQQALEQAVA
+1798 LQNLQQALEQAVA

-1877 AQGAVAD
+1877 AQGAVA
-1884 KITAGAQAIADIPA
+1884 KQIQAGTDAINGIPT
-1898 NIKDDK
+1898 NIKDDTA
-1904 GVQDKSAAL
+1904 VQTKSAELNELLTSGDATAAQITAKIAELTAAEAIATDAMNAERENVTKTLTSGTVTDSDGNATTTVPDMITAAQNTVADAGATDDQKAVAQAVLDAQTAL
-1913 NTLLTNGTATA
+1913 NTLMDGSEKYTDADGNEATRTTATKTA
-1924 DDITKAIN
+1924 LK
-1932 DLTSAE
+1932 SAE
-1938 ATAKQALADERT
+1938 ANLQSAIDLMRDQRQKLITSGSNLSTSSKTLNVKNESTVQA
-1950 NATNAQTAATKDT
+1950 
-1963 TVDAIYTAS
+1963 
-1972 KQAVADG
+1972 
-1979 TATDAQ
+1979 AQ
-1985 KALVKAY
+1985 KAL
-1992 DKVTDL
+1992 DDL
-1998 LADANDATTTKT
+1998 LENATADNSD
-2010 DLTSAEA
+2010 
-2017 SLQSAVDAYND
+2017 
-2028 ERAKVI
+2028 
-2034 ETGNN
+2034 
-2039 LESASKADTFAVH
+2039 
-2052 NEQAVKDAQDEL
+2052 
-2064 QTLLTQ
+2064 
-2070 AKDNPTN
+2070 PTN
-2077 PTTADLN
+2077 GALNTAI
-2084 NAITNLQNVIN
+2084 ANLQNTITT
-2095 DAQAARDT
+2095 AQAARDT

-2118 DQAKDKTS
+2118 DQAKDTNT
-2126 ALGQAVDN
+2126 ALGEAVAELAKQLANGTTADIETATRGLN
-2134 LATAL
+2134 EALATA
-2139 KSGTTQQII
+2139 T
-2148 DATNALTGADGALAK
+2148 
-2163 ATEAVKNAKGDY
+2163 
-2175 AGKAVTDLV
+2175 TDLASAKTDVVATV
-2184 PVNLSDNAALNTA
+2184 PTNLADNTALNTA

-2227 AAETALST
+2227 AAETALRT
-2235 STADAKTAQTSIAKN
+2235 STADAKTAQTNIAKN

-2366 ASDALGSVTPDVS
+2366 ASDALGSVTPDLS
-2379 DRPEISAAMTELN
+2379 DNKAISDAKSALQS
-2392 TAIAAANGDTGT
+2392 AIEAANADKGT

-2483 AKAQDALATS
+2483 ANAQDALATS

-2549 AEKNRQQAIDLAN
+2549 AEKNRQQAIDLAT
-2562 AAAAATAPYGME
+2562 AAAGATAPYGME
-2574 AAGAGTI
+2574 AAGDGTI
-2581 ADAAKALTDLTKTD
+2581 ADAAKALTDLTQTD
-2595 ATAEQIADA
+2595 ATAQQIADA

-2638 AADETSDVAAKKA
+2638 AADETSVVAIKKA
-2651 ALQDA
+2651 ALQEA
-2656 LDKAANNAGTSA
+2656 LEKAANNAGTSA
-2668 DIDAAKTAL
+2668 QIDVAKAELAAAIKTA
-2677 ATAIAD
+2677 D
-2683 AKTKLQENKDKAN
+2683 KTLQSNKDKAN

-3257 DNKLAD
+3257 DFKLAD

-3355 LANAADDKGTTQAI
+3355 LANAAADKGTTQAI
-3369 KDAQKALDDAVKQAQ
+3369 KDAQQALDDAVKQAQ

-3428 ATDVKV
+3428 ATDVKN
-3434 AQQVLDDAVTA
+3434 AQQALDDAVTA
-3445 AKSAQEGAAATANTA
+3445 AKSAQEGAAATANKA
-3460 VTGVPASVKD
+3460 VTDVPASVKD

-3490 DTATKSAIDQAKQEL
+3490 DAATKSAIDQAKQEL
-3505 AAAVAAQQG
+3505 AAAVAEQQG
-3514 VRSDVVTA
+3514 VRSDAVTA

-3536 VADQIAVL
+3536 VADQIAAL

-3616 GSTDAINKAQAALQ
+3616 GSTDAINKAQTALQ

-3635 ATTKLQNNKNAVD
+3635 AAATLQKNKNAVD

-3712 NVPDNMSDCQAVADA
+3712 NVPDNMSDSQAVADA

-3797 KILDNPKSSKADV
+3797 KVLDDPKSNKADV
-3810 ENAQKQLDVV
+3810 ENAQKQLAVV
-3820 NTPVTKPAV
+3820 NTPAEAPKTVP
-3829 VTAGEGDDVAD
+3829 AGEGDDVAD

-4275 VKDAQSKLADVL
+4275 VKAAQSKLADVL

-4306 LQNAVKSA
+4306 LQDAVKSA

-4325 KSVDKGTVANESSV
+4325 KSVDKGAVANESSV

-4381 NQAVSTAKSVDKGTV
+4381 NQVVSTAKSVDKGTV

>member
-88 VSSAASEVP
+88 VSSVASEVP
-97 AVTEVSASSEVVSSV
+97 AATEVSASSEVVSSV

-136 VEASSSVSA
+136 VEASSSMSA
-145 SVTPIASVSA
+145 SVTPVASVSA
-155 SVESSTV
+155 SVESST
-162 VESSSVVESVAS
+162 VVESVAS

-188 SSMMSSAESAKA
+188 SSMMSSAKSAKA
-200 AGSIVAMR
+200 AGSIVTMR

-222 GTIATLSD
+222 GTVATLSD
-230 ADNKIGG
+230 ADNKNGG
-237 YAKVTENAKSTAND
+237 YAKVEQSAKSTAND
-251 PHYLSVTEGN
+251 PHYLSVNEGN

-285 IASSLSSVADV
+285 IASNLSSVAAV
-296 KMSGVSS
+296 TMSGVSS
-303 SQASMLKSE
+303 SQVSMLKSE

-388 KDDKGAVQTG
+388 KDDKGTVQTG
-398 SKTPGGALGV
+398 NKTPGGALGV

-418 IDTWKNNESG
+418 IDTWKNGEAG
-428 FGDLTQATANDWMI
+428 FGDLSKATDKDWMI
-442 GFRHTNGNGSL
+442 GFRHTDANGSL

-459 DQRIINASSAVA
+459 DQQIINASSAVSA
-471 SLAGTQWSTGDAKGQ
+471 LAGTQWISGDAKGQ
-486 FSYVAGTTTTGFI
+486 FSYIAGTSTTGI
-499 IRDTIAS
+499 IFKDTIAS

-511 VTPQIVMGFTAKFT
+511 LTPQIVMGFTAKFT
-525 PSGDGTGTLTVYDSQ
+525 PNGDGTGTLTVYDSQ

-600 VDYKTPSDSDIS
+600 VDYKTPSNSDVS

-625 VITINPEAS
+625 VITINPETS
-634 ETTSEEINAFDKTND
+634 ETTSEEINAFDKTNN

-664 VNDQSGD
+664 VKDQSGD
-671 DISGKTITITDAT
+671 DISGKAITITDAT
-684 KVSLTY
+684 KISLTY
-690 AKQVQDTFNFVD
+690 ARQVQDTFNFVD

-834 STTTKANAKNAGL
+834 STTTKANAKNAEL

-947 ASFDLAN
+947 ASFDLTN

-1014 FTDAAAS
+1014 FTDAAAN

-1175 VANYGDVLNK
+1175 IANYGDVLNK

-1208 DTALASVQTKVA
+1208 DTALASAQTKVA

-1229 PDQVAAAVVEL
+1229 PDQVAAAVVDL

-1321 VANMPSANDADVT
+1321 VANMPSANDADVI

-1369 KSAQKDYTDAVV
+1369 KSSQKDYTDAVV
-1381 AAVTKNDLTPDVNAL
+1381 AAVKQNDLTPDVNAL

-1456 AKDATVKAKNSAL
+1456 SKDATVKAKNSAL
-1469 DTAQADLK
+1469 DSAQANLK

-1501 SELDNAVKDAMS
+1501 SALDNAVKDAMS

-1523 VAKNNT
+1523 VAKDNA
-1529 AVKDAQDAFNQLPDT
+1529 AVKDAQTAFNNLPDT

-1557 KDALT
+1557 KDTLK
-1562 TVGDATNTT
+1562 TVGSDTNAT

-1576 AAVAKTT
+1576 AAVANTT

-1602 NLTTIMADTQST
+1602 NLTTIMADPQST
-1614 PEDVAKAIQAVEDA
+1614 PEDVANAIQAVEDA
-1628 KKSLDT
+1628 KKTLDT

-1756 AEKAALDKTVTSP
+1756 AEKAALDKTATSP

-1788 AEDTNTTATQ
+1788 AEDTTTTATQ
-1798 LKNLQQALEQAVA
+1798 LQNLQQALEQAVA

-1829 VPDSVKSV
+1829 VPDSVKSDA
-1837 EAVKNALAAL
+1837 AVKTAL
-1847 DKAVADAANNE
+1847 DTLTKAVAAAAANT

-1863 ITKAVNDLKSAEKT
+1863 INDAIAGLKAAEKT
-1877 AQGAVAD
+1877 AQGAVA
-1884 KITAGAQAIADIPA
+1884 KQIQAGTDAINGIPT
-1898 NIKDDK
+1898 NIKDDIT
-1904 GVQDKSAAL
+1904 VQTKSAELNGLLTSGDATAAQITAKIAELTAAEATATDAMNAERENVTKTLTSGTVTDSDGNATTTVPDMITAAQNTVADAGATDDQKAVAQAVLDAQTAL
-1913 NTLLTNGTATA
+1913 NTLMDGSEKYTDADGNEATRTTATKTA
-1924 DDITKAIN
+1924 LK
-1932 DLTSAE
+1932 SAE
-1938 ATAKQALADERT
+1938 ANLQSAIDLMRDQRQKLITSGSNLSTSSKTLNVKNESTVQA
-1950 NATNAQTAATKDT
+1950 
-1963 TVDAIYTAS
+1963 
-1972 KQAVADG
+1972 
-1979 TATDAQ
+1979 AQ
-1985 KALVKAY
+1985 KAL
-1992 DKVTDL
+1992 DDL
-1998 LADANDATTTKT
+1998 LENATADNSD
-2010 DLTSAEA
+2010 
-2017 SLQSAVDAYND
+2017 
-2028 ERAKVI
+2028 
-2034 ETGNN
+2034 
-2039 LESASKADTFAVH
+2039 
-2052 NEQAVKDAQDEL
+2052 
-2064 QTLLTQ
+2064 
-2070 AKDNPTN
+2070 PTN
-2077 PTTADLN
+2077 GALNTAI
-2084 NAITNLQNVIN
+2084 ANLQNTITT
-2095 DAQAARDT
+2095 AQAARDT

-2118 DQAKDKTS
+2118 DQAKDTNT
-2126 ALGQAVDN
+2126 ALGEAVAELAKQLANGTTADIETATRGLN
-2134 LATAL
+2134 EALATA
-2139 KSGTTQQII
+2139 T
-2148 DATNALTGADGALAK
+2148 
-2163 ATEAVKNAKGDY
+2163 
-2175 AGKAVTDLV
+2175 TDLASAKTDVVATV
-2184 PVNLSDNAALNTA
+2184 PTNLADNTALNTA

-2227 AAETALST
+2227 AAETALRT
-2235 STADAKTAQTSIAKN
+2235 STADAKTAQTNIAKN

-2366 ASDALGSVTPDVS
+2366 ASDALGSVTPDLS
-2379 DRPEISAAMTELN
+2379 DNKAISDAKSALQS
-2392 TAIAAANGDTGT
+2392 AIEAANADKGT

-2483 AKAQDALATS
+2483 ANAQDALATS

-2549 AEKNRQQAIDLAN
+2549 AEKNRQQAIDLAT
-2562 AAAAATAPYGME
+2562 AAAGATAPYGME
-2574 AAGAGTI
+2574 AAGDGTI
-2581 ADAAKALTDLTKTD
+2581 ADAAKALTDLTQTD
-2595 ATAEQIADA
+2595 ATAQQIADA

-2638 AADETSDVAAKKA
+2638 AADETSVVAIKKA
-2651 ALQDA
+2651 ALQEA
-2656 LDKAANNAGTSA
+2656 LEKAANNAGTSA
-2668 DIDAAKTAL
+2668 QIDVAKAELAAAIKTA
-2677 ATAIAD
+2677 D
-2683 AKTKLQENKDKAN
+2683 KTLQSNKDKAN
-2696 ATTAPTNMTDNDV
+2696 ATTVPTNMTDNDV

-2719 VATDPNATQTALNKA
+2719 VATDPNATQSALDKA
-2734 QEAYTNAVTDEQD
+2734 QEAYTNALTDEQA
-2747 KLQTAKNAAKSV
+2747 KLQTAKDTAKGAK
-2759 EAPKNM
+2759 APDNM
-2765 TDNTVVAGK
+2765 DGNTVVAGK
-2774 LADLKKVAEDG
+2774 LADLKTVATNPDE
-2785 DATATELANAQQAYD
+2785 TATELANAQQAYD

-2877 ADKTTIDTNISD
+2877 ADKTTIDTNVSD
-2889 DKATQDALANLKK
+2889 DKATSDALANLKK
-2902 IAEDKNATA
+2902 VAEDKNATA
-2911 SDLQK
+2911 TNLQDAQNAYNTAMGK
-2916 AQDAYDKAVTDAQGV
+2916 AQEV
-2931 LNDGK
+2931 LNTAK
-2936 ETAQKSIN
+2936 STAQEVVN
-2944 SLDIPEAEG
+2944 NLENPEMKGTAE
-2953 IRADPSVAEAEAD
+2953 DPSVAAAKQALEDKLAD
-2966 LKAKLK
+2966 K
-2972 DDNATATDI
+2972 DATASQIDAAKKAVNDAVDI
-2981 ANAQNKLDQAV
+2981 
-2992 KVANKAI
+2992 ANKAI
-2999 DDAKKALAATPVDTK
+2999 DDAKKALAATPVDTT
-3014 TVKNESSVA
+3014 TVKNEASVA
-3023 AAQKALD
+3023 EAQAALD
-3030 DLMASQYTSLAQLN
+3030 KLLDPANKLVSLAQLN

-3080 GDATVKAAQANLQAL
+3080 GDATVKATQANLQAL

-3211 DNKAWQDNV
+3211 DNKAWQDNA

-3282 AVVDAAKDLQT
+3282 TVVDAAKDLQT

-3347 LQDKLQDA
+3347 LQDKLQDT

-3369 KDAQKALDDAVKQAQ
+3369 KDAQQALDDAVKQAQ

-3428 ATDVKV
+3428 ATDVKA
-3434 AQQVLDDAVTA
+3434 AQQALDDAVTA
-3445 AKSAQEGAAATANTA
+3445 AKSAQEGAAATANKA
-3460 VTGVPASVKD
+3460 VTDVPASVKD

-3490 DTATKSAIDQAKQEL
+3490 DAATKSAIDQAKQEL
-3505 AAAVAAQQG
+3505 AAAVAEQQG
-3514 VRSDVVTA
+3514 VRSDAVTA

-3536 VADQIAVL
+3536 VAEQIAAL

-3635 ATTKLQNNKNAVD
+3635 ATTKLKNNKNAVD

-3712 NVPDNMSDCQAVADA
+3712 NVPDNMSDSQAVADA

-3763 LDTAKQDAA
+3763 LDTAKQDVT

-3797 KILDNPKSSKADV
+3797 KVLDDPKSSKADV
-3810 ENAQKQLDVV
+3810 ENAQKQLAVV
-3820 NTPVTKPAV
+3820 NTPAEAPKTVP
-3829 VTAGEGDDVAD
+3829 AGEGDDVAD

-3873 DGAIHYKLPSTKVKA
+3873 DGAIHYKLPSTKVKG

-4301 DAMTA
+4301 DAMAA
-4306 LQNAVKSA
+4306 LQDAVKSA

-4325 KSVDKGTVANESSV
+4325 KSVNKGAVANESSV

-4351 KAAKGEATTADVQA
+4351 KAAKGEATTADV
-4365 AAKSLQEA
+4365 
-4373 VTKATDAR
+4373 
-4381 NQAVSTAKSVDKGTV
+4381 
-4396 ANESSVKDAQS
+4396 
-4407 ALDNIIA
+4407 
-4414 KAAKGEATT
+4414 
-4423 ADVQAAAK
+4423 
-4431 SLQEAVTK
+4431 
-4439 ATDARDKAIK
+4439 
-4449 AAQKSGQ
+4449 
-4456 TAGAKNLSD
+4456 
-4465 NNAVQKAK
+4465 
-4473 DKLAQLIKDAAAGKA
+4473 
-4488 TTADIEAATKSL
+4488 
-4500 NETVAKAQAALATA
+4500 
-4514 KKTAKSEATVPA
+4514 
-4526 YLSDSKSLQAAA
+4526 
-4538 DKLAALAG
+4538 
-4546 DPNAT
+4546 
-4551 ATDLQNALTAYN
+4551 
-4563 KAKDAAQAAY
+4563 
-4573 DAQVKDAKTVV
+4573 
-4584 NTGKMTPAK
+4584 
-4593 QHLNELLANGAT
+4593 
-4605 ASEIAVA
+4605 
-4612 MIAVANEKDTAIATA
+4612 
-4627 AAAPVVSAGII
+4627 
-4638 TTMHPTLVVRDNTV
+4638 
-4652 PTVTAENKLPETGVD
+4652 
-4667 QQVWLTVAG
+4667 
-4676 TMALLGLFLVAA
+4676 
-4688 KRRKND
+4688 
-4694 DKEA
+4694 

>member
-1 MKNNKILSEADY
+1 MEIGVDIDIFQDTREGKLSMKNNKILSEADY

-50 ADQVANTTSGT
+50 ADQVANVASGT

-88 VSSAASEVP
+88 VSSVASEVP
-97 AVTEVSASSEVVSSV
+97 AVTEVSVSSEVVSSV

-145 SVTPIASVSA
+145 SVTPVASVSA

-174 SVAPVVNGHDSVAM
+174 SAAPVVNGHDSVAM

-200 AGSIVAMR
+200 AGSIVTMR
-208 AVLADV
+208 AVLAQATV
-214 PTSSLKTA
+214 SASTA
-222 GTIATLSD
+222 GTIA
-230 ADNKIGG
+230 K
-237 YAKVTENAKSTAND
+237 
-251 PHYLSVTEGN
+251 
-261 IQSYFSANG
+261 
-270 TAVKSAVLTASDAKK
+270 
-285 IASSLSSVADV
+285 VADANN
-296 KMSGVSS
+296 KAG
-303 SQASMLKSE
+303 
-312 ASYYSSLAATGGN
+312 SYGSYAG
-325 RVYYTL
+325 
-331 TNGATQQGAVAFNKK
+331 TNGATNDPHHLTVTSQIAGSYFTPSGNMAAAGSVVAKDGTVALTNANNQTGAYAFQNM
-346 VDMTKQ
+346 VDMTKNWKISFDIDLAALTHDQ
-352 WTINFDL
+352 TI
-359 NMTTISTPGDFIGL
+359 MGDFIGL
-373 VLMDTDPN
+373 GLLPVAPDKVATAGGN
-381 KLGTSTI
+381 GGGLGI
-388 KDDKGAVQTG
+388 Y
-398 SKTPGGALGV
+398 GV
-408 NGNANAFLWG
+408 SNAYNWG
-418 IDTWKNNESG
+418 IDFWANNEKAYQDAVG
-428 FGDLTQATANDWMI
+428 MYKTTGIGGVFGIGSWDANYNVVGVRRTD
-442 GFRHTNGNGSL
+442 GNGSM
-453 VAATTA
+453 VAADPNSMVAYGTLSNTA
-459 DQRIINASSAVA
+459 DQG
-471 SLAGTQWSTGDAKGQ
+471 SLK
-486 FSYVAGTTTTGFI
+486 
-499 IRDTIAS
+499 AS
-506 NAQSD
+506 NAADLFSGGTFSTPSKSEATNSLVSKSYNYKNT
-511 VTPQIVMGFTAKFT
+511 VTATFTAN
-525 PSGDGTGTLTVYDSQ
+525 GDGTGTLN
-540 GRVVS
+540 VVMGKYNKS
-545 SGTVG
+545 FTVG
-550 TVNVMTMALGFKA
+550 TKGIMSMSVAVLSSTGGGAMNVMGTAIKNFDLQLATTNNKISYVDATGNQLMDGTSMVINAGNTLTLSADGTTGMSDDGKSFNGVVPTLQGYKYAGYTVTQTDSNGTKTVTKIVRDGSTYKTIVTTTDKSGKSETNTTDGIQAVTLGNDATIVINYIAQATGVVTGVTSDGTKLTDVKTVQTDVNGTVADADSTLTFDSLPAVSGYLPVQKSFDLTETTTLTGLNQAVNVIYMVDATKAGDNHDVNVAKDSAVVKA
-563 ATGGNYSQMG
+563 ATVLQ
-573 VTITQPDTSSDDNSN
+573 T
-588 AFNLTVGTRTVP
+588 A
-600 VDYKTPSDSDIS
+600 
-612 ELADGTILANLGD
+612 LASAT
-625 VITINPEAS
+625 TPEAVQ
-634 ETTSEEINAFDKTND
+634 NAVAA
-649 IKTGTPTIPG
+649 
-659 YKLLS
+659 Y
-664 VNDQSGD
+664 DQAVQQAVAD
-671 DISGKTITITDAT
+671 QAA
-684 KVSLTY
+684 
-690 AKQVQDTFNFVD
+690 AK
-702 AQGNTVPVD
+702 A
-711 GQDTYVA
+711 VA
-718 GNETDGSSYDSL
+718 GNLASYPDNLTSTALTTAKQAVADAVAGLTDGSKSTDDLDKAL
-730 TYADAQKAGVTGVAT
+730 TDYATAVQKAVTDDAAKLAT
-745 IATLLTSL
+745 TTEVSDATVKADKATLDSKLADLTS
-753 SSRGFSAFAIYDAKG
+753 
-768 NKVDFSSL
+768 
-776 KFGGSDA
+776 
-783 VYKVVLTP
+783 
-791 DTQSTTIHYIDAN
+791 
-804 GKEISKVVNAT
+804 
-815 AKVGSTLTPALV
+815 AL
-827 KSGYVYN
+827 KSGDQ
-834 STTTKANAKNAGL
+834 TKINQATQAVTDAKNAL
-847 AVDSAANYVVTKG
+847 
-860 VSDVY
+860 
-865 YTYNSYGVVLNVQK
+865 
-879 AGGKTVNM
+879 
-887 MGDGKAIPVASTQ
+887 
-900 SSIADL
+900 
-906 LSLGSATSFTAA
+906 
-918 EKLLKQYGLVP
+918 
-929 AGYTLSG
+929 
-936 AQINGKAVDMA
+936 
-947 ASFDLAN
+947 
-954 FLVDGTSYVT
+954 
-964 DTADGTADSVATLL
+964 
-978 LLLTP
+978 
-983 SKQSATVTAVDS
+983 
-995 EGKSLGQEIGVITG
+995 
-1009 DTDSS
+1009 
-1014 FTDAAAS
+1014 
-1021 LKYPE
+1021 
-1026 IAGYTRVVTPL
+1026 
-1037 TDANGA
+1037 
-1043 TSFDETNNALDADD
+1043 
-1057 ASQQTIKVIYV
+1057 
-1068 LNPAQAGADKNVN
+1068 
-1081 VTADVTDAQAAFDK
+1081 
-1095 AVNATDATPSS
+1095 
-1106 IADAAKA
+1106 
-1113 FDKAVQEAVTS
+1113 DKAVQSLANTNANGVADLNDANLTSLQTALQDATKTGTIADIAAKEASLVDGVKNTASTLLNQVTADQAAVTS
-1124 RQKAVDAA
+1124 ANDDATKTAASDLDGAKVELQNVLAAVPAASVAAIVTAVKALDDKKRAYETAVKNAVTLNDDTKAVAGLAASDAA
-1132 ETVPGIPAGLT
+1132 VNTAVNELKKALT
-1143 DNKTVS
+1143 DGTLT
-1149 DAFAAIKTAT
+1149 DLATAES
-1159 DAAAD
+1159 
-1164 GTGTT
+1164 GLKS
-1169 AAINNA
+1169 AINA
-1175 VANYGDVLNK
+1175 A
-1185 ATAADQTT
+1185 ATAAGNTADAEQDV
-1193 VAGMSVAKDA
+1193 VAKMSVAKDA
-1203 DVSAA
+1203 DVTAA
-1208 DTALASVQTKVA
+1208 GTILDQRHAELATLVKS
-1220 GLLQDKTAT
+1220 GTAT
-1229 PDQVAAAVVEL
+1229 SDEIAAAVTAV
-1240 TNAKNDYDAKVIA
+1240 NDAKNDYDAKVIA

-1321 VANMPSANDADVT
+1321 VANMPSAKDADVT
-1334 AKSGALDQAQTELKN
+1334 AKSGALDQEQTELKN
-1349 LLAADPAATTDAIAT
+1349 LLVADPAATTDAIAT

-1381 AAVTKNDLTPDVNAL
+1381 AAVKQNDLTPDVNAL

-1426 TKLNTAVK
+1426 TKLNTVVK
-1434 NAATTANGDADSEQT
+1434 NAATTANGNADSEQT

-1501 SELDNAVKDAMS
+1501 SALDNAVKDAMS

-1523 VAKNNT
+1523 VAKDNT
-1529 AVKDAQDAFNQLPDT
+1529 AVKDAQTAFNNLPDT

-1557 KDALT
+1557 KDTLK
-1562 TVGDATNTT
+1562 TVGGDTNTT

-1576 AAVAKTT
+1576 AAVANTT
-1583 VAKNA
+1583 VAKNS

-1602 NLTTIMADTQST
+1602 NLTTIMADPQST
-1614 PEDVAKAIQAVEDA
+1614 PEDVANAIQAVEDA
-1628 KKSLDT
+1628 KKTLDT
-1634 AVKSAV
+1634 AVKSAI

-1737 SDLNTAVSNAQTAL
+1737 TDLNTAVSKAQTAL

-1756 AEKAALDKTVTSP
+1756 AEKAALDNTVTSP

-1788 AEDTNTTATQ
+1788 AEDTTTTATQ

-1837 EAVKNALAAL
+1837 EAVKNALDTL
-1847 DKAVADAANNE
+1847 TKAVAAAAGNT

-1863 ITKAVNDLKSAEKT
+1863 INDAIAGLKAAEKT

-1884 KITAGAQAIADIPA
+1884 QITAGTQAIKDIPA

-1924 DDITKAIN
+1924 ADITAAIN
-1932 DLTSAE
+1932 ELTTAE
-1938 ATAKQALADERT
+1938 TTAKQALAEEHT
-1950 NATNAQTAATKDT
+1950 NATNAQKAATKDT

-1972 KQAVADG
+1972 KQAVTDG

-1998 LADANDATTTKT
+1998 LSDANEATTTKT

-2034 ETGNN
+2034 QTGND
-2039 LESASKADTFAVH
+2039 LETTSSAKTFAVH
-2052 NEQAVKDAQDEL
+2052 NEQTVQDAQSAL

-2118 DQAKDKTS
+2118 DQAKDKNS
-2126 ALGQAVDN
+2126 DLGKAVDQ

-2139 KSGTTQQII
+2139 QSGTTQQII

-2163 ATEAVKNAKGDY
+2163 AAEAVKNAKGDY

-2184 PVNLSDNAALNTA
+2184 PVNLSDNTALNTA

-2307 MPDTKPVSK
+2307 MPATAPVSS
-2316 ETQVINAKTALEN
+2316 EAQVIAAKKALTD
-2329 AIKDGSTASTADIK
+2329 AIAGGSTASTADIK

-2349 TNAIA
+2349 TGAIA

-2366 ASDALGSVTPDVS
+2366 VSDALGSVTADVS
-2379 DRPEISAAMTELN
+2379 DRPEIIAAMTELN
-2392 TAIAAANGDTGT
+2392 DAIKAANGDTGT
-2404 TADVASA
+2404 TSAVASA

-2465 TSTATDIANAQAA
+2465 TATATDIANAQAA

-2493 TSNASVAI
+2493 TSNASVAM
-2501 KSIPVAVATEKA
+2501 KSIPVAVATETA
-2513 VTDAQSALDTLL
+2513 VTEAQSALDALL
-2525 KSPETSTKT
+2525 KKPDMSTKT

-2574 AAGAGTI
+2574 AAGDGTI

-2613 DASAVRAKSVNDAA
+2613 DASAVRAKSVNDAS
-2627 QMVVPVNLSDQ
+2627 QVVVPVNLSDQ

-2683 AKTKLQENKDKAN
+2683 AETKLRENKDKAN
-2696 ATTAPTNMTDNDV
+2696 ATKAQTNMTDNDV

-2719 VATDPNATQTALNKA
+2719 VATDPNATQSALDKA
-2734 QEAYTNAVTDEQD
+2734 QEAYTNALTDEQA
-2747 KLQTAKNAAKSV
+2747 KLQTAKNTAKAT

-2765 TDNTVVAGK
+2765 TDNPVVAGK
-2774 LADLKKVAEDG
+2774 LAELKKVAENDN
-2785 DATATELANAQQAYD
+2785 ATATELANAQQAYD

-2805 EQGKLQDAKNAAAD
+2805 EQGKLQDAKDAAAD

-2847 ATASALT
+2847 ATASALS
-2854 AAQKAYDDAV
+2854 AAQNAYDTAV
-2864 TEAQSAL
+2864 SEAQSAL
-2871 ATKKST
+2871 ATKKTT

-2889 DKATQDALANLKK
+2889 DKATADALANLKK
-2902 IAEDKNATA
+2902 VAEDKNATA
-2911 SDLQK
+2911 SNLKD
-2916 AQDAYDKAVTDAQGV
+2916 AQDAYDQAVKDAQGV
-2931 LNDGK
+2931 LNDAK
-2936 ETAQKSIN
+2936 SAAQGVVDDLN
-2944 SLDIPEAEG
+2944 NPDAAG
-2953 IRADPSVAEAEAD
+2953 IVADPSVA
-2966 LKAKLK
+2966 
-2972 DDNATATDI
+2972 T
-2981 ANAQNKLDQAV
+2981 
-2992 KVANKAI
+2992 
-2999 DDAKKALAATPVDTK
+2999 AKKALEDKLADKDATASQIDAAKKAVNDAVDVANQAIDAAKKALNATPVDTK
-3014 TVKNESSVA
+3014 TVKNEASVA
-3023 AAQKALD
+3023 EAQVALD
-3030 DLMASQYTSLAQLN
+3030 KLLDPANKLVSLAQLN

-3052 AVDAAKAKRAVANNG
+3052 VVDAAKAKRAVANNG

-3080 GDATVKAAQANLQAL
+3080 GDATVKAAQENLQAL

-3171 DSSKEEIDKAKS
+3171 DSSKEAIDKAKS

-3193 SKLADAK
+3193 SKLADTK

-3211 DNKAWQDNV
+3211 DNKAWQDNA

-3347 LQDKLQDA
+3347 LQDKLQNA
-3355 LANAADDKGTTQAI
+3355 LANAAADKGSTQAI
-3369 KDAQKALDDAVKQAQ
+3369 KDAQKALDDAIKQAQ

-3397 MTNVPVNLLDDKS
+3397 MTKVPANLLDDKS

-3428 ATDVKV
+3428 ATDVMA
-3434 AQQVLDDAVTA
+3434 AQQALDDAVTA
-3445 AKSAQEGAAATANTA
+3445 AKSAQEGAAVTANKA
-3460 VTGVPASVKD
+3460 VTDVPASVKD

-3490 DTATKSAIDQAKQEL
+3490 DAATKSAIDQAKQEL
-3505 AAAVAAQQG
+3505 AAAVAEQQG
-3514 VRSDVVTA
+3514 VRSDAVTA

-3536 VADQIAVL
+3536 VADQIAAL

-3559 QAMND
+3559 TAMND
-3564 LNDAVATAKQERQT
+3564 LNKAVADAKQARQT

-3592 LDNKAIADLQAKMQ
+3592 LDNNKVADLQAKMQ

-3616 GSTDAINKAQAALQ
+3616 GSTDAINKAQTALQ

-3635 ATTKLQNNKNAVD
+3635 AAATLQKNKDDVD

-3665 AKLAEVAKDANSTQS
+3665 AKLAAVAEDANSTQS

-3696 ETALKN
+3696 ETALQN

-3712 NVPDNMSDCQAVADA
+3712 NVPDNMSDSQAVADA

-3750 TALTQAENKAQQA
+3750 AALTQAENKAQQA
-3763 LDTAKQDAA
+3763 LDTAKQEAA

-3797 KILDNPKSSKADV
+3797 KVLDDPKSSKADV

-3944 DTQGLTVTKNAD
+3944 DTQGLTVAKNAD
-3956 GTYTVAGLPAGVD
+3956 GTYTVTGLPAGVD

-3993 TTAGNAAARKLPT
+3993 TTAGNTAARKLPT

-4094 SLIAQTNGASDTN
+4094 NLIAQTNGASDTN

-4169 IAQALEVRDGIATMA
+4169 ITQALEVRDGIATMA

-4263 NVATSPVNGETA
+4263 NVATSPVHGETA
-4275 VKDAQSKLADVL
+4275 VKAAQSKLADVL

-4306 LQNAVKSA
+4306 LQDAVKSA

-4325 KSVDKGTVANESSV
+4325 KSVDKGAVANESSV

-4381 NQAVSTAKSVDKGTV
+4381 N
-4396 ANESSVKDAQS
+4396 
-4407 ALDNIIA
+4407 
-4414 KAAKGEATT
+4414 
-4423 ADVQAAAK
+4423 
-4431 SLQEAVTK
+4431 
-4439 ATDARDKAIK
+4439 KAIQS
-4449 AAQKSGQ
+4449 AQKSGQ

-4465 NNAVQKAK
+4465 NNAVQNAK

-4676 TMALLGLFLVAA
+4676 TMALFGLFLVAA

>member
-1 MKNNKILSEADY
+1 MEIGVDIDIFQDTREGKLSMKNNKILSEADY

-88 VSSAASEVP
+88 VSSVASEVP
-97 AVTEVSASSEVVSSV
+97 AVTEVSASSEMVSSV

-145 SVTPIASVSA
+145 SVTPVASVSA
-155 SVESSTV
+155 SVESSSVV
-162 VESSSVVESVAS
+162 VESTVASVESVAS

-200 AGSIVAMR
+200 AGSIVAMK
-208 AVLADV
+208 AVLGTTPA
-214 PTSSLKTA
+214 A
-222 GTIATLSD
+222 GTVTNSGIASMS
-230 ADNKIGG
+230 NVNHV
-237 YAKVTENAKSTAND
+237 VTITD
-251 PHYLSVTEGN
+251 PK
-261 IQSYFSANG
+261 QAPSYFTPTGSSI
-270 TAVKSAVLTASDAKK
+270 AVKPD
-285 IASSLSSVADV
+285 
-296 KMSGVSS
+296 
-303 SQASMLKSE
+303 
-312 ASYYSSLAATGGN
+312 ATGK
-325 RVYYTL
+325 YTL
-331 TNGATQQGAVAFNKK
+331 TSGGTQTGAIAFNNQ
-346 VDMTKQ
+346 VDMSDN
-352 WTINFDL
+352 WSFDVTMDL
-359 NMTTISTPGDFIGL
+359 PDVNHDSVQKGDFIGV
-373 VLMDTDPN
+373 VLTPTAPDKVATAADA
-381 KLGTSTI
+381 KLGGGGLGI
-388 KDDKGAVQTG
+388 AG
-398 SKTPGGALGV
+398 SKNAYVWGLDYYYNAESEFGDANNAVKSTTSGWISKTTKTDEYGIQVGLRKTDGSGKLVAAGSMGDVAAKMTTAGGSTVSLGNNGTVLVRTTHMGTTENHGDTFSGNLIGLSTLGDERILDASNGSDRNVTGDPSTYNSSTQDNVAFKSTATFSWNATTKILTVVMGSQTFTYDMSKQNLPSVLSVGVLSSTGGNYTTNNVQIAKFTGKVATTNVKASYNLNGDTTSVAGTSFTANVGDSIKIDNTAETSSIDGATITAAAPKVAGYTLTGYVFKDATGTAVNTVVLNADGSVKSGDATQKISDGLTVTFNYGKNVSATVNITDAAGNILSKDATTVSTLAGNTVANGDVAFTLDNLPQIPGYKALPVTVSTFNNTVV
-408 NGNANAFLWG
+408 NGGETINVVYVKDASAAPVN
-418 IDTWKNNESG
+418 DTTVDVSSEPSVIAAQKNLDSAIASG
-428 FGDLTQATANDWMI
+428 TGLTDAEKAYDTAVAKAATE
-442 GFRHTNGNGSL
+442 RE
-453 VAATTA
+453 AATTA
-459 DQRIINASSAVA
+459 ASDLAPYPVNLENDAITSAKQAVADAVAGLGNGKTTADINTALTDYAKAIQSAVTDDAAKLASTTESSDATVKADKGVLDTKLADLATALKSGDQAKINA
-471 SLAGTQWSTGDAKGQ
+471 
-486 FSYVAGTTTTGFI
+486 
-499 IRDTIAS
+499 
-506 NAQSD
+506 
-511 VTPQIVMGFTAKFT
+511 
-525 PSGDGTGTLTVYDSQ
+525 
-540 GRVVS
+540 
-545 SGTVG
+545 
-550 TVNVMTMALGFKA
+550 
-563 ATGGNYSQMG
+563 
-573 VTITQPDTSSDDNSN
+573 
-588 AFNLTVGTRTVP
+588 
-600 VDYKTPSDSDIS
+600 
-612 ELADGTILANLGD
+612 
-625 VITINPEAS
+625 
-634 ETTSEEINAFDKTND
+634 
-649 IKTGTPTIPG
+649 
-659 YKLLS
+659 
-664 VNDQSGD
+664 
-671 DISGKTITITDAT
+671 AT
-684 KVSLTY
+684 KAV
-690 AKQVQDTFNFVD
+690 
-702 AQGNTVPVD
+702 
-711 GQDTYVA
+711 
-718 GNETDGSSYDSL
+718 TD
-730 TYADAQKAGVTGVAT
+730 
-745 IATLLTSL
+745 
-753 SSRGFSAFAIYDAKG
+753 
-768 NKVDFSSL
+768 
-776 KFGGSDA
+776 
-783 VYKVVLTP
+783 
-791 DTQSTTIHYIDAN
+791 
-804 GKEISKVVNAT
+804 
-815 AKVGSTLTPALV
+815 
-827 KSGYVYN
+827 
-834 STTTKANAKNAGL
+834 AKNAL
-847 AVDSAANYVVTKG
+847 
-860 VSDVY
+860 
-865 YTYNSYGVVLNVQK
+865 
-879 AGGKTVNM
+879 
-887 MGDGKAIPVASTQ
+887 
-900 SSIADL
+900 
-906 LSLGSATSFTAA
+906 
-918 EKLLKQYGLVP
+918 
-929 AGYTLSG
+929 
-936 AQINGKAVDMA
+936 
-947 ASFDLAN
+947 
-954 FLVDGTSYVT
+954 
-964 DTADGTADSVATLL
+964 
-978 LLLTP
+978 
-983 SKQSATVTAVDS
+983 
-995 EGKSLGQEIGVITG
+995 
-1009 DTDSS
+1009 
-1014 FTDAAAS
+1014 
-1021 LKYPE
+1021 
-1026 IAGYTRVVTPL
+1026 
-1037 TDANGA
+1037 
-1043 TSFDETNNALDADD
+1043 
-1057 ASQQTIKVIYV
+1057 
-1068 LNPAQAGADKNVN
+1068 
-1081 VTADVTDAQAAFDK
+1081 
-1095 AVNATDATPSS
+1095 
-1106 IADAAKA
+1106 
-1113 FDKAVQEAVTS
+1113 DKAVQSLANTNANGVADLNDANLTSLQTALQDATKTGTIADIAAKEASLVDGVKNTASTLLDQVTADQAAVTS
-1124 RQKAVDAA
+1124 ANDDATKTSASELDDAKVELQNVLAAVPAASVAAIVTAVKALDDKKRAYESAVKNAVTLNDDTKAVAGLAASDAA
-1132 ETVPGIPAGLT
+1132 VNTAVNELKKALT
-1143 DNKTVS
+1143 DGTLTDLATAES
-1149 DAFAAIKTAT
+1149 GLKTAIN
-1159 DAAAD
+1159 AA
-1164 GTGTT
+1164 
-1169 AAINNA
+1169 
-1175 VANYGDVLNK
+1175 
-1185 ATAADQTT
+1185 ATAAGNTADAEQDV
-1193 VAGMSVAKDA
+1193 VAKMSVAKDA
-1203 DVSAA
+1203 DVTAA
-1208 DTALASVQTKVA
+1208 GTILDQKQAELATLVKS
-1220 GLLQDKTAT
+1220 GTAT
-1229 PDQVAAAVVEL
+1229 SDEIAAAVTAV
-1240 TNAKNDYDAKVIA
+1240 NDAKNDYDAKVIA

-1278 SGLNDAL
+1278 NGLNDAL

-1301 NAVSDAAKQANV
+1301 NAVSDIAKQANV

-1381 AAVTKNDLTPDVNAL
+1381 AAVKKNDLTPDVNAL

-1401 TVATAVSNLNDAMA
+1401 TVASAISDLNDAMT

-1523 VAKNNT
+1523 IAKDNT
-1529 AVKDAQDAFNQLPDT
+1529 AVKDAQTAFNNLPDT

-1557 KDALT
+1557 KDTLK
-1562 TVGDATNTT
+1562 TVGGDTNTT

-1576 AAVAKTT
+1576 AAVANTT

-1726 NATPQDIANAL
+1726 NATPQDIAKAL
-1737 SDLNTAVSNAQTAL
+1737 TDLNTAVSKAQTAL
-1751 QNAKD
+1751 QDAKD
-1756 AEKAALDKTVTSP
+1756 AEKAALAKTVTSP
-1769 YDQETTVKN
+1769 YDQETDVKN

-1788 AEDTNTTATQ
+1788 ADDTTTTATQ
-1798 LKNLQQALEQAVA
+1798 LQNLQQALEQAVA

-1863 ITKAVNDLKSAEKT
+1863 ITTAINDLKSAEKT
-1877 AQGAVAD
+1877 AQGAVA
-1884 KITAGAQAIADIPA
+1884 KQIQAGTDAINGIPT
-1898 NIKDDK
+1898 NIKDDTA
-1904 GVQDKSAAL
+1904 VQTKSAELNELLTSGDATAAQITAKIAELTAAEAIATDAMNAERENVTKTLTSGTVTDSDGKATTTVPDMITAAQNTVADAGATDDQKAVAQAVLDAQTAL
-1913 NTLLTNGTATA
+1913 NTLMDGSEKYTDADGNESTRTTATKTA
-1924 DDITKAIN
+1924 LK
-1932 DLTSAE
+1932 SAE
-1938 ATAKQALADERT
+1938 ANLQSAIDLMRDQRQKLITSGSNLSISSKTLNVKNESTVQA
-1950 NATNAQTAATKDT
+1950 
-1963 TVDAIYTAS
+1963 
-1972 KQAVADG
+1972 
-1979 TATDAQ
+1979 AQ
-1985 KALVKAY
+1985 KAL
-1992 DKVTDL
+1992 DDL
-1998 LADANDATTTKT
+1998 LENATADNSD
-2010 DLTSAEA
+2010 
-2017 SLQSAVDAYND
+2017 
-2028 ERAKVI
+2028 
-2034 ETGNN
+2034 
-2039 LESASKADTFAVH
+2039 
-2052 NEQAVKDAQDEL
+2052 
-2064 QTLLTQ
+2064 
-2070 AKDNPTN
+2070 PTN
-2077 PTTADLN
+2077 GALNTAI
-2084 NAITNLQNVIN
+2084 ANLQNTITT
-2095 DAQAARDT
+2095 AQAARDT

-2118 DQAKDKTS
+2118 DQAKDANT
-2126 ALGQAVDN
+2126 ALGEAVAELAKQLANGTTADIETATRGLN
-2134 LATAL
+2134 EALATA
-2139 KSGTTQQII
+2139 T
-2148 DATNALTGADGALAK
+2148 
-2163 ATEAVKNAKGDY
+2163 
-2175 AGKAVTDLV
+2175 TDLASAKTDVVATV
-2184 PVNLSDNAALNTA
+2184 PTNLADNTALNTA

-2235 STADAKTAQTSIAKN
+2235 STADAKTAQTNIAKN

-2256 VMAANDKLQK
+2256 VMATNDKLQK

-2295 TLAAAKD
+2295 TLAAAKN

-2349 TNAIA
+2349 TGAIA

-2366 ASDALGSVTPDVS
+2366 ASDALGSVTPDLS
-2379 DRPEISAAMTELN
+2379 DNKAISDAKAALQS
-2392 TAIAAANGDTGT
+2392 AIEAANADTGT

-2478 LAEAV
+2478 LAEAI

-2501 KSIPVAVATEKA
+2501 KSIPVAVATETA

-2638 AADETSDVAAKKA
+2638 AADETSVVAIKKA
-2651 ALQDA
+2651 ALQEA

-2668 DIDAAKTAL
+2668 DIDAANTAL

-2683 AKTKLQENKDKAN
+2683 AKTKLQANKNEAN
-2696 ATTAPTNMTDNDV
+2696 KVSVPTNMTDNDV

-2734 QEAYTNAVTDEQD
+2734 QDAYDDAVKAEQA
-2747 KLQTAKNAAKSV
+2747 KLQTAKDTANG
-2759 EAPKNM
+2759 EQAPKNM
-2765 TDNTVVAGK
+2765 TGNTVVAGK
-2774 LADLKKVAEDG
+2774 LADLKTVATNP

-2800 DAVKA
+2800 EAVKA

-2832 TDLLTALHDTAADGN
+2832 GDLLTALHNTAADKN
-2847 ATASALT
+2847 ATASALSD
-2854 AAQKAYDDAV
+2854 AQNAYDTAV
-2864 TEAQSAL
+2864 AKAQSDLETA
-2871 ATKKST
+2871 KST

-2889 DKATQDALANLKK
+2889 DKATADALANLKK
-2902 IAEDKNATA
+2902 VAEDKNATA
-2911 SDLQK
+2911 TNLQDAQNAYNTAMGK
-2916 AQDAYDKAVTDAQGV
+2916 AQEV
-2931 LNDGK
+2931 LNTAK
-2936 ETAQKSIN
+2936 STAQEVVNNLKN
-2944 SLDIPEAEG
+2944 PEMKGTAE
-2953 IRADPSVAEAEAD
+2953 DPSVAAAKQALEDKLAD
-2966 LKAKLK
+2966 K
-2972 DDNATATDI
+2972 DATAS
-2981 ANAQNKLDQAV
+2981 Q
-2992 KVANKAI
+2992 I
-2999 DDAKKALAATPVDTK
+2999 DAAKKALNATPVDTT
-3014 TVKNESSVA
+3014 TVKNEASVA
-3023 AAQKALD
+3023 EAQAALD
-3030 DLMASQYTSLAQLN
+3030 KLLDPANKLVSLAQLN

-3171 DSSKEEIDKAKS
+3171 DSSKEAIDKAKS
-3183 ALDTAVTGAQ
+3183 DLDQAVKGAQ
-3193 SKLADAK
+3193 SLLADTK

-3211 DNKAWQDNV
+3211 DNKAWQDNA

-3329 AASDVVP
+3329 ATSDVVP

-3355 LANAADDKGTTQAI
+3355 LANAAADKGTTQAI
-3369 KDAQKALDDAVKQAQ
+3369 KDAQKALDDAIKQAQ
-3384 SDLADVKNTAMSD
+3384 ADLADVKNTAMSD
-3397 MTNVPVNLLDDKS
+3397 MTNVPVNLLDDKN

-3428 ATDVKV
+3428 ATDVKA
-3434 AQQVLDDAVTA
+3434 AQQALDDAVTA
-3445 AKSAQEGAAATANTA
+3445 AKSAQEGTAAAANKA
-3460 VTGVPASVKD
+3460 VTDVPASVKD

-3475 DAIAKVQ
+3475 DAIAKVK

-3490 DTATKSAIDQAKQEL
+3490 DAATKSAIDQAKQEL
-3505 AAAVAAQQG
+3505 AAAVAEQQG
-3514 VRSDVVTA
+3514 VRSDAVTA

-3536 VADQIAVL
+3536 VADQIAAL

-3559 QAMND
+3559 TAMND
-3564 LNDAVATAKQERQT
+3564 LNKAVADAKQARQT

-3592 LDNKAIADLQAKMQ
+3592 LDNNKVADLQAKMQ

-3616 GSTDAINKAQAALQ
+3616 GSTDAINKAQTALQ

-3635 ATTKLQNNKNAVD
+3635 AAAKLQKNKDDVD

-3680 DLDKAQN
+3680 DLAKAQN

-3712 NVPDNMSDCQAVADA
+3712 NVPDNMSDSQAVADA

-3763 LDTAKQDAA
+3763 LDTAKQEAA

-3797 KILDNPKSSKADV
+3797 KILDDPKSSKADV

-3820 NTPVTKPAV
+3820 NTPVTKPAG
-3829 VTAGEGDDVAD
+3829 VTVGEGDDVAD

-3944 DTQGLTVTKNAD
+3944 DTQGLTVAKNAD

-4080 ENDQKVVVK
+4080 ENDQKVIVK

-4094 SLIAQTNGASDTN
+4094 NLIAQTNGASDTN

-4184 SALGEQAPG
+4184 LALGEQAPG

-4204 YTKNADAVDQDTKA
+4204 YTKNADAVDQDTKD
-4218 AQTDLNKVLANK
+4218 AQSDLNKVLANK

-4306 LQNAVKSA
+4306 LQDAVKSA
-4314 KSDRDAAVSTA
+4314 KSDRDAAVSAA
-4325 KSVDKGTVANESSV
+4325 KSVNKGAVANESSV

-4373 VTKATDAR
+4373 VTKATDAH
-4381 NQAVSTAKSVDKGTV
+4381 
-4396 ANESSVKDAQS
+4396 
-4407 ALDNIIA
+4407 
-4414 KAAKGEATT
+4414 
-4423 ADVQAAAK
+4423 
-4431 SLQEAVTK
+4431 
-4439 ATDARDKAIK
+4439 DKAIK

-4465 NNAVQKAK
+4465 NNAAQKAK

-4514 KKTAKSEATVPA
+4514 KKTAKSEAKVPA

-4584 NTGKMTPAK
+4584 NTGKTTPAK

-4627 AAAPVVSAGII
+4627 AAAPIVSAGII
-4638 TTMHPTLVVRDNTV
+4638 TTMHPTLVVRDNMV

>member
-1 MKNNKILSEADY
+1 M
-13 IAKEHYKMYKAG
+13 
-25 KKWMVAGITAVSIL
+25 
-39 GAVAMAEGTAS
+39 
-50 ADQVANTTSGT
+50 
-61 DPAVVKV
+61 P
-68 DEAAATSQSATTVT
+68 
-82 LSASAS
+82 
-88 VSSAASEVP
+88 
-97 AVTEVSASSEVVSSV
+97 
-112 VASEAVSSSSDVESS
+112 
-127 VAPASVSAS
+127 
-136 VEASSSVSA
+136 
-145 SVTPIASVSA
+145 
-155 SVESSTV
+155 
-162 VESSSVVESVAS
+162 
-174 SVAPVVNGHDSVAM
+174 DSV
-188 SSMMSSAESAKA
+188 K
-200 AGSIVAMR
+200 
-208 AVLADV
+208 
-214 PTSSLKTA
+214 
-222 GTIATLSD
+222 SD
-230 ADNKIGG
+230 
-237 YAKVTENAKSTAND
+237 
-251 PHYLSVTEGN
+251 
-261 IQSYFSANG
+261 
-270 TAVKSAVLTASDAKK
+270 TAVKTALD
-285 IASSLSSVADV
+285 
-296 KMSGVSS
+296 
-303 SQASMLKSE
+303 
-312 ASYYSSLAATGGN
+312 
-325 RVYYTL
+325 TL
-331 TNGATQQGAVAFNKK
+331 TKAVA
-346 VDMTKQ
+346 
-352 WTINFDL
+352 
-359 NMTTISTPGDFIGL
+359 
-373 VLMDTDPN
+373 
-381 KLGTSTI
+381 
-388 KDDKGAVQTG
+388 
-398 SKTPGGALGV
+398 
-408 NGNANAFLWG
+408 
-418 IDTWKNNESG
+418 
-428 FGDLTQATANDWMI
+428 
-442 GFRHTNGNGSL
+442 
-453 VAATTA
+453 AA
-459 DQRIINASSAVA
+459 
-471 SLAGTQWSTGDAKGQ
+471 
-486 FSYVAGTTTTGFI
+486 
-499 IRDTIAS
+499 
-506 NAQSD
+506 
-511 VTPQIVMGFTAKFT
+511 
-525 PSGDGTGTLTVYDSQ
+525 
-540 GRVVS
+540 
-545 SGTVG
+545 
-550 TVNVMTMALGFKA
+550 
-563 ATGGNYSQMG
+563 
-573 VTITQPDTSSDDNSN
+573 
-588 AFNLTVGTRTVP
+588 
-600 VDYKTPSDSDIS
+600 
-612 ELADGTILANLGD
+612 
-625 VITINPEAS
+625 
-634 ETTSEEINAFDKTND
+634 
-649 IKTGTPTIPG
+649 
-659 YKLLS
+659 
-664 VNDQSGD
+664 
-671 DISGKTITITDAT
+671 
-684 KVSLTY
+684 
-690 AKQVQDTFNFVD
+690 
-702 AQGNTVPVD
+702 
-711 GQDTYVA
+711 
-718 GNETDGSSYDSL
+718 
-730 TYADAQKAGVTGVAT
+730 
-745 IATLLTSL
+745 
-753 SSRGFSAFAIYDAKG
+753 
-768 NKVDFSSL
+768 
-776 KFGGSDA
+776 
-783 VYKVVLTP
+783 
-791 DTQSTTIHYIDAN
+791 
-804 GKEISKVVNAT
+804 
-815 AKVGSTLTPALV
+815 
-827 KSGYVYN
+827 
-834 STTTKANAKNAGL
+834 
-847 AVDSAANYVVTKG
+847 AAN
-860 VSDVY
+860 
-865 YTYNSYGVVLNVQK
+865 
-879 AGGKTVNM
+879 
-887 MGDGKAIPVASTQ
+887 
-900 SSIADL
+900 
-906 LSLGSATSFTAA
+906 
-918 EKLLKQYGLVP
+918 
-929 AGYTLSG
+929 
-936 AQINGKAVDMA
+936 
-947 ASFDLAN
+947 
-954 FLVDGTSYVT
+954 
-964 DTADGTADSVATLL
+964 
-978 LLLTP
+978 
-983 SKQSATVTAVDS
+983 
-995 EGKSLGQEIGVITG
+995 
-1009 DTDSS
+1009 
-1014 FTDAAAS
+1014 
-1021 LKYPE
+1021 
-1026 IAGYTRVVTPL
+1026 
-1037 TDANGA
+1037 
-1043 TSFDETNNALDADD
+1043 
-1057 ASQQTIKVIYV
+1057 
-1068 LNPAQAGADKNVN
+1068 
-1081 VTADVTDAQAAFDK
+1081 
-1095 AVNATDATPSS
+1095 
-1106 IADAAKA
+1106 
-1113 FDKAVQEAVTS
+1113 
-1124 RQKAVDAA
+1124 
-1132 ETVPGIPAGLT
+1132 
-1143 DNKTVS
+1143 
-1149 DAFAAIKTAT
+1149 
-1159 DAAAD
+1159 
-1164 GTGTT
+1164 TGTT
-1169 AAINNA
+1169 AAIN
-1175 VANYGDVLNK
+1175 
-1185 ATAADQTT
+1185 
-1193 VAGMSVAKDA
+1193 
-1203 DVSAA
+1203 
-1208 DTALASVQTKVA
+1208 
-1220 GLLQDKTAT
+1220 
-1229 PDQVAAAVVEL
+1229 
-1240 TNAKNDYDAKVIA
+1240 
-1253 AVKKNDVT
+1253 
-1261 DAVSALAT
+1261 
-1269 PGSAIETAV
+1269 
-1278 SGLNDAL
+1278 
-1285 TSGDM
+1285 
-1290 TKIASAETALQ
+1290 
-1301 NAVSDAAKQANV
+1301 
-1313 DADNAQKI
+1313 
-1321 VANMPSANDADVT
+1321 
-1334 AKSGALDQAQTELKN
+1334 
-1349 LLAADPAATTDAIAT
+1349 DAIA
-1364 AVAKV
+1364 
-1369 KSAQKDYTDAVV
+1369 
-1381 AAVTKNDLTPDVNAL
+1381 
-1396 AKSDT
+1396 
-1401 TVATAVSNLNDAMA
+1401 
-1415 SGDMTKIADAE
+1415 G
-1426 TKLNTAVK
+1426 
-1434 NAATTANGDADSEQT
+1434 
-1449 QIADMTA
+1449 
-1456 AKDATVKAKNSAL
+1456 
-1469 DTAQADLK
+1469 
-1477 TVLADKTATT
+1477 
-1487 DDIAKAVNAVNTAK
+1487 
-1501 SELDNAVKDAMS
+1501 
-1513 TAVNSDAVNA
+1513 
-1523 VAKNNT
+1523 
-1529 AVKDAQDAFNQLPDT
+1529 
-1544 ASLADIKAKSDAL
+1544 
-1557 KDALT
+1557 
-1562 TVGDATNTT
+1562 
-1571 VDTDQ
+1571 
-1576 AAVAKTT
+1576 
-1583 VAKNA
+1583 
-1588 DVANAGSKLDAAQK
+1588 
-1602 NLTTIMADTQST
+1602 
-1614 PEDVAKAIQAVEDA
+1614 
-1628 KKSLDT
+1628 
-1634 AVKSAV
+1634 
-1640 KNDTDTAASLIDAD
+1640 
-1654 SVKNAKSDLDGL
+1654 
-1666 LADGSTASIADIAAA
+1666 
-1681 EKKLTDAMK
+1681 
-1690 DVAKDAATK
+1690 
-1699 ATDTTTSNV
+1699 
-1708 SDDASV
+1708 
-1714 KAAANVINNLPA
+1714 
-1726 NATPQDIANAL
+1726 
-1737 SDLNTAVSNAQTAL
+1737 
-1751 QNAKD
+1751 
-1756 AEKAALDKTVTSP
+1756 
-1769 YDQETTVKN
+1769 
-1778 AKDAITKALS
+1778 
-1788 AEDTNTTATQ
+1788 
-1798 LKNLQQALEQAVA
+1798 
-1811 QAKADRDV
+1811 
-1819 ANAAATTAEN
+1819 
-1829 VPDSVKSV
+1829 
-1837 EAVKNALAAL
+1837 
-1847 DKAVADAANNE
+1847 
-1858 GTTAA
+1858 
-1863 ITKAVNDLKSAEKT
+1863 LKSAEKA

-1884 KITAGAQAIADIPA
+1884 QITAGAQAIKDIPA

-1938 ATAKQALADERT
+1938 TTAKQALADEHT
-1950 NATNAQTAATKDT
+1950 NATNAQKAATKDT

-1979 TATDAQ
+1979 TATNAQ

-1998 LADANDATTTKT
+1998 LSDANAATTTKT
-2010 DLTSAEA
+2010 DLISAEA

-2034 ETGNN
+2034 QTGND
-2039 LESASKADTFAVH
+2039 LETTSSADTFAVH
-2052 NEQAVKDAQDEL
+2052 NEQTVKDAQTAL

-2103 AVKNANAVSIPANLA
+2103 AVKNANAVSIPASLA
-2118 DQAKDKTS
+2118 DQAKDKNS
-2126 ALGQAVDN
+2126 DLGKAVDQ

-2139 KSGTTQQII
+2139 QSGTTQQII

-2163 ATEAVKNAKGDY
+2163 AAEAVKNAKGDY

-2184 PVNLSDNAALNTA
+2184 PVNLSDNTALNTA

-2215 KNAKSAYENAKT
+2215 KNAKLAYENAKT

-2235 STADAKTAQTSIAKN
+2235 STDDAKTAQTNIAKN

-2307 MPDTKPVSK
+2307 MPATAPVSS
-2316 ETQVINAKTALEN
+2316 EAQVIAAKKALTD
-2329 AIKDGSTASTADIK
+2329 AIADGSTASTADIK

-2349 TNAIA
+2349 TDAIA

-2366 ASDALGSVTPDVS
+2366 ASDALGSVTPDLS
-2379 DRPEISAAMTELN
+2379 DNKAISDAKSALQS
-2392 TAIAAANGDTGT
+2392 AIEAANADTGT
-2404 TADVASA
+2404 TAAVASA

-2418 VASAKQSLADVQ
+2418 VSSAKQSLADVQ

-2549 AEKNRQQAIDLAN
+2549 AEKNRQQTIALAN
-2562 AAAAATAPYGME
+2562 AAAAAMAPYGME

-2668 DIDAAKTAL
+2668 DIDADKTAL

-2683 AKTKLQENKDKAN
+2683 AETKLQENKDKAN
-2696 ATTAPTNMTDNDV
+2696 ATKAQTNMTDNDV

-2719 VATDPNATQTALNKA
+2719 VATDLNATQSALDKA
-2734 QEAYTNAVTDEQD
+2734 QEAYTNALTDEQA
-2747 KLQTAKNAAKSV
+2747 KLQTAKNTAKAT

-2765 TDNTVVAGK
+2765 TDNDVVNDA
-2774 LADLKKVAEDG
+2774 LAALKDVATNPDK
-2785 DATATELANAQQAYD
+2785 TATELANAQQAYD

-2805 EQGKLQDAKNAAAD
+2805 EQGKLQDAKDAAAD
-2819 VTVPKNVSDNKTV
+2819 VTVPKNVSDNPTV
-2832 TDLLTALHDTAADGN
+2832 ADLLTALHDTAADGN
-2847 ATASALT
+2847 ATARALSD
-2854 AAQKAYDDAV
+2854 AQNAYDTAV
-2864 TEAQSAL
+2864 SEAQSAL
-2871 ATKKST
+2871 ATKKTT

-2889 DKATQDALANLKK
+2889 DKATADALANLKK
-2902 IAEDKNATA
+2902 VAEDKNATA
-2911 SDLQK
+2911 SNLKD
-2916 AQDAYDKAVTDAQGV
+2916 AQDAYDQAVKDAQGV
-2931 LNDGK
+2931 LNDAK
-2936 ETAQKSIN
+2936 SAAQGVVDDLN
-2944 SLDIPEAEG
+2944 NPEAAG
-2953 IRADPSVAEAEAD
+2953 IVADPSVAAAKQALEEKLAD
-2966 LKAKLK
+2966 KH
-2972 DDNATATDI
+2972 ATASQID
-2981 ANAQNKLDQAV
+2981 AAKKAV
-2992 KVANKAI
+2992 NDAVGVANKAI

-3014 TVKNESSVA
+3014 TVKNEASVV

-3080 GDATVKAAQANLQAL
+3080 GDATVKAAQENLQAL

-3171 DSSKEEIDKAKS
+3171 DSPKEAIDKAKS

-3193 SKLADAK
+3193 SKLADTK

-3211 DNKAWQDNV
+3211 DNKAWQDNA

-3247 ASLKSAEQAA
+3247 ASLKSVEQAA

-3347 LQDKLQDA
+3347 LQDKLQNA
-3355 LANAADDKGTTQAI
+3355 LANAAADKGSTQAI
-3369 KDAQKALDDAVKQAQ
+3369 KDAQKALDDAIKLAQ

-3397 MTNVPVNLLDDKS
+3397 MTKVPANLLDDKS

-3428 ATDVKV
+3428 ATDVMA
-3434 AQQVLDDAVTA
+3434 AQQALDDAVTA
-3445 AKSAQEGAAATANTA
+3445 AKSAQEGAAVTANKA
-3460 VTGVPASVKD
+3460 VTDVPASVKD

-3490 DTATKSAIDQAKQEL
+3490 DAATKSAIDQAKQEL
-3505 AAAVAAQQG
+3505 AAAVAEQQG
-3514 VRSDVVTA
+3514 VRSDAVTA

-3536 VADQIAVL
+3536 VADQIAAL

-3559 QAMND
+3559 TAMND
-3564 LNDAVATAKQERQT
+3564 LNKAVADAKQARQT

-3592 LDNKAIADLQAKMQ
+3592 LDNNKVADLQAKMQ

-3616 GSTDAINKAQAALQ
+3616 GSTDAINKAQTALQ

-3635 ATTKLQNNKNAVD
+3635 AAATLQKNKDDVD

-3665 AKLAEVAKDANSTQS
+3665 AKLAAVAEDANSTQS

-3696 ETALKN
+3696 ETALQN

-3712 NVPDNMSDCQAVADA
+3712 NVPDNMSDSQAVADA

-3763 LDTAKQDAA
+3763 LDTAKQEAA

-3797 KILDNPKSSKADV
+3797 KVLDDPKSSKADV

-3901 VTSPV
+3901 VASPV

-3944 DTQGLTVTKNAD
+3944 DTQGLTVAKNAD
-3956 GTYTVAGLPAGVD
+3956 GTYTVTGLPAGVD

-3993 TTAGNAAARKLPT
+3993 TTAGNTAARKLPT

-4094 SLIAQTNGASDTN
+4094 NLIAQTNGASDTN

-4136 KTYATWAE
+4136 KTYATWAG

-4169 IAQALEVRDGIATMA
+4169 ITQALEVRDGIATMA

-4306 LQNAVKSA
+4306 LQDAVKSA
-4314 KSDRDAAVSTA
+4314 KSDRDTAVSTA
-4325 KSVDKGTVANESSV
+4325 KSVDKGAVANESSV

-4365 AAKSLQEA
+4365 ATKSLQEA

-4439 ATDARDKAIK
+4439 ATDARNKAIQS
-4449 AAQKSGQ
+4449 AQKSGQ

-4465 NNAVQKAK
+4465 NNAVQNAK

-4652 PTVTAENKLPETGVD
+4652 PTVTAQNKLPETGVD

>member
-1 MKNNKILSEADY
+1 MEIGVDIDIFQDTREGKLSMKNNKILSEADY

-61 DPAVVKV
+61 DPAIVKV

-88 VSSAASEVP
+88 VSSVASEVP
-97 AVTEVSASSEVVSSV
+97 AVTEVSASSEVASSV

-145 SVTPIASVSA
+145 SVTPAASVSA
-155 SVESSTV
+155 S

-188 SSMMSSAESAKA
+188 SSMMSSAKSAKA
-200 AGSIVAMR
+200 AGSIVTMR

-222 GTIATLSD
+222 GTVATLSD
-230 ADNKIGG
+230 ADNKNGG
-237 YAKVTENAKSTAND
+237 YAKVEQSAKSTAND
-251 PHYLSVTEGN
+251 PHYLSVNEGN

-285 IASSLSSVADV
+285 IASNLSSVAAV
-296 KMSGVSS
+296 TMSGVSS
-303 SQASMLKSE
+303 SQVSMLKSE

-388 KDDKGAVQTG
+388 KDDKGTVQTG
-398 SKTPGGALGV
+398 NKTPGGALGV

-418 IDTWKNNESG
+418 IDTWKNEEAG
-428 FGDLTQATANDWMI
+428 FGDLSKATDKDWMI
-442 GFRHTNGNGSL
+442 EFRHTDANGSL

-459 DQRIINASSAVA
+459 DQQIINASSAVSA
-471 SLAGTQWSTGDAKGQ
+471 LAGTQWIAGDAKGQ
-486 FSYVAGTTTTGFI
+486 FSYIAGTSTTGIFFKE
-499 IRDTIAS
+499 TIAS

-511 VTPQIVMGFTAKFT
+511 LTPQIVMGFTAKFT
-525 PSGDGTGTLTVYDSQ
+525 PNGDGTGTLTVYDSQ

-600 VDYKTPSDSDIS
+600 VDYKTPSNSDVS

-634 ETTSEEINAFDKTND
+634 ETTSEEINAFDKTNN

-664 VNDQSGD
+664 VRNQSGD
-671 DISGKTITITDAT
+671 DISGKAITITDAT
-684 KVSLTY
+684 EVSLTY

-702 AQGNTVPVD
+702 AQGNTVPVN
-711 GQDTYVA
+711 GQDKYVA

-791 DTQSTTIHYIDAN
+791 NTQSTTIHYIDAN

-947 ASFDLAN
+947 SSFDLAN

-964 DTADGTADSVATLL
+964 DTADGTANSVATLL

-983 SKQSATVTAVDS
+983 SKQSATVMAVDS

-1014 FTDAAAS
+1014 FTDAAAN

-1037 TDANGA
+1037 TYANGA
-1043 TSFDETNNALDADD
+1043 TSFDENNNALDADD

-1124 RQKAVDAA
+1124 RQTAVDAA
-1132 ETVPGIPAGLT
+1132 ETVPGVPAGLT

-1208 DTALASVQTKVA
+1208 DTALASAQTKVA

-1229 PDQVAAAVVEL
+1229 PDQVAAAVVDL

-1285 TSGDM
+1285 TSGDV
-1290 TKIASAETALQ
+1290 TKIASAETVLQ
-1301 NAVSDAAKQANV
+1301 NAVSDVAKQANV

-1349 LLAADPAATTDAIAT
+1349 LLAADPAATTDDIAT
-1364 AVAKV
+1364 AVTKV

-1381 AAVTKNDLTPDVNAL
+1381 AAVTKNDLTPDVSAL

-1501 SELDNAVKDAMS
+1501 SALDNAVKDAMS

-1523 VAKNNT
+1523 IAKDNT
-1529 AVKDAQDAFNQLPDT
+1529 AVKDAQTAFNNLPDT

-1557 KDALT
+1557 KDTLK
-1562 TVGDATNTT
+1562 TVGSDTNTT

-1576 AAVAKTT
+1576 AAVANTT

-1628 KKSLDT
+1628 KNVLDT
-1634 AVKSAV
+1634 AVKSGV
-1640 KNDTDTAASLIDAD
+1640 KNDTDMVASSSLNNDA
-1654 SVKNAKSDLDGL
+1654 SVKSAKDELDGL

-1726 NATPQDIANAL
+1726 NATPQDIAKAL

-1756 AEKAALDKTVTSP
+1756 AEKAALDKTATSP

-1788 AEDTNTTATQ
+1788 AEDTTTTATQ
-1798 LKNLQQALEQAVA
+1798 LQNLQQALEQAVA

-1863 ITKAVNDLKSAEKT
+1863 ITTAINALKDAEKA
-1877 AQGAVAD
+1877 AQGAVA
-1884 KITAGAQAIADIPA
+1884 KQIQAGTDAINGIPT
-1898 NIKDDK
+1898 NIKDDTA
-1904 GVQDKSAAL
+1904 VQTKSAELNELLTSGDATVAQITAKIAELTAAEATATDAMNTERGNVTKTLTDGTVTDSDTTVPDMIASAQNTIADAGATDDQKAVAQAVLDAQTAL
-1913 NTLLTNGTATA
+1913 NTLMDGSEKYTDADGNEATRTTATKTA
-1924 DDITKAIN
+1924 LK
-1932 DLTSAE
+1932 SAE
-1938 ATAKQALADERT
+1938 ANLQSAIDLMRDQRQQLITSGSNLSASSKTLNVKNELTVQA
-1950 NATNAQTAATKDT
+1950 
-1963 TVDAIYTAS
+1963 
-1972 KQAVADG
+1972 
-1979 TATDAQ
+1979 AQ
-1985 KALVKAY
+1985 KAL
-1992 DKVTDL
+1992 DDL
-1998 LADANDATTTKT
+1998 LENATADNSD
-2010 DLTSAEA
+2010 
-2017 SLQSAVDAYND
+2017 
-2028 ERAKVI
+2028 
-2034 ETGNN
+2034 
-2039 LESASKADTFAVH
+2039 
-2052 NEQAVKDAQDEL
+2052 
-2064 QTLLTQ
+2064 
-2070 AKDNPTN
+2070 PTN
-2077 PTTADLN
+2077 GALNTAI
-2084 NAITNLQNVIN
+2084 ANLQNTITT
-2095 DAQAARDT
+2095 AQAARDT

-2118 DQAKDKTS
+2118 DQAKDTNT
-2126 ALGQAVDN
+2126 ALGEAVAELAKQLANGTTADIETATQSLNKALNDATTALANAKTDVVATVPTN
-2134 LATAL
+2134 LA
-2139 KSGTTQQII
+2139 
-2148 DATNALTGADGALAK
+2148 
-2163 ATEAVKNAKGDY
+2163 
-2175 AGKAVTDLV
+2175 
-2184 PVNLSDNAALNTA
+2184 DNTALNTA
-2197 AQNLLDAANS
+2197 AQNLLDTANS

-2227 AAETALST
+2227 AAETALRT
-2235 STADAKTAQTSIAKN
+2235 STADAKTAQTNIAKN

-2266 LLDAPETS
+2266 LLGAPETS
-2274 TKTAIDAAV
+2274 TKTAIDDAV
-2283 KALQNAE
+2283 KALTNAE
-2290 TAAEA
+2290 SAAKA

-2302 SAAKN
+2302 SAAK
-2307 MPDTKPVSK
+2307 
-2316 ETQVINAKTALEN
+2316 
-2329 AIKDGSTASTADIK
+2329 
-2343 NLQDAL
+2343 
-2349 TNAIA
+2349 
-2354 SAEKARDAAMDT
+2354 KA
-2366 ASDALGSVTPDVS
+2366 
-2379 DRPEISAAMTELN
+2379 
-2392 TAIAAANGDTGT
+2392 
-2404 TADVASA
+2404 
-2411 SAKLASL
+2411 
-2418 VASAKQSLADVQ
+2418 
-2430 DSAKNALAKVPV
+2430 
-2442 NVQDDTKVQQ
+2442 
-2452 AEAALQKALGTDS
+2452 
-2465 TSTATDIANAQAA
+2465 
-2478 LAEAV
+2478 
-2483 AKAQDALATS
+2483 
-2493 TSNASVAI
+2493 
-2501 KSIPVAVATEKA
+2501 
-2513 VTDAQSALDTLL
+2513 
-2525 KSPETSTKT
+2525 
-2534 QIDAAKSALDSAVAV
+2534 
-2549 AEKNRQQAIDLAN
+2549 
-2562 AAAAATAPYGME
+2562 
-2574 AAGAGTI
+2574 
-2581 ADAAKALTDLTKTD
+2581 
-2595 ATAEQIADA
+2595 
-2604 TNALTKAVA
+2604 
-2613 DASAVRAKSVNDAA
+2613 VNDA
-2627 QMVVPVNLSDQ
+2627 V
-2638 AADETSDVAAKKA
+2638 
-2651 ALQDA
+2651 
-2656 LDKAANNAGTSA
+2656 
-2668 DIDAAKTAL
+2668 DI
-2677 ATAIAD
+2677 
-2683 AKTKLQENKDKAN
+2683 
-2696 ATTAPTNMTDNDV
+2696 
-2709 VNDALTALKK
+2709 
-2719 VATDPNATQTALNKA
+2719 
-2734 QEAYTNAVTDEQD
+2734 
-2747 KLQTAKNAAKSV
+2747 
-2759 EAPKNM
+2759 
-2765 TDNTVVAGK
+2765 
-2774 LADLKKVAEDG
+2774 
-2785 DATATELANAQQAYD
+2785 
-2800 DAVKA
+2800 
-2805 EQGKLQDAKNAAAD
+2805 
-2819 VTVPKNVSDNKTV
+2819 
-2832 TDLLTALHDTAADGN
+2832 
-2847 ATASALT
+2847 
-2854 AAQKAYDDAV
+2854 
-2864 TEAQSAL
+2864 
-2871 ATKKST
+2871 
-2877 ADKTTIDTNISD
+2877 
-2889 DKATQDALANLKK
+2889 
-2902 IAEDKNATA
+2902 
-2911 SDLQK
+2911 
-2916 AQDAYDKAVTDAQGV
+2916 
-2931 LNDGK
+2931 
-2936 ETAQKSIN
+2936 
-2944 SLDIPEAEG
+2944 
-2953 IRADPSVAEAEAD
+2953 
-2966 LKAKLK
+2966 
-2972 DDNATATDI
+2972 
-2981 ANAQNKLDQAV
+2981 
-2992 KVANKAI
+2992 ANKAI
-2999 DDAKKALAATPVDTK
+2999 DDAKKALAATPVDTT
-3014 TVKNESSVA
+3014 TVKNEASVA
-3023 AAQKALD
+3023 EAQAALD
-3030 DLMASQYTSLAQLN
+3030 KLLDPANKLVSLAQLN

-3080 GDATVKAAQANLQAL
+3080 GAVTVKAAQANLQAL

-3171 DSSKEEIDKAKS
+3171 DSSKEAIDKAKS

-3200 DQAKQEVKTAN
+3200 DQANQEVKTAN
-3211 DNKAWQDNV
+3211 DNKAWQDKA

-3329 AASDVVP
+3329 VASDVVP

-3397 MTNVPVNLLDDKS
+3397 MTKVPANLLDDKS

-3428 ATDVKV
+3428 ATDVKN
-3434 AQQVLDDAVTA
+3434 AQKALDDAVTA
-3445 AKSAQEGAAATANTA
+3445 AKSAQEGAAATANKA
-3460 VTGVPASVKD
+3460 VTDVPASVKD

-3536 VADQIAVL
+3536 VADQIAAL
-3544 QKKLGDS
+3544 QKKLADS

-3564 LNDAVATAKQERQT
+3564 LNDAVSTAKQERQT
-3578 AVSKATE
+3578 AVSKATQ

-3592 LDNKAIADLQAKMQ
+3592 LDNKAIADLQTKMQ

-3616 GSTDAINKAQAALQ
+3616 GSTDAINKAQTALQ

-3635 ATTKLQNNKNAVD
+3635 AAATLQKNKNAVD

-3712 NVPDNMSDCQAVADA
+3712 NVPDNMSDSQAVADA

-3797 KILDNPKSSKADV
+3797 KVLDDPKSSKADV
-3810 ENAQKQLDVV
+3810 ENAQKRLDVV
-3820 NTPVTKPAV
+3820 NTPVAKPAV
-3829 VTAGEGDDVAD
+3829 VTAGEGDNVAD

-3852 VFIHNADGTTEKV
+3852 VFIHNADGTTEKF
-3865 LPNAVKGE
+3865 LPYAVKGE
-3873 DGAIHYKLPSTKVKA
+3873 DGAIHYKLPSTTVKA

-3923 PIISYVDPKT
+3923 PIISYVDPED
-3933 GDVVSVKMDDK
+3933 GHVVSVKLDDK
-3944 DTQGLTVTKNAD
+3944 NTQGLTVTKNVD

-4035 GLKVDGYQYEVVG
+4035 GLNVDGYQYEVVG

-4107 WTGKTKLGS
+4107 WTVKTKLGS

-4127 SYTVTGPDG
+4127 S
-4136 KTYATWAE
+4136 
-4144 ALKANKFFDN
+4144 
-4154 NDVAGGSATFDEQAV
+4154 
-4169 IAQALEVRDGIATMA
+4169 
-4184 SALGEQAPG
+4184 
-4193 QDAEIQQFVVN
+4193 
-4204 YTKNADAVDQDTKA
+4204 
-4218 AQTDLNKVLANK
+4218 
-4230 DASAEEV
+4230 
-4237 AKAVSDYNKAVAS
+4237 
-4250 AQADRDQAVKDAN
+4250 
-4263 NVATSPVNGETA
+4263 
-4275 VKDAQSKLADVL
+4275 
-4287 KNAEAGKASTQDIK
+4287 
-4301 DAMTA
+4301 
-4306 LQNAVKSA
+4306 
-4314 KSDRDAAVSTA
+4314 
-4325 KSVDKGTVANESSV
+4325 
-4339 KDAQSALDNIIA
+4339 
-4351 KAAKGEATTADVQA
+4351 
-4365 AAKSLQEA
+4365 
-4373 VTKATDAR
+4373 
-4381 NQAVSTAKSVDKGTV
+4381 
-4396 ANESSVKDAQS
+4396 
-4407 ALDNIIA
+4407 
-4414 KAAKGEATT
+4414 
-4423 ADVQAAAK
+4423 
-4431 SLQEAVTK
+4431 
-4439 ATDARDKAIK
+4439 
-4449 AAQKSGQ
+4449 
-4456 TAGAKNLSD
+4456 
-4465 NNAVQKAK
+4465 
-4473 DKLAQLIKDAAAGKA
+4473 
-4488 TTADIEAATKSL
+4488 
-4500 NETVAKAQAALATA
+4500 
-4514 KKTAKSEATVPA
+4514 
-4526 YLSDSKSLQAAA
+4526 
-4538 DKLAALAG
+4538 
-4546 DPNAT
+4546 
-4551 ATDLQNALTAYN
+4551 
-4563 KAKDAAQAAY
+4563 
-4573 DAQVKDAKTVV
+4573 
-4584 NTGKMTPAK
+4584 
-4593 QHLNELLANGAT
+4593 
-4605 ASEIAVA
+4605 
-4612 MIAVANEKDTAIATA
+4612 
-4627 AAAPVVSAGII
+4627 
-4638 TTMHPTLVVRDNTV
+4638 
-4652 PTVTAENKLPETGVD
+4652 
-4667 QQVWLTVAG
+4667 
-4676 TMALLGLFLVAA
+4676 
-4688 KRRKND
+4688 
-4694 DKEA
+4694 

>member
-1 MKNNKILSEADY
+1 MTADQAAVTSANDDATKTAASDLDGAKVELQNVLAAVPAASVAAIVTAVKALDDKKRAYESAVKNAVTLNDDT
-13 IAKEHYKMYKAG
+13 KA
-25 KKWMVAGITAVSIL
+25 VAGLAASDASVNTAVNAL
-39 GAVAMAEGTAS
+39 KKALTDGTLTDLATAESGLKS
-50 ADQVANTTSGT
+50 AIN
-61 DPAVVKV
+61 
-68 DEAAATSQSATTVT
+68 AAAT
-82 LSASAS
+82 
-88 VSSAASEVP
+88 AAGNTADAEQD
-97 AVTEVSASSEVVSSV
+97 V
-112 VASEAVSSSSDVESS
+112 VAKMS
-127 VAPASVSAS
+127 VAK
-136 VEASSSVSA
+136 
-145 SVTPIASVSA
+145 
-155 SVESSTV
+155 
-162 VESSSVVESVAS
+162 
-174 SVAPVVNGHDSVAM
+174 N
-188 SSMMSSAESAKA
+188 
-200 AGSIVAMR
+200 
-208 AVLADV
+208 ADV
-214 PTSSLKTA
+214 TAA
-222 GTIATLSD
+222 GTILD
-230 ADNKIGG
+230 QK
-237 YAKVTENAKSTAND
+237 
-251 PHYLSVTEGN
+251 
-261 IQSYFSANG
+261 
-270 TAVKSAVLTASDAKK
+270 
-285 IASSLSSVADV
+285 
-296 KMSGVSS
+296 
-303 SQASMLKSE
+303 QA
-312 ASYYSSLAATGGN
+312 
-325 RVYYTL
+325 
-331 TNGATQQGAVAFNKK
+331 
-346 VDMTKQ
+346 
-352 WTINFDL
+352 
-359 NMTTISTPGDFIGL
+359 
-373 VLMDTDPN
+373 
-381 KLGTSTI
+381 
-388 KDDKGAVQTG
+388 
-398 SKTPGGALGV
+398 
-408 NGNANAFLWG
+408 
-418 IDTWKNNESG
+418 
-428 FGDLTQATANDWMI
+428 
-442 GFRHTNGNGSL
+442 
-453 VAATTA
+453 
-459 DQRIINASSAVA
+459 
-471 SLAGTQWSTGDAKGQ
+471 
-486 FSYVAGTTTTGFI
+486 
-499 IRDTIAS
+499 
-506 NAQSD
+506 
-511 VTPQIVMGFTAKFT
+511 
-525 PSGDGTGTLTVYDSQ
+525 
-540 GRVVS
+540 
-545 SGTVG
+545 
-550 TVNVMTMALGFKA
+550 
-563 ATGGNYSQMG
+563 
-573 VTITQPDTSSDDNSN
+573 
-588 AFNLTVGTRTVP
+588 
-600 VDYKTPSDSDIS
+600 
-612 ELADGTILANLGD
+612 ELAT
-625 VITINPEAS
+625 
-634 ETTSEEINAFDKTND
+634 
-649 IKTGTPTIPG
+649 
-659 YKLLS
+659 
-664 VNDQSGD
+664 
-671 DISGKTITITDAT
+671 
-684 KVSLTY
+684 
-690 AKQVQDTFNFVD
+690 
-702 AQGNTVPVD
+702 
-711 GQDTYVA
+711 
-718 GNETDGSSYDSL
+718 
-730 TYADAQKAGVTGVAT
+730 
-745 IATLLTSL
+745 
-753 SSRGFSAFAIYDAKG
+753 
-768 NKVDFSSL
+768 
-776 KFGGSDA
+776 
-783 VYKVVLTP
+783 
-791 DTQSTTIHYIDAN
+791 
-804 GKEISKVVNAT
+804 
-815 AKVGSTLTPALV
+815 LV
-827 KSGYVYN
+827 KSG
-834 STTTKANAKNAGL
+834 T
-847 AVDSAANYVVTKG
+847 
-860 VSDVY
+860 
-865 YTYNSYGVVLNVQK
+865 
-879 AGGKTVNM
+879 
-887 MGDGKAIPVASTQ
+887 
-900 SSIADL
+900 
-906 LSLGSATSFTAA
+906 ATSDEIAA
-918 EKLLKQYGLVP
+918 
-929 AGYTLSG
+929 A
-936 AQINGKAVDMA
+936 
-947 ASFDLAN
+947 
-954 FLVDGTSYVT
+954 
-964 DTADGTADSVATLL
+964 
-978 LLLTP
+978 
-983 SKQSATVTAVDS
+983 VTAVND
-995 EGKSLGQEIGVITG
+995 
-1009 DTDSS
+1009 
-1014 FTDAAAS
+1014 
-1021 LKYPE
+1021 
-1026 IAGYTRVVTPL
+1026 
-1037 TDANGA
+1037 
-1043 TSFDETNNALDADD
+1043 
-1057 ASQQTIKVIYV
+1057 
-1068 LNPAQAGADKNVN
+1068 
-1081 VTADVTDAQAAFDK
+1081 
-1095 AVNATDATPSS
+1095 
-1106 IADAAKA
+1106 
-1113 FDKAVQEAVTS
+1113 
-1124 RQKAVDAA
+1124 
-1132 ETVPGIPAGLT
+1132 
-1143 DNKTVS
+1143 
-1149 DAFAAIKTAT
+1149 
-1159 DAAAD
+1159 
-1164 GTGTT
+1164 
-1169 AAINNA
+1169 
-1175 VANYGDVLNK
+1175 
-1185 ATAADQTT
+1185 
-1193 VAGMSVAKDA
+1193 
-1203 DVSAA
+1203 
-1208 DTALASVQTKVA
+1208 
-1220 GLLQDKTAT
+1220 
-1229 PDQVAAAVVEL
+1229 
-1240 TNAKNDYDAKVIA
+1240 AKNDYDAKVIA
-1253 AVKKNDVT
+1253 AVKKNDFT

-1321 VANMPSANDADVT
+1321 VANMPSANDADVI

-1369 KSAQKDYTDAVV
+1369 KSSQKDYTDAVV
-1381 AAVTKNDLTPDVNAL
+1381 AAVKQNDLTPDVNAL

-1426 TKLNTAVK
+1426 TNLNTAVK

-1456 AKDATVKAKNSAL
+1456 SKDATVKAKNSAL
-1469 DTAQADLK
+1469 DSAQANLK

-1501 SELDNAVKDAMS
+1501 SALDNAVKDAMS

-1523 VAKNNT
+1523 VAKDNA
-1529 AVKDAQDAFNQLPDT
+1529 AVKDVQTAFNNLPDT

-1557 KDALT
+1557 KDTLK
-1562 TVGDATNTT
+1562 TVGSDTNAT

-1576 AAVAKTT
+1576 AAVANTT

-1602 NLTTIMADTQST
+1602 NLTTIMADPQST
-1614 PEDVAKAIQAVEDA
+1614 PEDVANAIQAVEDA
-1628 KKSLDT
+1628 KETLDT

-1756 AEKAALDKTVTSP
+1756 AEKAALDKTATSP

-1788 AEDTNTTATQ
+1788 AEDTTTTATQ
-1798 LKNLQQALEQAVA
+1798 LQNLQQALEQAVA

-1819 ANAAATTAEN
+1819 ANATATTAEN

-1837 EAVKNALAAL
+1837 EAVKDALAAL

-1877 AQGAVAD
+1877 AQGVVAD
-1884 KITAGAQAIADIPA
+1884 QITAGTQAIKDIPV

-1924 DDITKAIN
+1924 ADITAAIN
-1932 DLTSAE
+1932 ELTTAE
-1938 ATAKQALADERT
+1938 TTAKQALAEENT
-1950 NATNAQTAATKDT
+1950 NATNAQKAATKDT

-1972 KQAVADG
+1972 KQAVTDG

-1998 LADANDATTTKT
+1998 LSDANEATTTKT

-2039 LESASKADTFAVH
+2039 LESDSKADTFAVH

-2126 ALGQAVDN
+2126 ALGQAVAELAKQLANGTTADIETATRGLN
-2134 LATAL
+2134 EALATA
-2139 KSGTTQQII
+2139 T
-2148 DATNALTGADGALAK
+2148 
-2163 ATEAVKNAKGDY
+2163 
-2175 AGKAVTDLV
+2175 TDLASAKTDVVATV
-2184 PVNLSDNAALNTA
+2184 PTNLADNTALNTA

-2227 AAETALST
+2227 AAETALRT
-2235 STADAKTAQTSIAKN
+2235 STADAKTAQTNIAKN

-2274 TKTAIDAAV
+2274 TKTAIDDAV
-2283 KALQNAE
+2283 KALTNAVS
-2290 TAAEA
+2290 AAKA

-2307 MPDTKPVSK
+2307 MPATAPVSS
-2316 ETQVINAKTALEN
+2316 EAQVIAAKKALTD
-2329 AIKDGSTASTADIK
+2329 AIAEGSTASTADIK

-2349 TNAIA
+2349 TDAIA

-2366 ASDALGSVTPDVS
+2366 ASDALGSVTPDLS
-2379 DRPEISAAMTELN
+2379 DNKAISDAK
-2392 TAIAAANGDTGT
+2392 TALQSAIEAANADKGT

-2493 TSNASVAI
+2493 TSNASVAM
-2501 KSIPVAVATEKA
+2501 KSIPVAVATETA
-2513 VTDAQSALDTLL
+2513 VTDAQSALDALL
-2525 KSPETSTKT
+2525 KKPTMSTKT
-2534 QIDAAKSALDSAVAV
+2534 QIDAAKSALDSAVAA
-2549 AEKNRQQAIDLAN
+2549 AEQNRNQAIDLAT
-2562 AAAAATAPYGME
+2562 AAAVATAPYGME
-2574 AAGAGTI
+2574 VAGDGTI
-2581 ADAAKALTDLTKTD
+2581 ADAAKALTALTQTD

-2627 QMVVPVNLSDQ
+2627 QVVVPVNLSDQ
-2638 AADETSDVAAKKA
+2638 AADVTSDVAIKKA

-2656 LDKAANNAGTSA
+2656 LEKAANNAGTSA
-2668 DIDAAKTAL
+2668 QIDVAKAELAAAIKTA
-2677 ATAIAD
+2677 D
-2683 AKTKLQENKDKAN
+2683 KTLQLNKDKAN
-2696 ATTAPTNMTDNDV
+2696 ATTVPTNMTDNDV
-2709 VNDALTALKK
+2709 VNEALTALKK
-2719 VATDPNATQTALNKA
+2719 VATDPNATQSALDKA
-2734 QEAYTNAVTDEQD
+2734 QEAYTNALTDEQA
-2747 KLQTAKNAAKSV
+2747 KLQTAKDTAKGV
-2759 EAPKNM
+2759 KAPDNM
-2765 TDNTVVAGK
+2765 GGNPIVAGK
-2774 LADLKKVAEDG
+2774 LADLKTVADNP

-2819 VTVPKNVSDNKTV
+2819 VTVPKNVSDNPTV
-2832 TDLLTALHDTAADGN
+2832 ADLLTALHNTAADKN

-2854 AAQKAYDDAV
+2854 AAQKAYDTAV
-2864 TEAQSAL
+2864 SEAQSAL

-2931 LNDGK
+2931 LNDAK
-2936 ETAQKSIN
+2936 SAAQGVVDDLN
-2944 SLDIPEAEG
+2944 NPDAAG
-2953 IRADPSVAEAEAD
+2953 IVADPSVAA
-2966 LKAKLK
+2966 
-2972 DDNATATDI
+2972 
-2981 ANAQNKLDQAV
+2981 
-2992 KVANKAI
+2992 
-2999 DDAKKALAATPVDTK
+2999 AKKALEDKLADKDATTSQIDAAKKAVNDAVDVANQAIDAAKKALNATPVDTT
-3014 TVKNESSVA
+3014 TVKNEASVA
-3023 AAQKALD
+3023 ESQAALD
-3030 DLMASQYTSLAQLN
+3030 KLLDPANKLVSLAQLN

-3080 GDATVKAAQANLQAL
+3080 GDATVKAAQANVQAL

-3171 DSSKEEIDKAKS
+3171 DSSKEAIDKAKS

-3193 SKLADAK
+3193 SKLADTK

-3211 DNKAWQDNV
+3211 DNKAWQDNA

-3355 LANAADDKGTTQAI
+3355 LANAAADKGSTQAI
-3369 KDAQKALDDAVKQAQ
+3369 KDAQKALDDAIKQAQ

-3397 MTNVPVNLLDDKS
+3397 MTKVPANLLDDKS

-3428 ATDVKV
+3428 ATDVKN
-3434 AQQVLDDAVTA
+3434 AQQALDDAVTA
-3445 AKSAQEGAAATANTA
+3445 AKSAQEGAAATANKA
-3460 VTGVPASVKD
+3460 VTDVPASVKD

-3490 DTATKSAIDQAKQEL
+3490 DAATKSAIDQAKQEL
-3505 AAAVAAQQG
+3505 AAAVAEQQG
-3514 VRSDVVTA
+3514 VRSDAVTA

-3536 VADQIAVL
+3536 VADQIAAL

-3712 NVPDNMSDCQAVADA
+3712 NVPDNMSDSQAVADA

-3763 LDTAKQDAA
+3763 LDTAKQDAT

-3797 KILDNPKSSKADV
+3797 KVLDDPKSSKADV
-3810 ENAQKQLDVV
+3810 ENAQKQLAVV
-3820 NTPVTKPAV
+3820 NTPAEAPKTVP
-3829 VTAGEGDDVAD
+3829 AGEGDDVAD

-3873 DGAIHYKLPSTKVKA
+3873 DGAIHYKLPSTKVKG

-3906 VTGDTATVKVT
+3906 VTGDAATVKVT

-4263 NVATSPVNGETA
+4263 NVATSPVNGEKA

-4306 LQNAVKSA
+4306 LQDAVKSA

-4325 KSVDKGTVANESSV
+4325 KSVN
-4339 KDAQSALDNIIA
+4339 
-4351 KAAKGEATTADVQA
+4351 
-4365 AAKSLQEA
+4365 
-4373 VTKATDAR
+4373 
-4381 NQAVSTAKSVDKGTV
+4381 KGTV

-4465 NNAVQKAK
+4465 SNAVQKAK
-4473 DKLAQLIKDAAAGKA
+4473 DKLAQLIKDAVAGKA

-4538 DKLAALAG
+4538 DKLATLAG

-4652 PTVTAENKLPETGVD
+4652 PTVAAENKLPETGVD

>member
-1 MKNNKILSEADY
+1 MICSGSGFQKQITIINRLEIGVDIDIFQDTREGKLSMKNNKILSEADY

-68 DEAAATSQSATTVT
+68 DQTAVASQSATAVT

-88 VSSAASEVP
+88 VSSVASEVP
-97 AVTEVSASSEVVSSV
+97 AVTEVSASSEVASSV

-145 SVTPIASVSA
+145 SVTPVASVSA
-155 SVESSTV
+155 S

-200 AGSIVAMR
+200 AGSIVTMR
-208 AVLADV
+208 AVLAQATV
-214 PTSSLKTA
+214 SASTA
-222 GTIATLSD
+222 GTIA
-230 ADNKIGG
+230 K
-237 YAKVTENAKSTAND
+237 
-251 PHYLSVTEGN
+251 
-261 IQSYFSANG
+261 
-270 TAVKSAVLTASDAKK
+270 
-285 IASSLSSVADV
+285 VADANN
-296 KMSGVSS
+296 KAG
-303 SQASMLKSE
+303 
-312 ASYYSSLAATGGN
+312 SYGSYAG
-325 RVYYTL
+325 
-331 TNGATQQGAVAFNKK
+331 TNGATNDPHHLTVTSQIAGSYFTPSGNMAAASSVVAKDGTVALTNANNQTGAYAFQNM
-346 VDMTKQ
+346 VDMTKNWKISFDIDLAALTHDQ
-352 WTINFDL
+352 TI
-359 NMTTISTPGDFIGL
+359 MGDFIGL
-373 VLMDTDPN
+373 GLLPVAPDKVATAGGN
-381 KLGTSTI
+381 GGGLGI
-388 KDDKGAVQTG
+388 Y
-398 SKTPGGALGV
+398 GV
-408 NGNANAFLWG
+408 SNAYNWG
-418 IDTWKNNESG
+418 IDFWANNEKAYQDAVG
-428 FGDLTQATANDWMI
+428 MYKTTGIGGVFGIGSWDANYNVVGVRRTD
-442 GFRHTNGNGSL
+442 GNGSM
-453 VAATTA
+453 VAADPNSMVAYGTLSNTA
-459 DQRIINASSAVA
+459 DQG
-471 SLAGTQWSTGDAKGQ
+471 SLK
-486 FSYVAGTTTTGFI
+486 
-499 IRDTIAS
+499 AS
-506 NAQSD
+506 NAADLFSGGTFSTPSKSEATNSLVSKSYNYKNT
-511 VTPQIVMGFTAKFT
+511 VTATFTAN
-525 PSGDGTGTLTVYDSQ
+525 GDGTGTLN
-540 GRVVS
+540 VVMGKYNKS
-545 SGTVG
+545 FTVG
-550 TVNVMTMALGFKA
+550 TKGIMSMSVAVLSSTGGGAMNVMGTAIKNFDLQL
-563 ATGGNYSQMG
+563 ATTSNKISYVDVAGNQLMDG
-573 VTITQPDTSSDDNSN
+573 TSMVIN
-588 AFNLTVGTRTVP
+588 AGNTLTL
-600 VDYKTPSDSDIS
+600 S
-612 ELADGTILANLGD
+612 ADGTTGMSDDGKSFNGVVPTLQGYKYAGYTVTQTDSNGTKTVTKIVRDGSTYK
-625 VITINPEAS
+625 TIVTTTDKSGKS
-634 ETTSEEINAFDKTND
+634 ETNTTDGIQAVTLGNDATIVINYIAQATGVVTGVTSDGTKLTDVKTVQTDVNGTVADADSTLTFDSLPAVSGYLPVQKSFDLAEATTL
-649 IKTGTPTIPG
+649 TG
-659 YKLLS
+659 LNQA
-664 VNDQSGD
+664 VNV
-671 DISGKTITITDAT
+671 IYMVDAT
-684 KVSLTY
+684 KAGDNHDVNV
-690 AKQVQDTFNFVD
+690 AKDSAVVKAAATLQTALASATTQDAVQKAVAAYDQAVQQAVADQTT
-702 AQGNTVPVD
+702 AKT
-711 GQDTYVA
+711 VA
-718 GNETDGSSYDSL
+718 GNLASYPDNLTSTALTTAKQAVADAVAGLTDGSKSTDDLNKALTDYATAVQKAVTDDAAKLATTTEASDATVKADKATLDSKVADL
-730 TYADAQKAGVTGVAT
+730 TSALKSGDQTKINQATQAVTDAKNALDKAVQAAANTNANGVTDLKDANLTGLQTALQDATKAGTIADIAAKEASLVDGVKNTASTLLDQVTADQAAVTSANDDATKTAASDLDGAKVELQNVLAAVPAASVAAIVTAVKALDDKKRAYESAVKNAVTLNDDTKAVAGLAASDASVNTAVNALKKALTDGTLTDLATAESGLKSAINAAATAAGNTADAEQDVVAKMSVAKNADVTAAGTILDQKQAELAT
-745 IATLLTSL
+745 
-753 SSRGFSAFAIYDAKG
+753 
-768 NKVDFSSL
+768 
-776 KFGGSDA
+776 
-783 VYKVVLTP
+783 
-791 DTQSTTIHYIDAN
+791 
-804 GKEISKVVNAT
+804 
-815 AKVGSTLTPALV
+815 LV
-827 KSGYVYN
+827 KSG
-834 STTTKANAKNAGL
+834 T
-847 AVDSAANYVVTKG
+847 
-860 VSDVY
+860 
-865 YTYNSYGVVLNVQK
+865 
-879 AGGKTVNM
+879 
-887 MGDGKAIPVASTQ
+887 
-900 SSIADL
+900 
-906 LSLGSATSFTAA
+906 ATSDEIAA
-918 EKLLKQYGLVP
+918 
-929 AGYTLSG
+929 A
-936 AQINGKAVDMA
+936 
-947 ASFDLAN
+947 
-954 FLVDGTSYVT
+954 
-964 DTADGTADSVATLL
+964 
-978 LLLTP
+978 
-983 SKQSATVTAVDS
+983 VTAVND
-995 EGKSLGQEIGVITG
+995 
-1009 DTDSS
+1009 
-1014 FTDAAAS
+1014 
-1021 LKYPE
+1021 
-1026 IAGYTRVVTPL
+1026 
-1037 TDANGA
+1037 
-1043 TSFDETNNALDADD
+1043 
-1057 ASQQTIKVIYV
+1057 
-1068 LNPAQAGADKNVN
+1068 
-1081 VTADVTDAQAAFDK
+1081 
-1095 AVNATDATPSS
+1095 
-1106 IADAAKA
+1106 
-1113 FDKAVQEAVTS
+1113 
-1124 RQKAVDAA
+1124 
-1132 ETVPGIPAGLT
+1132 
-1143 DNKTVS
+1143 
-1149 DAFAAIKTAT
+1149 
-1159 DAAAD
+1159 
-1164 GTGTT
+1164 
-1169 AAINNA
+1169 
-1175 VANYGDVLNK
+1175 
-1185 ATAADQTT
+1185 
-1193 VAGMSVAKDA
+1193 
-1203 DVSAA
+1203 
-1208 DTALASVQTKVA
+1208 
-1220 GLLQDKTAT
+1220 
-1229 PDQVAAAVVEL
+1229 
-1240 TNAKNDYDAKVIA
+1240 AKNDYDAKVIA
-1253 AVKKNDVT
+1253 AVKKNDFT

-1321 VANMPSANDADVT
+1321 VANMPSANDADVI

-1369 KSAQKDYTDAVV
+1369 KSSQKDYTDAVV
-1381 AAVTKNDLTPDVNAL
+1381 AAVKQNDLTPDVNAL

-1426 TKLNTAVK
+1426 TNLNTAVK

-1456 AKDATVKAKNSAL
+1456 SKDATVKAKNSAL
-1469 DTAQADLK
+1469 DSAQANLK

-1501 SELDNAVKDAMS
+1501 SALDNAVKDAMS

-1523 VAKNNT
+1523 VAKDNA
-1529 AVKDAQDAFNQLPDT
+1529 AVKDVQTAFNNLPDT

-1557 KDALT
+1557 KDTLK
-1562 TVGDATNTT
+1562 TVGSDTNAT

-1576 AAVAKTT
+1576 AAVANTT

-1602 NLTTIMADTQST
+1602 NLTTIMADPQST
-1614 PEDVAKAIQAVEDA
+1614 PEDVTNAIQAVEDA
-1628 KKSLDT
+1628 KETLDT

-1726 NATPQDIANAL
+1726 NATPKDIANAL

-1756 AEKAALDKTVTSP
+1756 AEKAALDKTATSP

-1788 AEDTNTTATQ
+1788 AEDTTTTATQ
-1798 LKNLQQALEQAVA
+1798 LQNLQQALEQAVA

-1819 ANAAATTAEN
+1819 ANATATTAEN

-1837 EAVKNALAAL
+1837 EAVKDALAAL

-1877 AQGAVAD
+1877 AQGVVAD
-1884 KITAGAQAIADIPA
+1884 QITAGTQAIKDIPV

-1924 DDITKAIN
+1924 ADITAAIN
-1932 DLTSAE
+1932 ELTTAE
-1938 ATAKQALADERT
+1938 TTAKQALAEEHT
-1950 NATNAQTAATKDT
+1950 NATNAQKAATKDT

-1972 KQAVADG
+1972 KQAVTDG

-1998 LADANDATTTKT
+1998 LSDANEATTTKT

-2039 LESASKADTFAVH
+2039 LESDSKADTFAVH

-2126 ALGQAVDN
+2126 ALGQAVAELAKQLANGTTADIETATRGLN
-2134 LATAL
+2134 EALATA
-2139 KSGTTQQII
+2139 T
-2148 DATNALTGADGALAK
+2148 
-2163 ATEAVKNAKGDY
+2163 
-2175 AGKAVTDLV
+2175 TDLASAKTDVVATV
-2184 PVNLSDNAALNTA
+2184 PTNLADNTALNTA

-2227 AAETALST
+2227 AAETALRT
-2235 STADAKTAQTSIAKN
+2235 STADAKTAQTNIAKN

-2274 TKTAIDAAV
+2274 TKTAIDDAV
-2283 KALQNAE
+2283 KALTNAVS
-2290 TAAEA
+2290 AAKA

-2307 MPDTKPVSK
+2307 MPATAPVSS
-2316 ETQVINAKTALEN
+2316 EAQVIAAKKALTD
-2329 AIKDGSTASTADIK
+2329 AIAEGSTASTADIK

-2349 TNAIA
+2349 TDAIA

-2366 ASDALGSVTPDVS
+2366 ASDALGSVTPDLS
-2379 DRPEISAAMTELN
+2379 DNKAISDAK
-2392 TAIAAANGDTGT
+2392 TALQSAIEAANADKGT

-2493 TSNASVAI
+2493 TSNASVAM
-2501 KSIPVAVATEKA
+2501 KSIPVAVATETA
-2513 VTDAQSALDTLL
+2513 VTDAQSALDALL
-2525 KSPETSTKT
+2525 KKPTMSTKT
-2534 QIDAAKSALDSAVAV
+2534 QIDAAKSALDSAVAA
-2549 AEKNRQQAIDLAN
+2549 AEQNRNQAIDLAT
-2562 AAAAATAPYGME
+2562 AAAVATAPYGME
-2574 AAGAGTI
+2574 VAGDGTI
-2581 ADAAKALTDLTKTD
+2581 ADAAKALTALTQTD

-2627 QMVVPVNLSDQ
+2627 QVVVPVNLSDQ
-2638 AADETSDVAAKKA
+2638 AADVTSDVAIKKA

-2656 LDKAANNAGTSA
+2656 LEKAANNAGTSA
-2668 DIDAAKTAL
+2668 QIDVAKAELAAAIKTA
-2677 ATAIAD
+2677 D
-2683 AKTKLQENKDKAN
+2683 KTLQLNKDKAN
-2696 ATTAPTNMTDNDV
+2696 ATTVPTNMTDNDV
-2709 VNDALTALKK
+2709 VNEALTALKK
-2719 VATDPNATQTALNKA
+2719 VATDPNATQSALDKA
-2734 QEAYTNAVTDEQD
+2734 QEAYTNALTDEQA
-2747 KLQTAKNAAKSV
+2747 KLQTAKDTAKGV
-2759 EAPKNM
+2759 KAPDNM
-2765 TDNTVVAGK
+2765 GGNPIVAGK
-2774 LADLKKVAEDG
+2774 LADLKTVADNP

-2819 VTVPKNVSDNKTV
+2819 VTVPKNVSDNPTV
-2832 TDLLTALHDTAADGN
+2832 ADLLTALHNTAADKN

-2854 AAQKAYDDAV
+2854 AAQKAYDTAV
-2864 TEAQSAL
+2864 SEAQSAL
-2871 ATKKST
+2871 ATNKST

-2931 LNDGK
+2931 LNDAK
-2936 ETAQKSIN
+2936 SAAQGVVDDLN
-2944 SLDIPEAEG
+2944 NPDAAG
-2953 IRADPSVAEAEAD
+2953 IVADPSVAA
-2966 LKAKLK
+2966 
-2972 DDNATATDI
+2972 
-2981 ANAQNKLDQAV
+2981 
-2992 KVANKAI
+2992 
-2999 DDAKKALAATPVDTK
+2999 AKKALEDKLADKDATTSQIDAAKKAVNDAVDVANQAIDAAKKALNATPVDTT
-3014 TVKNESSVA
+3014 TVKNEASVA
-3023 AAQKALD
+3023 ESQAALD
-3030 DLMASQYTSLAQLN
+3030 KLLDPANKLVSLAQLN

-3080 GDATVKAAQANLQAL
+3080 GDATVKAAQANVQAL

-3171 DSSKEEIDKAKS
+3171 DSSKEAIDKAKS

-3193 SKLADAK
+3193 SKLADTK

-3211 DNKAWQDNV
+3211 DNKAWQDNA

-3355 LANAADDKGTTQAI
+3355 LANAAADKGSTQAI
-3369 KDAQKALDDAVKQAQ
+3369 KDAQKALDDAIKQAQ

-3397 MTNVPVNLLDDKS
+3397 MTKVPANLLDDKS

-3428 ATDVKV
+3428 ATDVKN
-3434 AQQVLDDAVTA
+3434 AQQALDDAVTA
-3445 AKSAQEGAAATANTA
+3445 AKSAQEGAAATANKA
-3460 VTGVPASVKD
+3460 VTDVPASVKD

-3490 DTATKSAIDQAKQEL
+3490 DAATKSAIDQAKQEL
-3505 AAAVAAQQG
+3505 AAAVAEQQG
-3514 VRSDVVTA
+3514 VRSDAVTA

-3536 VADQIAVL
+3536 VADQIAAL

-3712 NVPDNMSDCQAVADA
+3712 NVPDNMSDSQAVADA

-3763 LDTAKQDAA
+3763 LDTAKQDAT

-3797 KILDNPKSSKADV
+3797 KVLDDPKSSKADV
-3810 ENAQKQLDVV
+3810 ENAQKQLAVV
-3820 NTPVTKPAV
+3820 NTPAEAPKTVP
-3829 VTAGEGDDVAD
+3829 AGEGDDVAD

-3873 DGAIHYKLPSTKVKA
+3873 DGAIHYKLPSTKVKG

-3906 VTGDTATVKVT
+3906 VTGDAATVKVT

-4263 NVATSPVNGETA
+4263 NVATSPVNGEKA

-4306 LQNAVKSA
+4306 LQDAVKSA

-4325 KSVDKGTVANESSV
+4325 KSVNKGTVANESSV

-4423 ADVQAAAK
+4423 ADVQAATK

-4465 NNAVQKAK
+4465 SNAVQKAK
-4473 DKLAQLIKDAAAGKA
+4473 DKLAQLIKDAVAGKA

-4538 DKLAALAG
+4538 DKLATLAG

-4652 PTVTAENKLPETGVD
+4652 PTVAAENKLPETGVD

>member
-61 DPAVVKV
+61 DPVVVNV

-88 VSSAASEVP
+88 VSSVAAEVP

-127 VAPASVSAS
+127 VAPVSVSAS
-136 VEASSSVSA
+136 VEASLSVSA
-145 SVTPIASVSA
+145 SVTPVASVSA
-155 SVESSTV
+155 SD
-162 VESSSVVESVAS
+162 ESSSVVVESTVTSVESVAS

-188 SSMMSSAESAKA
+188 SSMMSLAESAKA
-200 AGSIVAMR
+200 AGSIVAMK
-208 AVLADV
+208 AVLGTTPA
-214 PTSSLKTA
+214 A
-222 GTIATLSD
+222 GTVTNSGIASMS
-230 ADNKIGG
+230 NVNHV
-237 YAKVTENAKSTAND
+237 VTITD
-251 PHYLSVTEGN
+251 PK
-261 IQSYFSANG
+261 QAPSYFTPTGSNV
-270 TAVKSAVLTASDAKK
+270 TVK
-285 IASSLSSVADV
+285 AD
-296 KMSGVSS
+296 
-303 SQASMLKSE
+303 
-312 ASYYSSLAATGGN
+312 ATGK
-325 RVYYTL
+325 YTL
-331 TNGATQQGAVAFNKK
+331 TNGGKQTGAIAFNNQ
-346 VDMTKQ
+346 VDMSDN
-352 WTINFDL
+352 WSFDVTMDL
-359 NMTTISTPGDFIGL
+359 PDVNHDSVQKGDFIGVVLTPTAPDKVAGAADASLGGGGLGIAGSKNAYVWGLDYYYNAESQFGDANNAVKSTTSGWISKTTKTDEYGIQVGLRKTDGSGKL
-373 VLMDTDPN
+373 VAAGSMGDVAAKMTTAGGSAVSLGSNGTVLVRTTHMGTTDNHGDTFNGNLIGLSTLGEERILNASTGADRNVTGDPSTYDSSTQDN
-381 KLGTSTI
+381 VAFKSTATFSWNATTKVLTVVMGKQTFTYDMSKQNLPSVLSVGVLSSTGGNYTTNNVQIAKFTGKVATTNVKASYSLNGDTSSVAGTSFTANVGDSIKIDNTAETSSIDGATI
-388 KDDKGAVQTG
+388 TAAAPKVAGYTLTGYVFKDATGKAVNTVILNADG
-398 SKTPGGALGV
+398 SVKSGDATQKISDGLTVTFNYGKNVSATVNITDAAGNLLSKDAATVSTLAGNTVANGDVAFTLDNLPQIPGYKALPVTVSTFNNTVV
-408 NGNANAFLWG
+408 NGGETINVVYVKDASAAPVNNTTVDVSSEPSVIAAQ
-418 IDTWKNNESG
+418 KNLDSAIASG
-428 FGDLTQATANDWMI
+428 TGLTDAEKAYDMAVAKAATE
-442 GFRHTNGNGSL
+442 RE
-453 VAATTA
+453 AATTA
-459 DQRIINASSAVA
+459 ASDLAPYPANLENDAITSAKQAVADAVAGLGNGKTTADINTALTDYAKAIQSAVA
-471 SLAGTQWSTGDAKGQ
+471 DDAAKLASTTEASDATVKADKG
-486 FSYVAGTTTTGFI
+486 VL
-499 IRDTIAS
+499 DTKLADL
-506 NAQSD
+506 A
-511 VTPQIVMGFTAKFT
+511 TALK
-525 PSGDGTGTLTVYDSQ
+525 SGDQ
-540 GRVVS
+540 AQI
-545 SGTVG
+545 
-550 TVNVMTMALGFKA
+550 NA
-563 ATGGNYSQMG
+563 ATKA
-573 VTITQPDTSSDDNSN
+573 VTD
-588 AFNLTVGTRTVP
+588 
-600 VDYKTPSDSDIS
+600 
-612 ELADGTILANLGD
+612 
-625 VITINPEAS
+625 
-634 ETTSEEINAFDKTND
+634 
-649 IKTGTPTIPG
+649 
-659 YKLLS
+659 
-664 VNDQSGD
+664 
-671 DISGKTITITDAT
+671 
-684 KVSLTY
+684 
-690 AKQVQDTFNFVD
+690 
-702 AQGNTVPVD
+702 
-711 GQDTYVA
+711 
-718 GNETDGSSYDSL
+718 
-730 TYADAQKAGVTGVAT
+730 
-745 IATLLTSL
+745 
-753 SSRGFSAFAIYDAKG
+753 
-768 NKVDFSSL
+768 
-776 KFGGSDA
+776 
-783 VYKVVLTP
+783 
-791 DTQSTTIHYIDAN
+791 
-804 GKEISKVVNAT
+804 
-815 AKVGSTLTPALV
+815 
-827 KSGYVYN
+827 
-834 STTTKANAKNAGL
+834 AKNAL
-847 AVDSAANYVVTKG
+847 
-860 VSDVY
+860 
-865 YTYNSYGVVLNVQK
+865 
-879 AGGKTVNM
+879 
-887 MGDGKAIPVASTQ
+887 
-900 SSIADL
+900 
-906 LSLGSATSFTAA
+906 
-918 EKLLKQYGLVP
+918 
-929 AGYTLSG
+929 
-936 AQINGKAVDMA
+936 
-947 ASFDLAN
+947 
-954 FLVDGTSYVT
+954 
-964 DTADGTADSVATLL
+964 
-978 LLLTP
+978 
-983 SKQSATVTAVDS
+983 
-995 EGKSLGQEIGVITG
+995 
-1009 DTDSS
+1009 
-1014 FTDAAAS
+1014 
-1021 LKYPE
+1021 
-1026 IAGYTRVVTPL
+1026 
-1037 TDANGA
+1037 
-1043 TSFDETNNALDADD
+1043 
-1057 ASQQTIKVIYV
+1057 
-1068 LNPAQAGADKNVN
+1068 
-1081 VTADVTDAQAAFDK
+1081 
-1095 AVNATDATPSS
+1095 
-1106 IADAAKA
+1106 
-1113 FDKAVQEAVTS
+1113 DKAVQSLANANANGVADLKDANLTGLQTALQDATKTGTIADIAAKEASLVDGVKNTASTLLDRVTADQAAVTS
-1124 RQKAVDAA
+1124 ANDDATKKAASDLTDAKVELQNVLA
-1132 ETVPGIPAGLT
+1132 AIPAASVATIVTAVKALDDKKRAYETAVKNAVTLNDDTKSVAGLAASDATVNTAVNELKKALT
-1143 DNKTVS
+1143 DGTLT
-1149 DAFAAIKTAT
+1149 DLATAES
-1159 DAAAD
+1159 
-1164 GTGTT
+1164 GLKS
-1169 AAINNA
+1169 AINA
-1175 VANYGDVLNK
+1175 A
-1185 ATAADQTT
+1185 ATAAGNTADAEQDV
-1193 VAGMSVAKDA
+1193 VAKMLVAKDA
-1203 DVSAA
+1203 DVIAA
-1208 DTALASVQTKVA
+1208 GTILDQKQAELATLVKSGA
-1220 GLLQDKTAT
+1220 AT
-1229 PDQVAAAVVEL
+1229 SDEIAAAVTAVSD
-1240 TNAKNDYDAKVIA
+1240 AKNDYDAKVIA

-1269 PGSAIETAV
+1269 PGSAIETAAN
-1278 SGLNDAL
+1278 GLNDAL
-1285 TSGDM
+1285 ASGDM

-1349 LLAADPAATTDAIAT
+1349 LLAADSAATTDAIAT

-1369 KSAQKDYTDAVV
+1369 KSAQKDYTAAVV
-1381 AAVTKNDLTPDVNAL
+1381 TAVKKNDLTPDVNAL

-1401 TVATAVSNLNDAMA
+1401 TVASAISDLNDAMT
-1415 SGDMTKIADAE
+1415 SGNMTKIADAE

-1501 SELDNAVKDAMS
+1501 SELDNAVKEAMS

-1523 VAKNNT
+1523 IAKDNA
-1529 AVKDAQDAFNQLPDT
+1529 AVKDAQTEFNNLPDT
-1544 ASLADIKAKSDAL
+1544 ASLADIKTKSDAL
-1557 KDALT
+1557 KDTLK
-1562 TVGDATNTT
+1562 TVGGDTNTT

-1576 AAVAKTT
+1576 ADVANTT

-1654 SVKNAKSDLDGL
+1654 SVKNAKSELDGL

-1737 SDLNTAVSNAQTAL
+1737 TDLNTAVSKAQTAL

-1756 AEKAALDKTVTSP
+1756 AEKTALANTVTSP
-1769 YDQETTVKN
+1769 YDQETDVKN

-1788 AEDTNTTATQ
+1788 ADDTTTTATQ

-1811 QAKADRDV
+1811 QAEADRDV

-1847 DKAVADAANNE
+1847 DKAVTDAANNE
-1858 GTTAA
+1858 GMTATITTAINA
-1863 ITKAVNDLKSAEKT
+1863 LKTAEKA
-1877 AQGAVAD
+1877 AQGAVA
-1884 KITAGAQAIADIPA
+1884 KQIQAGTDAINGIPT
-1898 NIKDDK
+1898 NIKDDIT
-1904 GVQDKSAAL
+1904 VQKKSAELNGLLTSGDATAAQITAKIAELTAAEVTATDAMNAERENVTKTLTSGTVTDSDGKATTTVPDMITAAQNTVADADATDDQKAVAQAVLDAQTAL
-1913 NTLLTNGTATA
+1913 NTLMDGSEKYTDADGNEATRTTATKTA
-1924 DDITKAIN
+1924 LK
-1932 DLTSAE
+1932 SAE
-1938 ATAKQALADERT
+1938 ANLQSAIDLMRDQRQKLITSGSNLSTSSKTLNVKNESTVQA
-1950 NATNAQTAATKDT
+1950 
-1963 TVDAIYTAS
+1963 
-1972 KQAVADG
+1972 
-1979 TATDAQ
+1979 AQ
-1985 KALVKAY
+1985 KAL
-1992 DKVTDL
+1992 DDL
-1998 LADANDATTTKT
+1998 LENATADNSD
-2010 DLTSAEA
+2010 
-2017 SLQSAVDAYND
+2017 
-2028 ERAKVI
+2028 
-2034 ETGNN
+2034 
-2039 LESASKADTFAVH
+2039 
-2052 NEQAVKDAQDEL
+2052 
-2064 QTLLTQ
+2064 
-2070 AKDNPTN
+2070 PTN
-2077 PTTADLN
+2077 GALNTAI
-2084 NAITNLQNVIN
+2084 ANLQNTITT
-2095 DAQAARDT
+2095 AQAARDT
-2103 AVKNANAVSIPANLA
+2103 AVKNANAVSIPSNLA
-2118 DQAKDKTS
+2118 DQAKDTNT
-2126 ALGQAVDN
+2126 ALGEAVAELAKQLANGTTADIETATRGLN
-2134 LATAL
+2134 EALATA
-2139 KSGTTQQII
+2139 T
-2148 DATNALTGADGALAK
+2148 
-2163 ATEAVKNAKGDY
+2163 
-2175 AGKAVTDLV
+2175 TDLARVKTDVVATV
-2184 PVNLSDNAALNTA
+2184 PTNLADNTALNTA

-2207 DYATADDL
+2207 DYATADVL
-2215 KNAKSAYENAKT
+2215 KSAKSDYEKAKT
-2227 AAETALST
+2227 AAETALRTST
-2235 STADAKTAQTSIAKN
+2235 SDAKTAQTNIAKN

-2256 VMAANDKLQK
+2256 VMVANDKLQK
-2266 LLDAPETS
+2266 LLNAPETS
-2274 TKTAIDAAV
+2274 TKTAIDDAV
-2283 KALQNAE
+2283 KALTNAE
-2290 TAAEA
+2290 SAAEA
-2295 TLAAAKD
+2295 TLAAAKN
-2302 SAAKN
+2302 SASKN
-2307 MPDTKPVSK
+2307 MPATAPVSS
-2316 ETQVINAKTALEN
+2316 EAQVIAAKKALTD
-2329 AIKDGSTASTADIK
+2329 AIADGSTASTADIK

-2349 TNAIA
+2349 TGAIA

-2366 ASDALGSVTPDVS
+2366 ASDALGSVTPDLS
-2379 DRPEISAAMTELN
+2379 DNKAISDAKAALQS
-2392 TAIAAANGDTGT
+2392 AIEAANADTGT

-2493 TSNASVAI
+2493 TSNASVAM
-2501 KSIPVAVATEKA
+2501 KSIPVAVATETA
-2513 VTDAQSALDTLL
+2513 VTDAQSALDALL
-2525 KSPETSTKT
+2525 KKSETSTKT

-2549 AEKNRQQAIDLAN
+2549 AEKNRKQAIDLAN
-2562 AAAAATAPYGME
+2562 VAAAATAPYGME
-2574 AAGAGTI
+2574 VAGDGTI

-2595 ATAEQIADA
+2595 ATAQQIADA

-2638 AADETSDVAAKKA
+2638 AADETSDVAIKKA
-2651 ALQDA
+2651 ALQEA
-2656 LDKAANNAGTSA
+2656 LEKAANNAGTSA

-2677 ATAIAD
+2677 ATVIAD
-2683 AKTKLQENKDKAN
+2683 AKTKLQGNKDKAN
-2696 ATTAPTNMTDNDV
+2696 AVTVPTNMTDNDV

-2734 QEAYTNAVTDEQD
+2734 QEAYTNAVTDEQA
-2747 KLQTAKNAAKSV
+2747 KLQTAKNTAKAV

-2765 TDNTVVAGK
+2765 TGNTVVAGK
-2774 LADLKKVAEDG
+2774 LADLKKVAEDEK
-2785 DATATELANAQQAYD
+2785 ATATALANAQQAYD

-2805 EQGKLQDAKNAAAD
+2805 EQGKLQDAKDAAAD
-2819 VTVPKNVSDNKTV
+2819 VTVPKNVSDNDTV
-2832 TDLLTALHDTAADGN
+2832 ADLLTALHNTAADKD

-2871 ATKKST
+2871 NTEKST
-2877 ADKTTIDTNISD
+2877 ADATTIIKNISD
-2889 DKATQDALANLKK
+2889 DKATADALANLKK
-2902 IAEDKNATA
+2902 VAEDKNATA
-2911 SDLQK
+2911 TNLQD
-2916 AQDAYDKAVTDAQGV
+2916 AQDAYDKAVTKAQGV
-2931 LNDGK
+2931 LNDAK
-2936 ETAQKSIN
+2936 SAAQGVVDGLN
-2944 SLDIPEAEG
+2944 NPDAAG
-2953 IRADPSVAEAEAD
+2953 IVADPSVAVAKKELED
-2966 LKAKLK
+2966 KLK
-2972 DDNATATDI
+2972 DPDATASQI
-2981 ANAQNKLDQAV
+2981 ADAKKAV
-2992 KVANKAI
+2992 NDAVNIANKAI
-2999 DDAKKALAATPVDTK
+2999 DDAKRALAATPVDTT
-3014 TVKNESSVA
+3014 TVKNEASVA
-3023 AAQKALD
+3023 EAQAALD
-3030 DLMASQYTSLAQLN
+3030 KLLDPTNKLVSLAQLN

-3080 GDATVKAAQANLQAL
+3080 GDATVKAAQENLQAL

-3171 DSSKEEIDKAKS
+3171 DSSKEAIDKAKS
-3183 ALDTAVTGAQ
+3183 DLDTAVTGAQ
-3193 SKLADAK
+3193 SKLADTK

-3211 DNKAWQDNV
+3211 DNKAWQDNA

-3310 KLTDTVSAETT
+3310 KLTDTVSVETT
-3321 TRGKAVND
+3321 TRGKVVND

-3355 LANAADDKGTTQAI
+3355 LANAAADKGTTQAI
-3369 KDAQKALDDAVKQAQ
+3369 KDAQKTLDDAVKQAQ

-3397 MTNVPVNLLDDKS
+3397 MTKVPVNLLDDKS
-3410 VTDAKAALND
+3410 VTDAKASLND

-3428 ATDVKV
+3428 ATDVKA
-3434 AQQVLDDAVTA
+3434 AQQALDDAVTA
-3445 AKSAQEGAAATANTA
+3445 AKSAQEGAAAAANKA
-3460 VTGVPASVKD
+3460 VTDVPASVKD

-3475 DAIAKVQ
+3475 NALAKVQ

-3490 DTATKSAIDQAKQEL
+3490 DATTKSAIDQAKQEL
-3505 AAAVAAQQG
+3505 AAAVAEQQG
-3514 VRSDVVTA
+3514 VRSDAVTA

-3536 VADQIAVL
+3536 VADQIAAL

-3592 LDNKAIADLQAKMQ
+3592 LDNKAIADLQTKMQ

-3635 ATTKLQNNKNAVD
+3635 AATKLQNNKNAVD

-3665 AKLAEVAKDANSTQS
+3665 AKLAEVTKDANSTQS

-3696 ETALKN
+3696 ETALQN

-3712 NVPDNMSDCQAVADA
+3712 NVPDNMSDSQAVADA

-3772 ADLDAVKK
+3772 ADLAAVKK

-3797 KILDNPKSSKADV
+3797 KVLDDPKSSKADV

-3820 NTPVTKPAV
+3820 NTPVTKPTV

-3873 DGAIHYKLPSTKVKA
+3873 DGTIHYKLPSTKVKA

-3944 DTQGLTVTKNAD
+3944 DRQGLTVAKNAD

-3993 TTAGNAAARKLPT
+3993 TTTGNAAARKLPT

-4014 KNVISTG
+4014 KDVISTG

-4080 ENDQKVVVK
+4080 ENDQKVIVK

-4094 SLIAQTNGASDTN
+4094 NLIAQTNGASDTN

-4250 AQADRDQAVKDAN
+4250 AQTDRDQAVKDAN

-4275 VKDAQSKLADVL
+4275 VKAAQSKLADVL

-4301 DAMTA
+4301 DAMTV
-4306 LQNAVKSA
+4306 LQDAVKSA

-4325 KSVDKGTVANESSV
+4325 KSVDKGVVANESSV
-4339 KDAQSALDNIIA
+4339 KDAQTALDNIIA

-4381 NQAVSTAKSVDKGTV
+4381 NQAVSTAKSVNKGAV
-4396 ANESSVKDAQS
+4396 ANESSVKDAQT
-4407 ALDNIIA
+4407 ALDDIIA

-4538 DKLAALAG
+4538 DKLATLAG

-4563 KAKDAAQAAY
+4563 KSKDAAQAAY

-4638 TTMHPTLVVRDNTV
+4638 TTMHPTLVVRNNTV